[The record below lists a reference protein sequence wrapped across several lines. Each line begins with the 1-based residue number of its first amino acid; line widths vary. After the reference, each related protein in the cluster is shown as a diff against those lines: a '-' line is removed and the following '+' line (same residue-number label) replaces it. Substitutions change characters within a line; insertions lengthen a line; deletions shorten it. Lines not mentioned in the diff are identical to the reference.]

1 MQEAYEKVFGHL
13 SNSNLS
19 TATNC
24 GWSSSLVGGTQLEA
38 TMENHVT
45 QISRDDLEDLREA
58 FNKIDIDNS
67 GYVSDFELQEL
78 FREASFSLPG
88 YRVREIVEIFIAG
101 DTNKDEKISFEEFVA
116 ENLVLAL
123 NSASAIGCTVV
134 NIDAHDLMAGK
145 PHLVLGLLWQI
156 IKVGL
161 FADIEISRN
170 EGLISLLTEG
180 KQLDH
185 LMSLSPEDLL
195 LRWVNYHLRNA
206 GTETIRNFSEDIK
219 DSRAYFYLLDQI
231 TSQEEHEY
239 KMRVKIDMSGLN
251 VHDLEQRAEL
261 MLQQAARLDCRQ
273 FVSPQDVTSGNGKLN
288 LAFVANL
295 FNMHPALQKPQVNSN
310 GIETAHIEGESKEEK
325 TFRNWMNSLG
335 VSPYVNHLY
344 CDLCDGLVILQLYEK
359 VNVPV
364 NWKKVNNPP
373 YPALG
378 ANMKKLENCNYAVEL
393 GRDVAHFSLVGIGG
407 ENLNEGSPMHTLAL
421 VWQLMRRY
429 TVLVLSDIGDG
440 EKVGDHIILNWVNT
454 TLSQKRKDTQI
465 SSFKD
470 KLISTS
476 LPVIDLIDAIAP
488 GNVKWDMVKRGE
500 KGVLKDA
507 DKLNNAKYAVSLARK
522 IGARVYA
529 LPDDLVQ
536 VNPKMLLTLASA
548 AEYDQAVQK
557 PRQILCQFIDRILTD
572 VDVVALGL
580 NKKSSSEPACVMLLD
595 FVQHIIKSSSLM
607 FANPACQ
614 PAEYPETT
622 QSCNDFSKWVA
633 MRLLRVAAAP
643 DCDVIHGRVSAVLCS
658 LLHTLRV
665 RTPFIFSRLT
675 QDLILLA
682 QDLSNI
688 LSAHIATLAG
698 HGHTLGIHTQSQWPV
713 TLKGFSIAPGCASS
727 YLTPS
732 PLVLSSP
739 AALES
744 LTSVTVRV
752 ITNVLRGVVS
762 CHDLSVAWET
772 ACSILANGNTRLRK
786 SSMMMLRQ
794 LVELGG
800 FPEMQGHKFF
810 TAYLQLL
817 ETHSYKANTLLD
829 ENQPY
834 EGELLH
840 LTRRVFQS
848 SVASR
853 TRFEPI
859 YLLPLFEYICTL
871 GGAGLKLG
879 TEVNESLC
887 FLFSFLVSFTP
898 FYGSEALLR
907 RQRVTEV
914 CRMLAHTI
922 GAENQAECAE
932 GFLQAAL
939 KAETCMVVQESG
951 DGETAAKKFCKANIG
966 SVKKTTKNSCE
977 LDMRV
982 RSEVWAVANSR
993 LEELLTFLN
1002 SDSAQPETTLTLS
1015 ALKGLAVILHLA
1027 ALCSSPISPSLLW
1040 VPSETLGRALKS
1052 CQSVLE
1058 GNSQAITNQKYFQSA
1073 VQTTI
1078 GVLDSILYLTT
1089 FLEALPHLCQH
1100 VNLVVGDSD
1109 SRAVLCALISLMED
1123 SDPAVRLRFSQSVRF
1138 LLTETSRNSERGSL
1152 SELLVARLKEAFN
1165 NAKLNRD
1172 DILRN
1177 TLILTTGEIGR
1188 ASQGNLVSFSL
1199 LRLLHCL
1206 LSKSSTVSVAAY
1218 TQIRALATAKGLKLQ
1233 TLFSQYKNPI
1243 CQFLVESLHS
1253 RHASALRSTPDQG
1266 KESVNQREL
1275 ALDILAQIAH
1285 AFDFPDLH
1293 RFLSRTLQVLLPY
1306 LAAKASPTA
1315 STLIRTLANELKA
1328 NRREIL
1334 INNFKYIFSHLVCSC
1349 TKEELERA
1357 FHYLQSETEIELGS
1371 LLRQDFQ
1378 GLHNELL
1385 LRLGEHYQQVFNGL
1399 AILASFASNDDPY
1412 QGPRDN
1418 TTPERMADYLQ
1429 PKLLGILAFF
1439 NMQLLS
1445 SSAGEKDRKKL
1456 ALTSVMALMRLMGSK
1471 HISSVRVKMMTTLR
1485 TGLRYREDFPL
1496 LCCQTWECFV
1506 RSVEPAHLGP
1516 LLSHV
1521 IVALLPLIPLQ
1532 PKETSAIIRF
1542 LILDNR
1548 EEVNDY
1554 LHEIYFLPDHPE
1566 LKDIHTVLQDYKKL
1580 TNSSSDLA
1588 AVLQLSM
1595 RAVQHENV
1603 DVRIHALTSLRDMM
1617 HSNQEWLLRQVCAS
1631 EAVEPVIS
1639 NLVSVLLKGCQDSS
1653 PEARLLCGECLGE
1666 LGAVDPGR
1674 LDLSRTQSH
1683 GDRNNFVSG
1692 VDDPNFAYDL
1702 LTALTRTF
1710 LAYADDVR
1718 AQDSAAYAI
1727 QELLSIF
1734 ECREGRTDSP
1744 GRRLWR
1750 RFPEQI
1756 QEILEP
1762 HLNSRYKSSQK
1773 AVNWSKLKKPVYLSN
1788 RGSKF
1793 SDWSATWA
1801 GYLISKVRHELA
1813 SKVFTC
1819 CSFIIKHDYKV
1830 TIYLLPHI
1838 LLYMLLG
1845 CTPQEQQEVTEE
1857 MLAVLNEGNER
1868 GEGGVQEAASTL
1880 SQLSTQTVFSM
1891 LSHLTQWSRHILSSK
1906 PKHNESGEYQRVV
1919 AFLKGIPQ
1927 DVLAKASL
1935 RSKAYTRALMHFEA
1949 YILEIKENIQDH
1961 LTFLQTLYAAM
1972 HEPDGVRGVNAL
1984 RREEPSLRE
1993 QILEHESIGLLR
2005 DATACY
2011 DRAIQLESDQI
2022 GHYHGVMTSML
2033 GLGQLSTVITQVNG
2047 VLANKPQWKSELN
2060 TYRVEAAWKLGK
2072 WDLLEDYLSS
2082 DRQSCTWGVQLGQLL
2097 LSAKKQDTKTF
2108 YEKLKLVRKEQV
2120 VPLSAAS
2127 YECGTY
2133 QRGYEYIVRLHMLS
2147 ELEHTLT
2154 GLQKQWESS
2163 APSLSQLPPH
2173 WSDRLEMTQNSF
2185 RAKEPIL
2192 ALRRALFSLGSQ
2204 PVCQELVGECWL
2216 QSSRVAR
2223 KAGHHQTAFNALLNA
2238 DNTNLAELVT
2248 EKAKWLWSKG
2258 DVHQALIVLQK
2269 GVAQCF
2275 PDDQP
2280 LTDPRSLQIK
2290 GKAMLL
2296 VGRFMEETANFES
2309 NAIMKAYKDVT
2320 NLLPEWEDGNFYL
2333 AKYYD
2338 KVMPMV
2344 TDNKLEK
2351 QGNLIRYIVTY
2362 FGKALQFGNQYI
2374 YQAMPRM
2381 LSLWLDFGAKV
2392 CECEKAGRPDRQMR
2406 QELGKINTVVS
2417 EHCAN
2422 LAPYQFLTAFSQL
2435 ISRVCHS
2442 SDEVFTVLMT
2452 IVAKVFLAYPQ
2463 QAMWLMTAVSKSS
2476 YPMRV
2481 NRCNQILKK
2490 AISLKPSLQ
2499 KFIGDATK
2507 LTDKLLELCNKPVDS
2522 NSATLSMSVHF
2533 KQLKRLVEEP
2543 TFSQVLIPL
2552 QSVLIPTLPSTGG
2565 ENTQHD
2571 AFPGHWAYLD
2581 GFEDTV
2587 EILASLQKPKKI
2599 SLKGSDGQSYTMM
2612 CKPKDDLRKDCRLM
2626 EFNCL
2631 INKCLRK
2638 DAESRRRELH
2648 IRTYAVIPLNE
2659 ECGIIEWVNNTAGL
2673 RHILTKLYSSRSA
2686 YCRST
2691 AVMSMVGYIL
2701 GLGDRHGENILFDSF
2716 TGECVHVDF
2725 NCLFNKGETFDVP
2738 EVVPFRL
2745 TQNMVHAMGPMGT
2758 EGLFRQACEVTLR
2771 LMRDQ
2776 REPLMSVLKTFLHDP
2791 LVEWSKQAKGLSK
2804 TPANETGEIVN
2815 EKAKTHV
2822 CDIEQRLQGVIK
2834 SRNKVLGLPLSI
2846 EGHVHYL
2853 IQEATDDKL
2862 LCQMYLGWGP
2872 YL

>member
-1 MQEAYEKVFGHL
+1 MDG
-13 SNSNLS
+13 
-19 TATNC
+19 
-24 GWSSSLVGGTQLEA
+24 LEMSA
-38 TMENHVT
+38 M
-45 QISRDDLEDLREA
+45 IPA
-58 FNKIDIDNS
+58 
-67 GYVSDFELQEL
+67 LQEL
-78 FREASFSLPG
+78 A
-88 YRVREIVEIFIAG
+88 
-101 DTNKDEKISFEEFVA
+101 
-116 ENLVLAL
+116 
-123 NSASAIGCTVV
+123 C
-134 NIDAHDLMAGK
+134 
-145 PHLVLGLLWQI
+145 
-156 IKVGL
+156 
-161 FADIEISRN
+161 
-170 EGLISLLTEG
+170 
-180 KQLDH
+180 
-185 LMSLSPEDLL
+185 
-195 LRWVNYHLRNA
+195 
-206 GTETIRNFSEDIK
+206 
-219 DSRAYFYLLDQI
+219 
-231 TSQEEHEY
+231 
-239 KMRVKIDMSGLN
+239 
-251 VHDLEQRAEL
+251 
-261 MLQQAARLDCRQ
+261 
-273 FVSPQDVTSGNGKLN
+273 
-288 LAFVANL
+288 
-295 FNMHPALQKPQVNSN
+295 
-310 GIETAHIEGESKEEK
+310 
-325 TFRNWMNSLG
+325 
-335 VSPYVNHLY
+335 
-344 CDLCDGLVILQLYEK
+344 
-359 VNVPV
+359 
-364 NWKKVNNPP
+364 
-373 YPALG
+373 
-378 ANMKKLENCNYAVEL
+378 
-393 GRDVAHFSLVGIGG
+393 
-407 ENLNEGSPMHTLAL
+407 
-421 VWQLMRRY
+421 
-429 TVLVLSDIGDG
+429 
-440 EKVGDHIILNWVNT
+440 
-454 TLSQKRKDTQI
+454 
-465 SSFKD
+465 
-470 KLISTS
+470 
-476 LPVIDLIDAIAP
+476 
-488 GNVKWDMVKRGE
+488 
-500 KGVLKDA
+500 
-507 DKLNNAKYAVSLARK
+507 
-522 IGARVYA
+522 
-529 LPDDLVQ
+529 
-536 VNPKMLLTLASA
+536 ASA
-548 AEYDQAVQK
+548 ADYDTAVQK
-557 PRQILCQFIDRILTD
+557 PREILCQFIDRILTD

-595 FVQHIIKSSSLM
+595 FVQHIVKSSSLM

-614 PAEYPETT
+614 PNEYPDTI
-622 QSCNDFSKWVA
+622 QSCTDFSKWVA

-643 DCDVIHGRVSAVLCS
+643 GCDVIHGRISAVLCS
-658 LLHTLRV
+658 LLHTLRIRV
-665 RTPFIFSRLT
+665 PFIFRYLT
-675 QDLILLA
+675 QELILLS
-682 QDLSNI
+682 QELNNI
-688 LSAHIATLAG
+688 LCAHITALAG
-698 HGHTLGIHTQSQWPV
+698 SGHSVVLHIQNRWPV
-713 TLKGFSIAPGCASS
+713 KLERFCLSPDCASS
-727 YLTPS
+727 YLTPT
-732 PLVLSSP
+732 PLILTCP

-744 LTSVTVRV
+744 LTAVTLG
-752 ITNVLRGVVS
+752 IISDSMKGVVS
-762 CHDLSVAWET
+762 CEDLSVAWET
-772 ACSILANGNTRLRK
+772 ACSILANGNARLRVV
-786 SSMMMLRQ
+786 SMVMLRK
-794 LVELGG
+794 LVELGK
-800 FPEMQGHKFF
+800 FPKMQSHNFF
-810 TAYLQLL
+810 MAFFHLL
-817 ETHSYKANTLLD
+817 ETNSDIFTSNTNSYEK
-829 ENQPY
+829 QPY
-834 EGELLH
+834 EGELLK
-840 LTRRVFQS
+840 LTDCLFQLS
-848 SVASR
+848 YISPSD
-853 TRFEPI
+853 FEPI
-859 YLLPLFEYICTL
+859 YLSQMFECVCSL
-871 GGAGLKLG
+871 GGAGVHLG
-879 TEVNESLC
+879 SEVTKSLC
-887 FLFSFLVSFTP
+887 LLFRFSLSITP
-898 FYGSEALLR
+898 SYESAALLR
-907 RQRVTEV
+907 KQKVTDV
-914 CRMLAHTI
+914 CRTLASTI
-922 GAENQAECAE
+922 GTENTAECAE

-939 KAETCMVVQESG
+939 KAETVRVMQESG
-951 DGETAAKKFCKANIG
+951 DGETPA
-966 SVKKTTKNSCE
+966 KNSCKSSISLDFKTTTPSFAE
-977 LDMRV
+977 LDIRDL
-982 RSEVWAVANSR
+982 SEIWAVLNSR
-993 LEELLTFLN
+993 LEELLTLLNLN
-1002 SDSAQPETTLTLS
+1002 SEELESRQTLC
-1015 ALKGLAVILHLA
+1015 ALQGLTIILHMSA
-1027 ALCSSPISPSLLW
+1027 CCSSPISSCPVFW
-1040 VPSETLGRALKS
+1040 VSTETLSRVLKS

-1058 GNSQAITNQKYFQSA
+1058 GVSQPLSDQNYFQSA
-1073 VQTTI
+1073 FQATI
-1078 GVLDSILYLTT
+1078 RILDSILYLTLSSQVEDRLQQSVCALLSLPWVCENKSVSAFKSSRFPSWLPALAQRLSFCYSLEVQADCVSLLAFLHHGVYDSWRVCVFT
-1089 FLEALPHLCQH
+1089 STLQSHNEVVRAAAVKVFPVLLHHLGNSHHNLINTALLSMLEDKSEKVKMELVRTVGQLSCIQSELSKLCDIAEESTCPPKGLCLRYSLTAEHAGNTIPFLKASVVRPFLPLVSSQATSSVKQAFLEALPHLCQH
-1100 VNLVVGDSD
+1100 VNLIGGDND
-1109 SRAVLCALISLMED
+1109 SRAVLCALIGLMED
-1123 SDPAVRLRFSQSVRF
+1123 SDPLVRIRFSQSLRF
-1138 LLTETSRNSERGSL
+1138 LLTETATNSEQGTL
-1152 SELLVARLKEAFN
+1152 NELLVARLKEAFN
-1165 NAKLNRD
+1165 NAKVNRD
-1172 DILRN
+1172 DDLRN
-1177 TLILTTGEIGR
+1177 TLIHTTGEIGR
-1188 ASQGNLVSFSL
+1188 ASQGSLVSFSL

-1218 TQIRALATAKGLKLQ
+1218 TQIRALAAAKSLKLQ

-1253 RHASALRSTPDQG
+1253 HHASVLRSTPDQG
-1266 KESVNQREL
+1266 SESANQREL
-1275 ALDILAQIAH
+1275 ALDSLAQIAH

-1293 RFLSRTLQVLLPY
+1293 RFLTRTLQVLLPY
-1306 LAAKASPTA
+1306 LAAKASPTGSA
-1315 STLIRTLANELKA
+1315 LIRTLAIELKA

-1357 FHYLQSETEIELGS
+1357 FHYLQRETEIELGS

-1412 QGPRDN
+1412 QGPRDI
-1418 TTPERMADYLQ
+1418 TTPEHMADYLQ

-1456 ALTSVMALMRLMGSK
+1456 ALTSVIALMRLMGSK
-1471 HISSVRVKMMTTLR
+1471 HISSVRVKMMTTIR
-1485 TGLRYREDFPL
+1485 TGLRYREDFPR

-1506 RSVEPAHLGP
+1506 RSVDPSHLGP

-1532 PKETSAIIRF
+1532 PKETAAIIRF
-1542 LILDNR
+1542 LIQENR
-1548 EEVNDY
+1548 KEVNDY

-1566 LKDIHTVLQDYKKL
+1566 LNDIHTVLQDYKKL
-1580 TNSSSDLA
+1580 KDSSSDLA
-1588 AVLQLSM
+1588 AALQLSM

-1617 HSNQEWLLRQVCAS
+1617 HSNQEGLLRQVCAS

-1639 NLVSVLLKGCQDSS
+1639 SLVSVLLKGCQDSS

-1674 LDLSRTQSH
+1674 LDLSHTHTH
-1683 GDRNNFVSG
+1683 GDRNTFVSG

-1702 LTALTRTF
+1702 LTELTRTF
-1710 LAYADDVR
+1710 LAYADNVR

-1734 ECREGRTDSP
+1734 ECREGRTDSS
-1744 GRRLWR
+1744 GHRLWR

-1773 AVNWSKLKKPVYLSN
+1773 EINWSKLKKPVYLSN

-1813 SKVFTC
+1813 SKVFKC

-1845 CTPQEQQEVTEE
+1845 CTPAEQQEVTEE
-1857 MLAVLNEGNER
+1857 MLAVLTEGDER
-1868 GEGGVQEAASTL
+1868 GGGCVQETASSL

-1891 LSHLTQWSRHILSSK
+1891 LSHLTQWTRHILYSK
-1906 PKHNESGEYQRVV
+1906 PRVNESGDYQRVD

-1949 YILEIKENIQDH
+1949 YILENKENIQDH

-2047 VLANKPQWKSELN
+2047 VLANKQQWKSELN
-2060 TYRVEAAWKLGK
+2060 TYGVEAAWKLGK

-2082 DRQSCTWGVQLGQLL
+2082 DQQSNTWGVRLGQLL
-2097 LSAKKQDTKTF
+2097 LSAKKQDAKSF

-2147 ELEHTLT
+2147 ELEHTFT
-2154 GLQKQWESS
+2154 ELQKNKEDSTT
-2163 APSLSQLPPH
+2163 SLSKLLPH

-2192 ALRRALFSLGSQ
+2192 ALRRALLILGPQS
-2204 PVCQELVGECWL
+2204 VCEELVGECWL
-2216 QSSRVAR
+2216 QSARVAR

-2238 DNTNLAELVT
+2238 DKTNLAELVT

-2280 LTDPRSLQIK
+2280 LTDPRNLQTK

-2351 QGNLIRYIVTY
+2351 QGNLIRYIVTF

-2392 CECEKAGRPDRQMR
+2392 CECEKAGRADRQMR
-2406 QELGKINTVVS
+2406 QELSKINTVVS
-2417 EHCAN
+2417 EHCTN

-2442 SDEVFTVLMT
+2442 SEDVFTVLMT
-2452 IVAKVFLAYPQ
+2452 IVAKVLLAYPQ

-2476 YPMRV
+2476 YPMRM

-2490 AISLKPSLQ
+2490 AISLKQSLEQ
-2499 KFIGDATK
+2499 FIGDANR
-2507 LTDKLLELCNKPVDS
+2507 LTDKLLELCNKPVDG
-2522 NSATLSMSVHF
+2522 NHTILNMTVHF

-2543 TFSQVLIPL
+2543 TFSQILIPL

-2565 ENTQHD
+2565 ANTQHD
-2571 AFPGHWAYLD
+2571 AFPGHWAYLH
-2581 GFEDTV
+2581 GFEDAV

-2599 SLKGSDGQSYTMM
+2599 GLKGSDGQSYTMM

-2659 ECGIIEWVNNTAGL
+2659 ECGIIEWVSNTAGL
-2673 RHILTKLYSSRSA
+2673 RHILTKLYKERGIYLSGKELRKLVLPKTAPFEEKLRIHKEVLCAQHHPIFYEWFLRTFPDPTSWYSSRSA

-2701 GLGDRHGENILFDSF
+2701 GLGDRHGENILFDSL
-2716 TGECVHVDF
+2716 TGDCVHVDF

-2771 LMRDQ
+2771 VMRDQ

-2791 LVEWSKQAKGLSK
+2791 LVEWSKQGKGLSK

-2822 CDIEQRLQGVIK
+2822 CDIDQRLQGVIK

-2853 IQEATDDKL
+2853 IQEATDEKL

>member
-1 MQEAYEKVFGHL
+1 MEG
-13 SNSNLS
+13 
-19 TATNC
+19 
-24 GWSSSLVGGTQLEA
+24 LEMSA
-38 TMENHVT
+38 M
-45 QISRDDLEDLREA
+45 IPA
-58 FNKIDIDNS
+58 
-67 GYVSDFELQEL
+67 LQEL
-78 FREASFSLPG
+78 AS
-88 YRVREIVEIFIAG
+88 
-101 DTNKDEKISFEEFVA
+101 
-116 ENLVLAL
+116 
-123 NSASAIGCTVV
+123 
-134 NIDAHDLMAGK
+134 
-145 PHLVLGLLWQI
+145 
-156 IKVGL
+156 
-161 FADIEISRN
+161 
-170 EGLISLLTEG
+170 
-180 KQLDH
+180 
-185 LMSLSPEDLL
+185 
-195 LRWVNYHLRNA
+195 
-206 GTETIRNFSEDIK
+206 
-219 DSRAYFYLLDQI
+219 
-231 TSQEEHEY
+231 
-239 KMRVKIDMSGLN
+239 
-251 VHDLEQRAEL
+251 
-261 MLQQAARLDCRQ
+261 
-273 FVSPQDVTSGNGKLN
+273 
-288 LAFVANL
+288 
-295 FNMHPALQKPQVNSN
+295 
-310 GIETAHIEGESKEEK
+310 
-325 TFRNWMNSLG
+325 
-335 VSPYVNHLY
+335 
-344 CDLCDGLVILQLYEK
+344 
-359 VNVPV
+359 
-364 NWKKVNNPP
+364 
-373 YPALG
+373 
-378 ANMKKLENCNYAVEL
+378 
-393 GRDVAHFSLVGIGG
+393 
-407 ENLNEGSPMHTLAL
+407 
-421 VWQLMRRY
+421 
-429 TVLVLSDIGDG
+429 
-440 EKVGDHIILNWVNT
+440 
-454 TLSQKRKDTQI
+454 
-465 SSFKD
+465 
-470 KLISTS
+470 
-476 LPVIDLIDAIAP
+476 
-488 GNVKWDMVKRGE
+488 
-500 KGVLKDA
+500 
-507 DKLNNAKYAVSLARK
+507 
-522 IGARVYA
+522 
-529 LPDDLVQ
+529 
-536 VNPKMLLTLASA
+536 ASA

-580 NKKSSSEPACVMLLD
+580 NKKSTSEPACVMLLD
-595 FVQHIIKSSSLM
+595 FVQHIVKSSSLM

-614 PAEYPETT
+614 PAEYPDTT
-622 QSCNDFSKWVA
+622 QSCTDFSKWVA
-633 MRLLRVAAAP
+633 VRLLRVAAAP

-665 RTPFIFSRLT
+665 RAPFIFSRLS
-675 QDLILLA
+675 QELIFLA
-682 QDLSNI
+682 QDLSDI
-688 LSAHIATLAG
+688 MYAHVVTLAG
-698 HGHTLGIHTQSQWPV
+698 QGHSLGAHSQNQWPV
-713 TLKGFSIAPGCASS
+713 TLQRFSISPGCTSS

-744 LTSVTVRV
+744 LTAVASGVLTDA
-752 ITNVLRGVVS
+752 LRGVVS
-762 CHDLSVAWET
+762 RCDLSAAWEI

-786 SSMMMLRQ
+786 ISMVMLRV
-794 LVELGG
+794 LMELRG
-800 FPEMQGHKFF
+800 FPDMQSHEFF
-810 TAYLQLL
+810 AAYLHLL
-817 ETHSYKANTLLD
+817 ETHPTANPCLD
-829 ENQPY
+829 EKQSY
-834 EGELLH
+834 EGELLR
-840 LTRRVFQS
+840 LTRCVFQLS
-848 SVASR
+848 GASH
-853 TRFEPI
+853 THFEPM
-859 YLLPLFEYICTL
+859 YLSQIFECVCTL
-871 GGAGLKLG
+871 GGKCVKLG
-879 TEVNESLC
+879 TEVTESICL
-887 FLFSFLVSFTP
+887 LFSFLLSIAPVYESAA
-898 FYGSEALLR
+898 SLR
-907 RQRVTEV
+907 RQRVTDV
-914 CRMLAHTI
+914 CRTLARTV
-922 GAENQAECAE
+922 GTENQAECAE

-939 KAETCMVVQESG
+939 KAETAMVMQKLR
-951 DGETAAKKFCKANIG
+951 DGETAAKK
-966 SVKKTTKNSCE
+966 SRKTTTSSFGKSSKTSDSAE

-982 RSEVWAVANSR
+982 QSNVWAVVNGR
-993 LEELLTFLN
+993 LEELLRFLN
-1002 SDSAQPETTLTLS
+1002 SDSSEPEATQTLS
-1015 ALKGLAVILHLA
+1015 ALGGLTLTLHLA
-1027 ALCSSPISPSLLW
+1027 ALCSSPTSLSPLLW
-1040 VPSETLGRALKS
+1040 VSTETLSRALKS
-1052 CQSVLE
+1052 CHSVLE
-1058 GNSQAITNQKYFQSA
+1058 GDTQTVSNQDYFQSA
-1073 VQTTI
+1073 VQMTVK
-1078 GVLDSILYLTT
+1078 VLDSIVYLTMSRECEDGLLQRVCALLSLPWVCENQSASAYKRSGFPSWLSALAQKLSFCYSPEVQVDCVSLLAILRHGVCET
-1089 FLEALPHLCQH
+1089 WRVCVFSKALQSPEEVVRAAAVRAFPLLLHHLGSAHHGLISSILLSKLQDRSEQVKSELARIIGQLSCVQADVSLLSDIQAESTCNPKILCLRLSLTAEHAKDSCLPLKAMVVRPFLPLLRQQAPSSVKQAFLDALPHLCQH
-1100 VNLVVGDSD
+1100 VNLTGGDSD
-1109 SRAVLCALISLMED
+1109 SRAVLCALIGLMED
-1123 SDPAVRLRFSQSVRF
+1123 SDSAVRIHFSQSVRF
-1138 LLTETSRNSERGSL
+1138 LLTESTRNSEQSSL

-1165 NAKLNRD
+1165 NAKLNKD
-1172 DILRN
+1172 DDLRN

-1188 ASQGNLVSFSL
+1188 ASQGTLVSFSL

-1206 LSKSSTVSVAAY
+1206 LSKSSAVSVAAY
-1218 TQIRALATAKGLKLQ
+1218 TQIRALASAKGMKLQ

-1253 RHASALRSTPDQG
+1253 RHASALRSTPDQNS
-1266 KESVNQREL
+1266 ESANQKEL

-1293 RFLSRTLQVLLPY
+1293 RFLTRTLQVLLPY
-1306 LAAKASPTA
+1306 LAAKAS
-1315 STLIRTLANELKA
+1315 STGSSLIRTLANELKA

-1412 QGPRDN
+1412 QGPRDI

-1496 LCCQTWECFV
+1496 LCCQTWDGFV
-1506 RSVEPAHLGP
+1506 RSVDPAHLGP

-1532 PKETSAIIRF
+1532 PKETAAIIRF
-1542 LILDNR
+1542 LIMDNR
-1548 EEVNDY
+1548 DEVKDY

-1566 LKDIHTVLQDYKKL
+1566 LQDIHSVLQDYKKL
-1580 TNSSSDLA
+1580 TASRSDLVA
-1588 AVLQLSM
+1588 ELQLSM

-1639 NLVSVLLKGCQDSS
+1639 SLVSVLLKGCQDSS

-1674 LDLSRTQSH
+1674 LDLSHTLTH
-1683 GDRNNFVSG
+1683 GDRNTFVSG
-1692 VDDPNFAYDL
+1692 VEDPNFAYDL
-1702 LTALTRTF
+1702 LTEFTRTF

-1750 RFPEQI
+1750 RFPEHI

-1773 AVNWSKLKKPVYLSN
+1773 EVNWSKLEKPVYLSN
-1788 RGSKF
+1788 RGSRF

-1801 GYLISKVRHELA
+1801 GYLISKVRHGLA
-1813 SKVFTC
+1813 GKVFTC

-1830 TIYLLPHI
+1830 AIYLLPHI

-1845 CTPQEQQEVTEE
+1845 CTPAEQQEVTEE
-1857 MLAVLNEGNER
+1857 MLAVLTEGDGR
-1868 GEGGVQEAASTL
+1868 AGLRVQETASSL
-1880 SQLSTQTVFSM
+1880 SQLSIQTVFSM
-1891 LSHLTQWSRHILSSK
+1891 LSHLTQWSRHILYSK
-1906 PKHNESGEYQRVV
+1906 SKHNESGDYQRVV

-1927 DVLAKASL
+1927 DVLAKAAL

-1949 YILEIKENIQDH
+1949 YILENKLNIQDH

-2060 TYRVEAAWKLGK
+2060 TYRMEAAWKLGK
-2072 WDLLEDYLSS
+2072 WDLLEDYLTSDHQSS
-2082 DRQSCTWGVQLGQLL
+2082 TWSVRLGQLL
-2097 LSAKKQDTKTF
+2097 LSAKKQDAGTF
-2108 YEKLKLVRKEQV
+2108 YEKLKLMRKEQV

-2147 ELEHTLT
+2147 ELEHTFT
-2154 GLQKQWESS
+2154 ELQKQRENST
-2163 APSLSQLPPH
+2163 PCLTQLPPH
-2173 WSDRLEMTQNSF
+2173 WADRLEMTQNSF

-2192 ALRRALFSLGSQ
+2192 ALRRALLSLGSRSA
-2204 PVCQELVGECWL
+2204 CQELVGECWL
-2216 QSSRVAR
+2216 QSTRVAR

-2238 DNTNLAELVT
+2238 ENTHLAELVT

-2258 DVHQALIVLQK
+2258 DAHQALIVLQK

-2275 PDDQP
+2275 PDDES
-2280 LTDPRSLQIK
+2280 LTDPRSLQTK

-2309 NAIMKAYKDVT
+2309 NAIMKVYKDVT
-2320 NLLPEWEDGNFYL
+2320 TLLPEWEDGNFYL

-2344 TDNKLEK
+2344 TDNKMEK
-2351 QGNLIRYIVTY
+2351 QGNLIRYIVMY
-2362 FGKALQFGNQYI
+2362 FGKALHYGNQYI

-2392 CECEKAGRPDRQMR
+2392 CECEKAGRMDRQMR
-2406 QELGKINTVVS
+2406 QELTKINTVVT
-2417 EHCAN
+2417 EHCSN

-2442 SDEVFTVLMT
+2442 SDEVFSVLMT

-2476 YPMRV
+2476 YPTRK

-2490 AISLKPSLQ
+2490 AISLKQSLE
-2499 KFIGDATK
+2499 KFIGDANR
-2507 LTDKLLELCNKPVDS
+2507 LTDKLLELCNKPVDG
-2522 NSATLSMSVHF
+2522 NSTTLSMSVHF

-2543 TFSQVLIPL
+2543 TFSQILIPL
-2552 QSVLIPTLPSTGG
+2552 QSVLIPTLPCTGG
-2565 ENTQHD
+2565 ANTQHD

-2581 GFEDTV
+2581 GFDDIV

-2599 SLKGSDGQSYTMM
+2599 NLKGSDGRSYTMM

-2673 RHILTKLYSSRSA
+2673 RHILTRLYKERGVNLSGKELRKLILPKTAPFEEKLRIHKEVLCARHLPVFHEWFLRTFPDPTSWYSSRSA

-2776 REPLMSVLKTFLHDP
+2776 REPLTSVLKTFLHDP

-2804 TPANETGEIVN
+2804 TQASETGEIVN

>member
-1 MQEAYEKVFGHL
+1 MEG
-13 SNSNLS
+13 
-19 TATNC
+19 
-24 GWSSSLVGGTQLEA
+24 LEMSA
-38 TMENHVT
+38 M
-45 QISRDDLEDLREA
+45 IPA
-58 FNKIDIDNS
+58 
-67 GYVSDFELQEL
+67 LQEL
-78 FREASFSLPG
+78 AS
-88 YRVREIVEIFIAG
+88 
-101 DTNKDEKISFEEFVA
+101 
-116 ENLVLAL
+116 
-123 NSASAIGCTVV
+123 
-134 NIDAHDLMAGK
+134 
-145 PHLVLGLLWQI
+145 
-156 IKVGL
+156 
-161 FADIEISRN
+161 
-170 EGLISLLTEG
+170 
-180 KQLDH
+180 
-185 LMSLSPEDLL
+185 
-195 LRWVNYHLRNA
+195 
-206 GTETIRNFSEDIK
+206 
-219 DSRAYFYLLDQI
+219 
-231 TSQEEHEY
+231 
-239 KMRVKIDMSGLN
+239 
-251 VHDLEQRAEL
+251 
-261 MLQQAARLDCRQ
+261 
-273 FVSPQDVTSGNGKLN
+273 
-288 LAFVANL
+288 
-295 FNMHPALQKPQVNSN
+295 
-310 GIETAHIEGESKEEK
+310 
-325 TFRNWMNSLG
+325 
-335 VSPYVNHLY
+335 
-344 CDLCDGLVILQLYEK
+344 
-359 VNVPV
+359 
-364 NWKKVNNPP
+364 
-373 YPALG
+373 
-378 ANMKKLENCNYAVEL
+378 
-393 GRDVAHFSLVGIGG
+393 
-407 ENLNEGSPMHTLAL
+407 
-421 VWQLMRRY
+421 
-429 TVLVLSDIGDG
+429 
-440 EKVGDHIILNWVNT
+440 
-454 TLSQKRKDTQI
+454 
-465 SSFKD
+465 
-470 KLISTS
+470 
-476 LPVIDLIDAIAP
+476 
-488 GNVKWDMVKRGE
+488 
-500 KGVLKDA
+500 
-507 DKLNNAKYAVSLARK
+507 
-522 IGARVYA
+522 
-529 LPDDLVQ
+529 
-536 VNPKMLLTLASA
+536 ASA

-614 PAEYPETT
+614 PAEYPDTT
-622 QSCNDFSKWVA
+622 QSCTDFSKWVA

-658 LLHTLRV
+658 LLHTLRARV
-665 RTPFIFSRLT
+665 PFICSRLT
-675 QDLILLA
+675 QDLIFLA
-682 QDLSNI
+682 QDLGDI
-688 LSAHIATLAG
+688 LYAHIATLSG
-698 HGHTLGIHTQSQWPV
+698 KGHTLSIHTQSQWPV
-713 TLKGFSIAPGCASS
+713 TLACFRISPVCASS

-744 LTSVTVRV
+744 LTAVTISV
-752 ITNVLRGVVS
+752 ITDALRGVVS
-762 CHDLSVAWET
+762 RRDLSIAWET
-772 ACSILANGNTRLRK
+772 ACSFLANGNTKLRK
-786 SSMMMLRQ
+786 LSMVMLRC
-794 LVELGG
+794 LVELRG
-800 FPEMQGHKFF
+800 FPEMQSQEFF
-810 TAYLQLL
+810 TAYLHLL
-817 ETHSYKANTLLD
+817 ETHSYAHTANTNLD
-829 ENQPY
+829 EKHPY

-840 LTRRVFQS
+840 LTRCVFQS
-848 SVASR
+848 SGVSHSH
-853 TRFEPI
+853 FEPI
-859 YLLPLFEYICTL
+859 YLSQMFECVCAL
-871 GGAGLKLG
+871 GGAGVRLG
-879 TEVNESLC
+879 TEVAESLC
-887 FLFSFLVSFTP
+887 LLFGFSLSVVIVYESTA
-898 FYGSEALLR
+898 SLR

-914 CRMLAHTI
+914 CRTLARTI
-922 GAENQAECAE
+922 GTENQAECAE

-939 KAETCMVVQESG
+939 KAETATVVQKSG
-951 DGETAAKKFCKANIG
+951 DGETAAKKPCKSATK
-966 SVKKTTKNSCE
+966 SVSKTTKTSSDE
-977 LDMRV
+977 VDMRV
-982 RSEVWAVANSR
+982 RSEVWAVVNSR
-993 LEELLTFLN
+993 LEELLTFL
-1002 SDSAQPETTLTLS
+1002 DSAKPETTQTLS
-1015 ALKGLAVILHLA
+1015 ALEGLALILHLA
-1027 ALCSSPISPSLLW
+1027 ALWSSPTSPSPLLW
-1040 VPSETLGRALKS
+1040 VSSETLDRALKS
-1052 CQSVLE
+1052 CRSVLE
-1058 GNSQAITNQKYFQSA
+1058 GGAQPVSNQDYFQSA
-1073 VQTTI
+1073 VKATLRILDSVLYLRMSGSSEDGLQRQVCALLSLPWVCENKSVSAYQSAGFPSWLPAFAHRLGFCYSPEIQADCVSLLALLRRGVCETWRVCVFSKMLQSPDEVVRAATVRAFPLLLHRLGKANHTLIDTALLSRLEDSSEQVKKELARTI
-1078 GVLDSILYLTT
+1078 GQLSCIQSELSQLTDTHKESTPLPEILCHQLCLATKHAGST
-1089 FLEALPHLCQH
+1089 SPSLRATVVRPFLPLLRQQAPSSVKQAFLEALPHLCQH
-1100 VNLVVGDSD
+1100 VNLVDGNSD
-1109 SRAVLCALISLMED
+1109 SRAVLCALIGLMED
-1123 SDPAVRLRFSQSVRF
+1123 SDPAVRISFSQSVRF
-1138 LLTETSRNSERGSL
+1138 LLRETTRNSEHSSL
-1152 SELLVARLKEAFN
+1152 SELLVVRLKEAFN
-1165 NAKLNRD
+1165 NAKLSRD
-1172 DILRN
+1172 DDLRN

-1188 ASQGNLVSFSL
+1188 ASQGSLVSFSL

-1206 LSKSSTVSVAAY
+1206 LSKSSPVSVAAY

-1266 KESVNQREL
+1266 SESANQREL

-1293 RFLSRTLQVLLPY
+1293 RFLTRTLQVLLPY
-1306 LAAKASPTA
+1306 LAAKAS
-1315 STLIRTLANELKA
+1315 STGSALIRTLANELKA

-1357 FHYLQSETEIELGS
+1357 FHNLQRETEIELGS

-1412 QGPRDN
+1412 QGPRDI

-1456 ALTSVMALMRLMGSK
+1456 ALTSVVALMRLMGSK
-1471 HISSVRVKMMTTLR
+1471 HISSVRVKMMATLR
-1485 TGLRYREDFPL
+1485 TGLRYRDDFPL
-1496 LCCQTWECFV
+1496 LCCQTWDCFV

-1532 PKETSAIIRF
+1532 PKETAAIIRF

-1548 EEVNDY
+1548 EEMNDY

-1580 TNSSSDLA
+1580 TASSSDLA
-1588 AVLQLSM
+1588 AALQLSM

-1617 HSNQEWLLRQVCAS
+1617 HSKQEWLLRQVCAS

-1639 NLVSVLLKGCQDSS
+1639 SLVSVLLKGCQDSS

-1674 LDLSRTQSH
+1674 LDLSHTHTH
-1683 GDRNNFVSG
+1683 GDRNTFVSG

-1702 LTALTRTF
+1702 LTELIRTF

-1734 ECREGRTDSP
+1734 ECREGRTDSS

-1773 AVNWSKLKKPVYLSN
+1773 EVNWSKLRKPVYLSK

-1813 SKVFTC
+1813 SRVFTC

-1845 CTPQEQQEVTEE
+1845 CTPAEQQEVTEE
-1857 MLAVLNEGNER
+1857 MMAVLTEGDGR
-1868 GEGGVQEAASTL
+1868 GGRCQETASSL
-1880 SQLSTQTVFSM
+1880 SQLSIQTVFSM
-1891 LSHLTQWSRHILSSK
+1891 LSHLTQWSRHILYSK
-1906 PKHNESGEYQRVV
+1906 SKSNESGDYQRVV

-1949 YILEIKENIQDH
+1949 YILENKENIQDH

-2047 VLANKPQWKSELN
+2047 VLANKHQWKSELN
-2060 TYRVEAAWKLGK
+2060 TYRVEAAWKLGQ

-2082 DRQSCTWGVQLGQLL
+2082 DRQSSTWGVRLGQLL
-2097 LSAKKQDTKTF
+2097 LSAKKQDAETF

-2147 ELEHTLT
+2147 ELEHTFT
-2154 GLQKQWESS
+2154 ELQKQGECST
-2163 APSLSQLPPH
+2163 PSLSQLPPH

-2192 ALRRALFSLGSQ
+2192 ALRRALFSLGPQ
-2204 PVCQELVGECWL
+2204 PISKELVGECWL
-2216 QSSRVAR
+2216 QSARVAR

-2238 DNTNLAELVT
+2238 ENTHLAELVT

-2280 LTDPRSLQIK
+2280 LTDPRSLQTK

-2381 LSLWLDFGAKV
+2381 LSLWLDFGARV
-2392 CECEKAGRPDRQMR
+2392 CECEKAGRADRLMR
-2406 QELGKINTVVS
+2406 QELGKINAAVS

-2476 YPMRV
+2476 YPMRM

-2490 AISLKPSLQ
+2490 AISLKQSLE
-2499 KFIGDATK
+2499 KFIGDANR
-2507 LTDKLLELCNKPVDS
+2507 LTDKLLELCNKPVDG
-2522 NSATLSMSVHF
+2522 NSTTLSMSVHF

-2543 TFSQVLIPL
+2543 TFSQILIPL

-2565 ENTQHD
+2565 ANTQHD

-2581 GFEDTV
+2581 GFEDSV

-2599 SLKGSDGQSYTMM
+2599 SLKGSDGRSYTMM

-2648 IRTYAVIPLNE
+2648 ICTYAVIPLNE
-2659 ECGIIEWVNNTAGL
+2659 ECGIIEWVNNTSGL
-2673 RHILTKLYSSRSA
+2673 RHILTKLYKERGIYLSGKELRKLMLPKTAPFEEKLRIHKEVLCARHPPVFYEWFLRTFPDPTSWYSSRSA

-2791 LVEWSKQAKGLSK
+2791 LVEWSKQAKGLCK
-2804 TPANETGEIVN
+2804 AQANETGEIVN

>member
-1 MQEAYEKVFGHL
+1 MEG
-13 SNSNLS
+13 
-19 TATNC
+19 
-24 GWSSSLVGGTQLEA
+24 LEMSA
-38 TMENHVT
+38 M
-45 QISRDDLEDLREA
+45 IPA
-58 FNKIDIDNS
+58 
-67 GYVSDFELQEL
+67 LQEL
-78 FREASFSLPG
+78 AS
-88 YRVREIVEIFIAG
+88 
-101 DTNKDEKISFEEFVA
+101 
-116 ENLVLAL
+116 
-123 NSASAIGCTVV
+123 
-134 NIDAHDLMAGK
+134 
-145 PHLVLGLLWQI
+145 
-156 IKVGL
+156 
-161 FADIEISRN
+161 
-170 EGLISLLTEG
+170 
-180 KQLDH
+180 
-185 LMSLSPEDLL
+185 
-195 LRWVNYHLRNA
+195 
-206 GTETIRNFSEDIK
+206 
-219 DSRAYFYLLDQI
+219 
-231 TSQEEHEY
+231 
-239 KMRVKIDMSGLN
+239 
-251 VHDLEQRAEL
+251 
-261 MLQQAARLDCRQ
+261 
-273 FVSPQDVTSGNGKLN
+273 
-288 LAFVANL
+288 
-295 FNMHPALQKPQVNSN
+295 
-310 GIETAHIEGESKEEK
+310 
-325 TFRNWMNSLG
+325 
-335 VSPYVNHLY
+335 
-344 CDLCDGLVILQLYEK
+344 
-359 VNVPV
+359 
-364 NWKKVNNPP
+364 
-373 YPALG
+373 
-378 ANMKKLENCNYAVEL
+378 
-393 GRDVAHFSLVGIGG
+393 
-407 ENLNEGSPMHTLAL
+407 
-421 VWQLMRRY
+421 
-429 TVLVLSDIGDG
+429 
-440 EKVGDHIILNWVNT
+440 
-454 TLSQKRKDTQI
+454 
-465 SSFKD
+465 
-470 KLISTS
+470 
-476 LPVIDLIDAIAP
+476 
-488 GNVKWDMVKRGE
+488 
-500 KGVLKDA
+500 
-507 DKLNNAKYAVSLARK
+507 
-522 IGARVYA
+522 
-529 LPDDLVQ
+529 
-536 VNPKMLLTLASA
+536 ASA
-548 AEYDQAVQK
+548 AEYDLAVQK
-557 PRQILCQFIDRILTD
+557 PRQILCQFIDSILTD

-580 NKKSSSEPACVMLLD
+580 NKKSSSEPAGVMLLD
-595 FVQHIIKSSSLM
+595 FVQHIVKSWSLM
-607 FANPACQ
+607 FANPSCL
-614 PAEYPETT
+614 PADYPDTT
-622 QSCNDFSKWVA
+622 QSCTDFSKWVA
-633 MRLLRVAAAP
+633 VRLLRVAAAP
-643 DCDVIHGRVSAVLCS
+643 GCDVIHGRVSAVLCS
-658 LLHTLRV
+658 LLHTLRF
-665 RTPFIFSRLT
+665 RAPFIFRCLT
-675 QDLILLA
+675 QELLF
-682 QDLSNI
+682 LSQE
-688 LSAHIATLAG
+688 LSDVLYAHIATLAG
-698 HGHTLGIHTQSQWPV
+698 HCLGVHTQNQWPI
-713 TLKGFSIAPGCASS
+713 TLKCFCVSPVCASS

-744 LTSVTVRV
+744 LTAVTMG
-752 ITNVLRGVVS
+752 IIADSLRGVVS
-762 CHDLSVAWET
+762 CHDLSVAWKM
-772 ACSILANGNTRLRK
+772 ACSILANGNNRLRK
-786 SSMMMLRQ
+786 ISMGMLRK
-794 LVELGG
+794 LVELRG
-800 FPEMQGHKFF
+800 FPEGQGHEFF

-817 ETHSYKANTLLD
+817 ETHPRTTTGDSTEK
-829 ENQPY
+829 QPY
-834 EGELLH
+834 EGELLS
-840 LTRRVFQS
+840 LTRCVFQS
-848 SVASR
+848 PCASH
-853 TRFEPI
+853 THFEPI
-859 YLLPLFEYICTL
+859 YVSQMFECVCAL
-871 GGAGLKLG
+871 GGAGGRLG
-879 TEVNESLC
+879 AEVAESLC
-887 FLFSFLVSFTP
+887 LLFSFSLSVAPVYESA
-898 FYGSEALLR
+898 ALLR

-914 CRMLAHTI
+914 CRTLTRTV
-922 GAENQAECAE
+922 GTENQAECAE

-939 KAETCMVVQESG
+939 KAETDLVVQESG
-951 DGETAAKKFCKANIG
+951 DGETAAKKACKSGNKTANTS
-966 SVKKTTKNSCE
+966 SVV
-977 LDMRV
+977 DMHA
-982 RSEVWAVANSR
+982 RSEVWAVLSGR
-993 LEELLTFLN
+993 MEELLTLLN
-1002 SDSAQPETTLTLS
+1002 SDSAEPETTQTLS
-1015 ALKGLAVILHLA
+1015 ALQGMALILHLA
-1027 ALCSSPISPSLLW
+1027 ALCSSPISGGSPLLW
-1040 VPSETLGRALKS
+1040 VPTETVGRVLKS

-1058 GNSQAITNQKYFQSA
+1058 GRSQPVSNQNFFQSA
-1073 VQTTI
+1073 VQITVR
-1078 GVLDSILYLTT
+1078 VLDSLLYLTRSHSEDGLQRRVCALLSLPWVCENNSAPAYRSSGFPSWLLSLAQRLSFCYSPDVQADCVMLLAFLSRDVCEKWRACVISKALKSRDEAVRAAAVRAVPLLLHHLGIT
-1089 FLEALPHLCQH
+1089 THNLISTTLLSSVEDSSEKVKTELARIVGQLSCIQSKLSKIGDVHTESACPPKIFCLRLRLEIEHPGKAAPSLKASVVRPFLPLLRPQVPSSVKQAFLEGLPHLCKH
-1100 VNLVVGDSD
+1100 VNLIGGDGDSQ
-1109 SRAVLCALISLMED
+1109 AVLCALIGLMED
-1123 SDPAVRLRFSQSVRF
+1123 SDPVVRIQFSQSLRF
-1138 LLTETSRNSERGSL
+1138 LLTENSKNAEQATL
-1152 SELLVARLKEAFN
+1152 NELLVVRLKEAFRK
-1165 NAKLNRD
+1165 AKLSRD
-1172 DILRN
+1172 EDLRN
-1177 TLILTTGEIGR
+1177 TLVLTTGEIGR
-1188 ASQGNLVSFSL
+1188 ASQGSLVSFSM
-1199 LRLLHCL
+1199 LRLLQCL
-1206 LSKSSTVSVAAY
+1206 LSKSSTESVAAY

-1233 TLFSQYKNPI
+1233 TLFNQYKNPI

-1266 KESVNQREL
+1266 TESANQREK

-1293 RFLSRTLQVLLPY
+1293 RFLTQTLQVLLPY
-1306 LAAKASPTA
+1306 LAAKASTTGSA
-1315 STLIRTLANELKA
+1315 LIRTLANELKA

-1334 INNFKYIFSHLVCSC
+1334 INNFKYIFSHLLCSC
-1349 TKEELERA
+1349 PKKELERA

-1385 LRLGEHYQQVFNGL
+1385 LRLGEDYEQVFNGL

-1412 QGPRDN
+1412 RGPRDI
-1418 TTPERMADYLQ
+1418 TTPELMADYLQ

-1439 NMQLLS
+1439 NLQLLS
-1445 SSAGEKDRKKL
+1445 SSVGEKDRKEL
-1456 ALTSVMALMRLMGSK
+1456 ALKSVMALMRLMGSK
-1471 HISSVRVKMMTTLR
+1471 HISLVRVKMMTTLR

-1532 PKETSAIIRF
+1532 PKETAAIIRF

-1580 TNSSSDLA
+1580 TASSSDLA
-1588 AVLQLSM
+1588 EALQLSM

-1617 HSNQEWLLRQVCAS
+1617 HSKQEWLLRQVCAS

-1639 NLVSVLLKGCQDSS
+1639 SLVSVLLKGCQDSS

-1674 LDLSRTQSH
+1674 LDLSRTHTH
-1683 GDRNNFVSG
+1683 GDRNTFVVTIDSS
-1692 VDDPNFAYDL
+1692 L
-1702 LTALTRTF
+1702 LIELTRTF

-1734 ECREGRTDSP
+1734 ECREGRTDSS

-1773 AVNWSKLKKPVYLSN
+1773 NMNWSKLKKPVYLST

-1801 GYLISKVRHELA
+1801 SYLISKVRHELA
-1813 SKVFTC
+1813 SRVFRC

-1845 CTPQEQQEVTEE
+1845 CTPAEQQEVTEE
-1857 MLAVLNEGNER
+1857 ILAVLSEGDGR
-1868 GEGGVQEAASTL
+1868 GGVRVQETASSL

-1891 LSHLTQWSRHILSSK
+1891 LSHLTQWSRQILHSK
-1906 PKHNESGEYQRVV
+1906 PKLNESGDYQRVV

-1949 YILEIKENIQDH
+1949 YILENKENIQDH

-2047 VLANKPQWKSELN
+2047 VLASKPQWKSELN
-2060 TYRVEAAWKLGK
+2060 NYRVEAAWKLGK

-2082 DRQSCTWGVQLGQLL
+2082 DQQSSTWGVRLGQLL
-2097 LSAKKQDTKTF
+2097 LSAKKQDAETF
-2108 YEKLKLVRKEQV
+2108 SEKLKLVRKEQV

-2127 YECGTY
+2127 YEWGTY
-2133 QRGYEYIVRLHMLS
+2133 QRGYEYIIRLHMLS
-2147 ELEHTLT
+2147 ELEHTFT
-2154 GLQKQWESS
+2154 ELQKHGEGS
-2163 APSLSQLPPH
+2163 APSLSQLPRH

-2192 ALRRALFSLGSQ
+2192 ALRRALLSLRPQ

-2216 QSSRVAR
+2216 QSARVAR
-2223 KAGHHQTAFNALLNA
+2223 KAGHHQTAFNAILNA
-2238 DNTNLAELVT
+2238 ENTHLAELVT

-2275 PDDQP
+2275 PEDEI
-2280 LTDPRSLQIK
+2280 LTDPRSLQTK

-2309 NAIMKAYKDVT
+2309 NAIMKAYRDVT

-2344 TDNKLEK
+2344 TDNKMEK
-2351 QGNLIRYIVTY
+2351 QGNLIRYIVIF

-2392 CECEKAGRPDRQMR
+2392 CEYEKAGRSDRQMR
-2406 QELGKINTVVS
+2406 QDLSKINTTMS

-2442 SDEVFTVLMT
+2442 SDEVFSVLMN

-2463 QAMWLMTAVSKSS
+2463 QAMWLMTAVCKSS
-2476 YPMRV
+2476 YPMRM

-2490 AISLKPSLQ
+2490 AISLKDSLE
-2499 KFIGDATK
+2499 KFIGDATR
-2507 LTDKLLELCNKPVDS
+2507 LTDKLLELCNKPVDG
-2522 NSATLSMSVHF
+2522 NSSTLSMSVHF

-2543 TFSQVLIPL
+2543 TFSQILIPL

-2565 ENTQHD
+2565 ANTHHD

-2581 GFEDTV
+2581 GFEDIV

-2599 SLKGSDGQSYTMM
+2599 GLKGSDGRSYTMM

-2673 RHILTKLYSSRSA
+2673 RHILTKLYKDRGIYLSGKELRKLMLPKTAPFEEKLRIHKEVLCPRHPPVFHEWFLQTFPDPTSWYSSRSA

-2791 LVEWSKQAKGLSK
+2791 LVEWSKQGKGLTK
-2804 TPANETGEIVN
+2804 AQANETGEIVN

-2822 CDIEQRLQGVIK
+2822 CDIDQRLQGVIK

-2862 LCQMYLGWGP
+2862 LCLMYLGWGP

>member
-1 MQEAYEKVFGHL
+1 TVNMEG
-13 SNSNLS
+13 
-19 TATNC
+19 
-24 GWSSSLVGGTQLEA
+24 LEMSA
-38 TMENHVT
+38 M
-45 QISRDDLEDLREA
+45 IPA
-58 FNKIDIDNS
+58 
-67 GYVSDFELQEL
+67 LQEL
-78 FREASFSLPG
+78 
-88 YRVREIVEIFIAG
+88 
-101 DTNKDEKISFEEFVA
+101 
-116 ENLVLAL
+116 
-123 NSASAIGCTVV
+123 ASAG
-134 NIDAHDLMAGK
+134 
-145 PHLVLGLLWQI
+145 
-156 IKVGL
+156 
-161 FADIEISRN
+161 
-170 EGLISLLTEG
+170 
-180 KQLDH
+180 
-185 LMSLSPEDLL
+185 
-195 LRWVNYHLRNA
+195 
-206 GTETIRNFSEDIK
+206 
-219 DSRAYFYLLDQI
+219 
-231 TSQEEHEY
+231 
-239 KMRVKIDMSGLN
+239 
-251 VHDLEQRAEL
+251 
-261 MLQQAARLDCRQ
+261 
-273 FVSPQDVTSGNGKLN
+273 
-288 LAFVANL
+288 
-295 FNMHPALQKPQVNSN
+295 
-310 GIETAHIEGESKEEK
+310 
-325 TFRNWMNSLG
+325 
-335 VSPYVNHLY
+335 
-344 CDLCDGLVILQLYEK
+344 
-359 VNVPV
+359 
-364 NWKKVNNPP
+364 
-373 YPALG
+373 
-378 ANMKKLENCNYAVEL
+378 
-393 GRDVAHFSLVGIGG
+393 
-407 ENLNEGSPMHTLAL
+407 
-421 VWQLMRRY
+421 
-429 TVLVLSDIGDG
+429 
-440 EKVGDHIILNWVNT
+440 
-454 TLSQKRKDTQI
+454 
-465 SSFKD
+465 
-470 KLISTS
+470 
-476 LPVIDLIDAIAP
+476 
-488 GNVKWDMVKRGE
+488 
-500 KGVLKDA
+500 
-507 DKLNNAKYAVSLARK
+507 
-522 IGARVYA
+522 
-529 LPDDLVQ
+529 
-536 VNPKMLLTLASA
+536 A

-572 VDVVALGL
+572 VEAVALGL
-580 NKKSSSEPACVMLLD
+580 NKKSTSEPACVMLLD

-614 PAEYPETT
+614 PAQYPDTT
-622 QSCNDFSKWVA
+622 ESCTDFSKWVA
-633 MRLLRVAAAP
+633 VRLLRVAAAP
-643 DCDVIHGRVSAVLCS
+643 DCDVIHRRVSAVLCS
-658 LLHTLRV
+658 LLHTLRA
-665 RTPFIFSRLT
+665 RAPFIFSRLT
-675 QDLILLA
+675 QELIHLL
-682 QDLSNI
+682 QDLGS
-688 LSAHIATLAG
+688 
-698 HGHTLGIHTQSQWPV
+698 GHTLDVHKPSRWPV
-713 TLKGFSIAPGCASS
+713 TLERFGISPGCASS

-732 PLVLSSP
+732 PLALSSP

-744 LTSVTVRV
+744 LSAVAIGVVTDA
-752 ITNVLRGVVS
+752 LRGVVS
-762 CHDLSVAWET
+762 RRDVAVAWET
-772 ACSILANGNTRLRK
+772 ACSFLANGNARLRK
-786 SSMMMLRQ
+786 SSMVMLGR

-800 FPEMQGHKFF
+800 FPEVQGHQFF

-817 ETHSYKANTLLD
+817 ETHAYTNTTNGNLD
-829 ENQPY
+829 EKQPY

-840 LTRRVFQS
+840 LTRCVFQS
-848 SVASR
+848 PGVSHAH
-853 TRFEPI
+853 FEPI
-859 YLLPLFEYICTL
+859 YLSQMFECVCAL
-871 GGAGLKLG
+871 GGCDVKLG
-879 TEVNESLC
+879 SEVTESLC
-887 FLFSFLVSFTP
+887 LLFSFLLSVAVVYESA
-898 FYGSEALLR
+898 ALLR

-914 CRMLAHTI
+914 CGTLARTVGTEARAEVRLLVFFFLFCVTAQKHLAKVHLWSPVAVKLNSRASFPASEIQADCVSLLALLRRGVCEAWRLCVFSTALLSPDEAVRAAAVEAFPLLLHHLGNSLATCLSDSSEQVKKALARII
-922 GAENQAECAE
+922 GQLSCIQSELSQLSDTRTGSAPLPEILCHQLGLAAEHSGNACPSLRATFVRP
-932 GFLQAAL
+932 FLPLL
-939 KAETCMVVQESG
+939 KQEAPS
-951 DGETAAKKFCKANIG
+951 
-966 SVKKTTKNSCE
+966 SVK
-977 LDMRV
+977 
-982 RSEVWAVANSR
+982 
-993 LEELLTFLN
+993 
-1002 SDSAQPETTLTLS
+1002 
-1015 ALKGLAVILHLA
+1015 
-1027 ALCSSPISPSLLW
+1027 
-1040 VPSETLGRALKS
+1040 
-1052 CQSVLE
+1052 
-1058 GNSQAITNQKYFQSA
+1058 QA
-1073 VQTTI
+1073 
-1078 GVLDSILYLTT
+1078 

-1100 VNLVVGDSD
+1100 VKLVGGDSD
-1109 SRAVLCALISLMED
+1109 SQAVLCALIGLMED
-1123 SDPAVRLRFSQSVRF
+1123 SDPAVRTCFSQSVRF
-1138 LLTETSRNSERGSL
+1138 LLTETSRNSEQGSL
-1152 SELLVARLKEAFN
+1152 SELLVTRLKEAFN
-1165 NAKLNRD
+1165 TAKLNRD
-1172 DILRN
+1172 DDLRN

-1188 ASQGNLVSFSL
+1188 ASQGSLVSFSL

-1206 LSKSSTVSVAAY
+1206 LSKSSPVSVAAY
-1218 TQIRALATAKGLKLQ
+1218 AQIRALATAKGLKLQ

-1266 KESVNQREL
+1266 SESANQREL

-1293 RFLSRTLQVLLPY
+1293 RFLTRTLQVLLPY
-1306 LAAKASPTA
+1306 LAAKAS
-1315 STLIRTLANELKA
+1315 STGSALIRTLANELKA

-1412 QGPRDN
+1412 QGPRDI
-1418 TTPERMADYLQ
+1418 TAPERMADYLQ

-1506 RSVEPAHLGP
+1506 RSVEPTHLGP

-1521 IVALLPLIPLQ
+1521 IVALLPLIPLL
-1532 PKETSAIIRF
+1532 PKETAAIIRF

-1566 LKDIHTVLQDYKKL
+1566 LKDIHTVLQNYKKL
-1580 TNSSSDLA
+1580 TASSSDLA
-1588 AVLQLSM
+1588 AALQLSM

-1617 HSNQEWLLRQVCAS
+1617 HSKQFTDI

-1639 NLVSVLLKGCQDSS
+1639 SLVSVLLKGCQDSS

-1666 LGAVDPGR
+1666 MGAVDPGR
-1674 LDLSRTQSH
+1674 LDLSHTQTH
-1683 GDRNNFVSG
+1683 GDRNTFVSG
-1692 VDDPNFAYDL
+1692 VEDPNFAYDL
-1702 LTALTRTF
+1702 LTELTRTF

-1734 ECREGRTDSP
+1734 ECREGRSDSP

-1750 RFPEQI
+1750 RFPEQV

-1773 AVNWSKLKKPVYLSN
+1773 EVNWSKLKKPVYLSK

-1813 SKVFTC
+1813 SRVFTC

-1830 TIYLLPHI
+1830 TIYLLPHV

-1845 CTPQEQQEVTEE
+1845 CTPAEQQGVTEE
-1857 MLAVLNEGNER
+1857 MLAVLTAEDGR
-1868 GEGGVQEAASTL
+1868 GGGPGQGTASSL

-1891 LSHLTQWSRHILSSK
+1891 LSHLTQCSRHILYSK
-1906 PKHNESGEYQRVV
+1906 HTKMFFYLFFIAESGEYQRVV

-1949 YILEIKENIQDH
+1949 YILESKEDIQDH

-2047 VLANKPQWKSELN
+2047 VLASKHQWKSELN
-2060 TYRVEAAWKLGK
+2060 SYRVEAAWKLGK

-2082 DRQSCTWGVQLGQLL
+2082 DRQSNTWGVRLGQLL
-2097 LSAKKQDTKTF
+2097 LSAKKQDAETF

-2133 QRGYEYIVRLHMLS
+2133 QRGYEYIVRLHMLG
-2147 ELEHTLT
+2147 ELEHSFTE
-2154 GLQKQWESS
+2154 LQKQREFST
-2163 APSLSQLPPH
+2163 PSLSHLPPH

-2185 RAKEPIL
+2185 RAKEPVL
-2192 ALRRALFSLGSQ
+2192 ALRRLVRFLRR
-2204 PVCQELVGECWL
+2204 PVSNELVGECWL
-2216 QSSRVAR
+2216 QSARVAR

-2238 DNTNLAELVT
+2238 ENTHLAELVT

-2258 DVHQALIVLQK
+2258 DVHEALIVLQK

-2275 PDDQP
+2275 PEDQP
-2280 LTDPRSLQIK
+2280 LTDPRSLQTK
-2290 GKAMLL
+2290 SRAMLL

-2320 NLLPEWEDGNFYL
+2320 YLLPEWEDGNFYL

-2392 CECEKAGRPDRQMR
+2392 CECEKAGRADRQIR
-2406 QELGKINTVVS
+2406 QDLAKINAVMS

-2463 QAMWLMTAVSKSS
+2463 QAMWLMAAVSKSS
-2476 YPMRV
+2476 YPMRM

-2490 AISLKPSLQ
+2490 AISLKQSLE
-2499 KFIGDATK
+2499 KFIGDANR
-2507 LTDKLLELCNKPVDS
+2507 LTDKLLELCNKPVDG
-2522 NSATLSMSVHF
+2522 NGTTLSMSVHF

-2543 TFSQVLIPL
+2543 TFSQILIPL

-2565 ENTQHD
+2565 ANTQHD

-2581 GFEDTV
+2581 SFEDNV

-2599 SLKGSDGQSYTMM
+2599 SLKGSDGRSYTMM

-2673 RHILTKLYSSRSA
+2673 RHILTKLYKERGIYLSGKELRKLILPKTAPFEEKLRIHKEVLCVRHLPVFHEWFLRTFPDPTSWYSSRSA

-2804 TPANETGEIVN
+2804 AQANETGEIVN

-2822 CDIEQRLQGVIK
+2822 CDIDQRLQGVIK

>member
-1 MQEAYEKVFGHL
+1 
-13 SNSNLS
+13 
-19 TATNC
+19 
-24 GWSSSLVGGTQLEA
+24 
-38 TMENHVT
+38 
-45 QISRDDLEDLREA
+45 
-58 FNKIDIDNS
+58 
-67 GYVSDFELQEL
+67 
-78 FREASFSLPG
+78 
-88 YRVREIVEIFIAG
+88 
-101 DTNKDEKISFEEFVA
+101 
-116 ENLVLAL
+116 
-123 NSASAIGCTVV
+123 
-134 NIDAHDLMAGK
+134 
-145 PHLVLGLLWQI
+145 
-156 IKVGL
+156 
-161 FADIEISRN
+161 
-170 EGLISLLTEG
+170 
-180 KQLDH
+180 
-185 LMSLSPEDLL
+185 
-195 LRWVNYHLRNA
+195 
-206 GTETIRNFSEDIK
+206 
-219 DSRAYFYLLDQI
+219 
-231 TSQEEHEY
+231 
-239 KMRVKIDMSGLN
+239 
-251 VHDLEQRAEL
+251 
-261 MLQQAARLDCRQ
+261 
-273 FVSPQDVTSGNGKLN
+273 
-288 LAFVANL
+288 
-295 FNMHPALQKPQVNSN
+295 
-310 GIETAHIEGESKEEK
+310 
-325 TFRNWMNSLG
+325 
-335 VSPYVNHLY
+335 
-344 CDLCDGLVILQLYEK
+344 
-359 VNVPV
+359 
-364 NWKKVNNPP
+364 
-373 YPALG
+373 
-378 ANMKKLENCNYAVEL
+378 
-393 GRDVAHFSLVGIGG
+393 
-407 ENLNEGSPMHTLAL
+407 
-421 VWQLMRRY
+421 
-429 TVLVLSDIGDG
+429 
-440 EKVGDHIILNWVNT
+440 
-454 TLSQKRKDTQI
+454 
-465 SSFKD
+465 
-470 KLISTS
+470 
-476 LPVIDLIDAIAP
+476 
-488 GNVKWDMVKRGE
+488 
-500 KGVLKDA
+500 
-507 DKLNNAKYAVSLARK
+507 
-522 IGARVYA
+522 
-529 LPDDLVQ
+529 
-536 VNPKMLLTLASA
+536 
-548 AEYDQAVQK
+548 
-557 PRQILCQFIDRILTD
+557 
-572 VDVVALGL
+572 
-580 NKKSSSEPACVMLLD
+580 MLLD
-595 FVQHIIKSSSLM
+595 FVQHIVKSSSLM

-614 PAEYPETT
+614 PTEYPETT
-622 QSCNDFSKWVA
+622 QSCTDFSKWVA
-633 MRLLRVAAAP
+633 VRFLRVAAAP
-643 DCDVIHGRVSAVLCS
+643 GCDVIHGRVSALLCS

-665 RTPFIFSRLT
+665 RLPLIFIRLT
-675 QDLILLA
+675 QELISLC
-682 QDLSNI
+682 QELSDI
-688 LSAHIATLAG
+688 LYAHIATLAVPG
-698 HGHTLGIHTQSQWPV
+698 HCLGTHTQSQWPV
-713 TLKGFSIAPGCASS
+713 TLESFSFSSTSTAS

-732 PLVLSSP
+732 PLVVSSS

-744 LTSVTVRV
+744 LAAVTIGV
-752 ITNVLRGVVS
+752 ITNSLRGNVS
-762 CHDLSVAWET
+762 CRDLSVAWEI
-772 ACSILANGNTRLRK
+772 ACFFLANGNIRLK
-786 SSMMMLRQ
+786 KLSMVMVRNM
-794 LVELGG
+794 VELRG
-800 FPEMQGHKFF
+800 FPKMQSHEFF
-810 TAYLQLL
+810 TAFFHLL
-817 ETHSYKANTLLD
+817 ETHSSPAAANVS
-829 ENQPY
+829 EEQPY
-834 EGELLH
+834 EGELLN
-840 LTRRVFQS
+840 LTRCIFQTSRVPH
-848 SVASR
+848 
-853 TRFEPI
+853 FEPT
-859 YLLPLFEYICTL
+859 YLTQMFECVCTL
-871 GGAGLKLG
+871 GGANVKLG
-879 TEVNESLC
+879 AEFTESLC
-887 FLFSFLVSFTP
+887 LLFSFSLSCAPVYESI
-898 FYGSEALLR
+898 ALLR
-907 RQRVTEV
+907 RQRVTDV
-914 CRMLAHTI
+914 CRTLTRTV
-922 GAENQAECAE
+922 GTGNQAECAE

-939 KAETCMVVQESG
+939 KAQTEMVTQESG
-951 DGETAAKKFCKANIG
+951 DGETPAKRSCKSAA
-966 SVKKTTKNSCE
+966 SKTAKTSSIE
-977 LDMRV
+977 LDMQV
-982 RSEVWAVANSR
+982 RSDVWAVLSSR
-993 LEELLTFLN
+993 LEELLMLLN
-1002 SDSAQPETTLTLS
+1002 SDSGEAESRRTLS
-1015 ALKGLAVILHLA
+1015 ALQGLALILQLA
-1027 ALCSSPISPSLLW
+1027 ARCSSPSRSCSLLW
-1040 VPSETLGRALKS
+1040 ASTGTLNGVLKS

-1058 GNSQAITNQKYFQSA
+1058 GGSPSVSNQDYFQPA
-1073 VQTTI
+1073 FQTTVR
-1078 GVLDSILYLTT
+1078 VLDSVLYFTLRSQREEGLQRRVCALLSLPWVCENKSNSAFKSSGFPSSLSALAQKLSCCYTPEVQAECVSLLAFLHHGVCDTWRVCVFTKMLQSQEEVVRAAAVRVFPILLHHLGNSHHNLVGNTLPSMLEDRSEQVKMELARIVGHLSCIQSELSEFSDIKSESADLQKIICLRCSLSTEHAGKPAPSLKASVVRPFLTLLGPQAPSSVKQG

-1100 VNLVVGDSD
+1100 VSLIGGDSD
-1109 SRAVLCALISLMED
+1109 ARAVLCALIGLMED

-1138 LLTETSRNSERGSL
+1138 LLRDTTKNSEEETL
-1152 SELLVARLKEAFN
+1152 NELLVGRLKEAFN
-1165 NAKLNRD
+1165 IAKVNRD
-1172 DILRN
+1172 DDLRN

-1188 ASQGNLVSFSL
+1188 ASQGSLVSFSL

-1206 LSKSSTVSVAAY
+1206 LSKSSSVSIAAY
-1218 TQIRALATAKGLKLQ
+1218 TQIRALAAAKGLKLQ

-1266 KESVNQREL
+1266 SESANQREL

-1293 RFLSRTLQVLLPY
+1293 RFLTRTLQVLLPY
-1306 LAAKASPTA
+1306 LAAKAS
-1315 STLIRTLANELKA
+1315 STGSALIRTLATELKA

-1349 TKEELERA
+1349 NKEELERA

-1412 QGPRDN
+1412 QGPRDI
-1418 TTPERMADYLQ
+1418 TTPELMADYLQ

-1496 LCCQTWECFV
+1496 LCCQTWDCFV
-1506 RSVEPAHLGP
+1506 RSVEPSHLGP

-1532 PKETSAIIRF
+1532 PKETAAIIRF
-1542 LILDNR
+1542 LILDNG
-1548 EEVNDY
+1548 EEVSDY

-1566 LKDIHTVLQDYKKL
+1566 LKDIHTVLQNNKKL
-1580 TNSSSDLA
+1580 TASSSDLA
-1588 AVLQLSM
+1588 AALQLSM

-1603 DVRIHALTSLRDMM
+1603 DVKIHALTSLRDMM
-1617 HSNQEWLLRQVCAS
+1617 HTNQDRLLRQVCAS

-1674 LDLSRTQSH
+1674 LDLSHTQTN
-1683 GDRNNFVSG
+1683 GDHNTFVSG

-1702 LTALTRTF
+1702 LTELTRTF

-1734 ECREGRTDSP
+1734 ECREGRTDSS

-1750 RFPEQI
+1750 RFPEHV

-1773 AVNWSKLKKPVYLSN
+1773 DANRSKLKKPVYLSN

-1813 SKVFTC
+1813 SKVFKC

-1845 CTPQEQQEVTEE
+1845 CTSAEQQEVTEE
-1857 MLAVLNEGNER
+1857 MMAVLTEGD
-1868 GEGGVQEAASTL
+1868 GQGGGGVQEAASSL

-1891 LSHLTQWSRHILSSK
+1891 LSHLTQWSRHILYSK
-1906 PKHNESGEYQRVV
+1906 PKVSGRKGFILHTRSVCAGVQSYDFGLPRFFVIAETGDYQRVV

-1927 DVLAKASL
+1927 DVLARASL

-1949 YILEIKENIQDH
+1949 FILENKENIQDH

-1984 RREEPSLRE
+1984 RREEPSLQE

-2033 GLGQLSTVITQVNG
+2033 GLGQLSTVMTQVNG

-2072 WDLLEDYLSS
+2072 WDLLDDYLSS
-2082 DRQSCTWGVQLGQLL
+2082 NQQSSTWGVRLGQML
-2097 LSAKKQDTKTF
+2097 LSAKKQDAEAF

-2147 ELEHTLT
+2147 ELEHTFNE
-2154 GLQKQWESS
+2154 LQKHREGST
-2163 APSLSQLPPH
+2163 PSLTRLPPH

-2192 ALRRALFSLGSQ
+2192 ALRRALLSLGSQ
-2204 PVCQELVGECWL
+2204 PVRQELVGECWL
-2216 QSSRVAR
+2216 QSARVAR

-2238 DNTNLAELVT
+2238 DNTHLAELVT
-2248 EKAKWLWSKG
+2248 EKAKWLRSKG

-2280 LTDPRSLQIK
+2280 LTDPRSQQTK
-2290 GKAMLL
+2290 GRAMLL

-2392 CECEKAGRPDRQMR
+2392 CECEKAGRADRQMR
-2406 QELGKINTVVS
+2406 QELSKINAVVG

-2476 YPMRV
+2476 YPMRM

-2490 AISLKPSLQ
+2490 AISLKQSLE
-2499 KFIGDATK
+2499 KFIGDANR
-2507 LTDKLLELCNKPVDS
+2507 LTDKLLELCNKPVDG
-2522 NSATLSMSVHF
+2522 NSTILTMSVHF

-2543 TFSQVLIPL
+2543 TFSQILIPL

-2565 ENTQHD
+2565 ANTHHD

-2581 GFEDTV
+2581 GFEDCV

-2599 SLKGSDGQSYTMM
+2599 SLKGSDGRSYTMM
-2612 CKPKDDLRKDCRLM
+2612 CKPKDDMRKDCRLM

-2673 RHILTKLYSSRSA
+2673 RHILTKLYKERGVYLSGKELRKLILPKTAPLEEKLRIHKEVLCSRHPPVFYEWFLQTFPDPTSWYSSRSA

-2776 REPLMSVLKTFLHDP
+2776 RESLMSVLKTFLHDP

-2804 TPANETGEIVN
+2804 TQANETGEIVN

-2822 CDIEQRLQGVIK
+2822 CEIEQRLQGVIK

>member
-1 MQEAYEKVFGHL
+1 MEG
-13 SNSNLS
+13 
-19 TATNC
+19 
-24 GWSSSLVGGTQLEA
+24 LEMSA
-38 TMENHVT
+38 M
-45 QISRDDLEDLREA
+45 IPA
-58 FNKIDIDNS
+58 
-67 GYVSDFELQEL
+67 LQEL
-78 FREASFSLPG
+78 AS
-88 YRVREIVEIFIAG
+88 
-101 DTNKDEKISFEEFVA
+101 
-116 ENLVLAL
+116 
-123 NSASAIGCTVV
+123 
-134 NIDAHDLMAGK
+134 
-145 PHLVLGLLWQI
+145 
-156 IKVGL
+156 
-161 FADIEISRN
+161 
-170 EGLISLLTEG
+170 
-180 KQLDH
+180 
-185 LMSLSPEDLL
+185 
-195 LRWVNYHLRNA
+195 
-206 GTETIRNFSEDIK
+206 
-219 DSRAYFYLLDQI
+219 
-231 TSQEEHEY
+231 
-239 KMRVKIDMSGLN
+239 
-251 VHDLEQRAEL
+251 
-261 MLQQAARLDCRQ
+261 
-273 FVSPQDVTSGNGKLN
+273 
-288 LAFVANL
+288 
-295 FNMHPALQKPQVNSN
+295 
-310 GIETAHIEGESKEEK
+310 
-325 TFRNWMNSLG
+325 
-335 VSPYVNHLY
+335 
-344 CDLCDGLVILQLYEK
+344 
-359 VNVPV
+359 
-364 NWKKVNNPP
+364 
-373 YPALG
+373 
-378 ANMKKLENCNYAVEL
+378 
-393 GRDVAHFSLVGIGG
+393 
-407 ENLNEGSPMHTLAL
+407 
-421 VWQLMRRY
+421 
-429 TVLVLSDIGDG
+429 
-440 EKVGDHIILNWVNT
+440 
-454 TLSQKRKDTQI
+454 
-465 SSFKD
+465 
-470 KLISTS
+470 
-476 LPVIDLIDAIAP
+476 
-488 GNVKWDMVKRGE
+488 
-500 KGVLKDA
+500 
-507 DKLNNAKYAVSLARK
+507 
-522 IGARVYA
+522 
-529 LPDDLVQ
+529 
-536 VNPKMLLTLASA
+536 ASA

-607 FANPACQ
+607 FANPACL
-614 PAEYPETT
+614 PAEYPDTT
-622 QSCNDFSKWVA
+622 QSCTDFSKWVA
-633 MRLLRVAAAP
+633 VRLLRVAAAP
-643 DCDVIHGRVSAVLCS
+643 DCDVIHRRVSAVLCS
-658 LLHTLRV
+658 LLQTLRA
-665 RTPFIFSRLT
+665 RAPFIFSRLT
-675 QDLILLA
+675 QELILMA
-682 QDLSNI
+682 QDLSDI
-688 LSAHIATLAG
+688 LYAHVTTLAG
-698 HGHTLGIHTQSQWPV
+698 QGHTLDVHAQNRWPV
-713 TLKGFSIAPGCASS
+713 TLECFSVSPVRASS

-744 LTSVTVRV
+744 LTAVTIGV
-752 ITNVLRGVVS
+752 ITDSLQGVLSPRDVS
-762 CHDLSVAWET
+762 MTWET
-772 ACSILANGNTRLRK
+772 ACSFLANGNTRLRML
-786 SSMMMLRQ
+786 SMVMLRQ
-794 LVELGG
+794 LVELRG
-800 FPEMQGHKFF
+800 FPEMQGHDFF
-810 TAYLQLL
+810 TAYLHVL
-817 ETHSYKANTLLD
+817 ETHPCSHTANANLA
-829 ENQPY
+829 EKHPY

-840 LTRRVFQS
+840 LTRCVFQLS
-848 SVASR
+848 GVSHSH
-853 TRFEPI
+853 FEPI
-859 YLLPLFEYICTL
+859 YLSQMFECVCTL
-871 GGAGLKLG
+871 GGADVKLG
-879 TEVNESLC
+879 GEVSKSLC
-887 FLFSFLVSFTP
+887 LLFSFLLSVAIVYEGAAT
-898 FYGSEALLR
+898 LR

-914 CRMLAHTI
+914 CRTLARTV
-922 GAENQAECAE
+922 GTENQAECAE
-932 GFLQAAL
+932 GFLRAAL
-939 KAETCMVVQESG
+939 KAETAMVMKKSG
-951 DGETAAKKFCKANIG
+951 DGETAAKKLCKPVTKAV
-966 SVKKTTKNSCE
+966 SKTLKTSAAE
-977 LDMRV
+977 VDMRV
-982 RSEVWAVANSR
+982 GSEVWAVVNR
-993 LEELLTFLN
+993 RMEELLTFLN
-1002 SDSAQPETTLTLS
+1002 SDQPETKQTLS
-1015 ALKGLAVILHLA
+1015 ALEGVALILHLA
-1027 ALCSSPISPSLLW
+1027 ACCTSPTSLSPLLW
-1040 VPSETLGRALKS
+1040 VPTETLGRALKS

-1058 GNSQAITNQKYFQSA
+1058 GGPQPDLNQSYFQSA
-1073 VQTTI
+1073 VQTTVR
-1078 GVLDSILYLTT
+1078 VLDSILYLTMSSHSDDGLQRRVCALLSLPWVCDNKSISAYKSSGFPSWLPAFAQRLSLCYSPEIQADYVSLLALLRRGVCEMWRVCVFSKT
-1089 FLEALPHLCQH
+1089 LQSPDEVVRAAAVRAFPLLLHHLGKSHHNLISTALLPRLEDSSEQVKKELARVIGHLSCIQSELSQLSDTHTESTHPSERLCHQLSLAAEHAGNSPPSLRASVVRPFLPLLKQQAPSSVKQAFLEALPHLCQH
-1100 VNLVVGDSD
+1100 VNLVGGDSD
-1109 SRAVLCALISLMED
+1109 SQVVLCALVGLMDD
-1123 SDPAVRLRFSQSVRF
+1123 SDPVVRIRFSQSVRF
-1138 LLTETSRNSERGSL
+1138 LLTETTRNSEQGSI
-1152 SELLVARLKEAFN
+1152 SELLVARLKEAFS

-1172 DILRN
+1172 DDLRN
-1177 TLILTTGEIGR
+1177 ALILTTGEIGR
-1188 ASQGNLVSFSL
+1188 ASQGSLVSFSL

-1206 LSKSSTVSVAAY
+1206 LSKSSPVSVAAY
-1218 TQIRALATAKGLKLQ
+1218 TQIRALAAAKGLKLQ

-1266 KESVNQREL
+1266 SESANQREL

-1293 RFLSRTLQVLLPY
+1293 RFLTRTLQVLLPY
-1306 LAAKASPTA
+1306 LAAKAS
-1315 STLIRTLANELKA
+1315 STGSALIRTLANELKA

-1412 QGPRDN
+1412 QGPRDI

-1532 PKETSAIIRF
+1532 PKETAAIIRF

-1566 LKDIHTVLQDYKKL
+1566 LKDIHTVLQNYKKL
-1580 TNSSSDLA
+1580 TASSSDLA
-1588 AVLQLSM
+1588 AALQLSM

-1617 HSNQEWLLRQVCAS
+1617 HSKQGWLLRQVCAS

-1639 NLVSVLLKGCQDSS
+1639 SLVSVLLKGCQDSS

-1674 LDLSRTQSH
+1674 LDLSHTHTH
-1683 GDRNNFVSG
+1683 GDRNTFVSG
-1692 VDDPNFAYDL
+1692 VDDPNFAYEL
-1702 LTALTRTF
+1702 LTELTRTF
-1710 LAYADDVR
+1710 LAYADNVR
-1718 AQDSAAYAI
+1718 AQDSSAYAV

-1773 AVNWSKLKKPVYLSN
+1773 EVNWSQLKKPVYLSE

-1813 SKVFTC
+1813 SRVFTC

-1845 CTPQEQQEVTEE
+1845 CTPAEQQEVTEE
-1857 MLAVLNEGNER
+1857 MLAVLTAGDGR
-1868 GEGGVQEAASTL
+1868 GQETASSL

-1891 LSHLTQWSRHILSSK
+1891 ISHLTQWSRHILYDK

-1919 AFLKGIPQ
+1919 AFLRGIPQ

-1949 YILEIKENIQDH
+1949 HILENKENIQDH

-2047 VLANKPQWKSELN
+2047 VLANKHQWKSELN
-2060 TYRVEAAWKLGK
+2060 TYRVEAAWKLGQ

-2082 DRQSCTWGVQLGQLL
+2082 DRQSNTWGVRLGQLL
-2097 LSAKKQDTKTF
+2097 LSAKKQDAETF
-2108 YEKLKLVRKEQV
+2108 YERLKLVRKEQV

-2147 ELEHTLT
+2147 ELEHSFTE
-2154 GLQKQWESS
+2154 LQNQKECST
-2163 APSLSQLPPH
+2163 PTLSQLPPH

-2192 ALRRALFSLGSQ
+2192 ALRRALLNLAPQ
-2204 PVCQELVGECWL
+2204 PMSKELVGECWL
-2216 QSSRVAR
+2216 QSARVAR

-2238 DNTNLAELVT
+2238 ENTHLAELVT

-2258 DVHQALIVLQK
+2258 DVHEALIVLQK

-2280 LTDPRSLQIK
+2280 LTDPRSLQTK

-2309 NAIMKAYKDVT
+2309 NAIMKTYKDVT

-2351 QGNLIRYIVTY
+2351 QGNLIRYIVMY

-2392 CECEKAGRPDRQMR
+2392 CECEKAGRADRQMR
-2406 QELGKINTVVS
+2406 QELGKINIAVS
-2417 EHCAN
+2417 ENCAN

-2442 SDEVFTVLMT
+2442 SDEVFNVLMT

-2463 QAMWLMTAVSKSS
+2463 QAMWLMAAVSKSS
-2476 YPMRV
+2476 YPMRM

-2490 AISLKPSLQ
+2490 AISLKQSLE
-2499 KFIGDATK
+2499 KFIGDANR
-2507 LTDKLLELCNKPVDS
+2507 LTDKLLELCNKPVDG
-2522 NSATLSMSVHF
+2522 NSTTLSMGVHF

-2543 TFSQVLIPL
+2543 TFSQILIPL

-2565 ENTQHD
+2565 ANTEHD

-2581 GFEDTV
+2581 GFEDSV

-2599 SLKGSDGQSYTMM
+2599 SLKGSDGRSYTMM

-2673 RHILTKLYSSRSA
+2673 RHILTKLYKERGVYLSGKELRKLILPKTAPFEEKLRIHKEVLCARHPPVFHEWFLRTFPDPTSWYSSRSA

-2691 AVMSMVGYIL
+2691 AVMSMVGYVL

-2745 TQNMVHAMGPMGT
+2745 TQNMVHAMGPMGI

-2804 TPANETGEIVN
+2804 AQANETGEIVN

-2822 CDIEQRLQGVIK
+2822 CDIDQRLQGVIK

-2853 IQEATDDKL
+2853 IQEATDDKM

>member
-1 MQEAYEKVFGHL
+1 VKMEG
-13 SNSNLS
+13 
-19 TATNC
+19 
-24 GWSSSLVGGTQLEA
+24 LEMSA
-38 TMENHVT
+38 M
-45 QISRDDLEDLREA
+45 IPA
-58 FNKIDIDNS
+58 
-67 GYVSDFELQEL
+67 LQEL
-78 FREASFSLPG
+78 AS
-88 YRVREIVEIFIAG
+88 
-101 DTNKDEKISFEEFVA
+101 
-116 ENLVLAL
+116 
-123 NSASAIGCTVV
+123 
-134 NIDAHDLMAGK
+134 
-145 PHLVLGLLWQI
+145 
-156 IKVGL
+156 
-161 FADIEISRN
+161 
-170 EGLISLLTEG
+170 
-180 KQLDH
+180 
-185 LMSLSPEDLL
+185 
-195 LRWVNYHLRNA
+195 
-206 GTETIRNFSEDIK
+206 
-219 DSRAYFYLLDQI
+219 
-231 TSQEEHEY
+231 
-239 KMRVKIDMSGLN
+239 
-251 VHDLEQRAEL
+251 
-261 MLQQAARLDCRQ
+261 
-273 FVSPQDVTSGNGKLN
+273 
-288 LAFVANL
+288 
-295 FNMHPALQKPQVNSN
+295 
-310 GIETAHIEGESKEEK
+310 
-325 TFRNWMNSLG
+325 
-335 VSPYVNHLY
+335 
-344 CDLCDGLVILQLYEK
+344 
-359 VNVPV
+359 
-364 NWKKVNNPP
+364 
-373 YPALG
+373 
-378 ANMKKLENCNYAVEL
+378 
-393 GRDVAHFSLVGIGG
+393 
-407 ENLNEGSPMHTLAL
+407 
-421 VWQLMRRY
+421 
-429 TVLVLSDIGDG
+429 
-440 EKVGDHIILNWVNT
+440 
-454 TLSQKRKDTQI
+454 
-465 SSFKD
+465 
-470 KLISTS
+470 
-476 LPVIDLIDAIAP
+476 
-488 GNVKWDMVKRGE
+488 
-500 KGVLKDA
+500 
-507 DKLNNAKYAVSLARK
+507 
-522 IGARVYA
+522 
-529 LPDDLVQ
+529 
-536 VNPKMLLTLASA
+536 ASA

-595 FVQHIIKSSSLM
+595 FVQHIVKSSSLM
-607 FANPACQ
+607 FIKVWLFVFLSFLSLLVCPHV
-614 PAEYPETT
+614 
-622 QSCNDFSKWVA
+622 SSGSDFSKWVA
-633 MRLLRVAAAP
+633 MRFLRVAAAP
-643 DCDVIHGRVSAVLCS
+643 DCDIIHGRVSAVLCS

-665 RTPFIFSRLT
+665 RAPFIFSHLT
-675 QDLILLA
+675 QELIFLA

-688 LSAHIATLAG
+688 LYTHIATLTGQG
-698 HGHTLGIHTQSQWPV
+698 HALGNHTQNRWPV
-713 TLKGFSIAPGCASS
+713 TLKYFSISGCASS

-732 PLVLSSP
+732 PLVLASP

-744 LTSVTVRV
+744 LTAVMIGV
-752 ITNVLRGVVS
+752 ITDALRGVVS
-762 CHDLSVAWET
+762 RHDLSVAWEM

-786 SSMMMLRQ
+786 LSMVMLRQ

-800 FPEMQGHKFF
+800 FPQTQSPEFF

-817 ETHSYKANTLLD
+817 ETHSYTCTANTHSD
-829 ENQPY
+829 EKQPY

-840 LTRRVFQS
+840 LTRCVFQS
-848 SVASR
+848 SGASH
-853 TRFEPI
+853 THFEPI
-859 YLLPLFEYICTL
+859 YLSRMFECVCTL
-871 GGAGLKLG
+871 GGAGVKLG
-879 TEVNESLC
+879 TEVTESLC
-887 FLFSFLVSFTP
+887 LLFSFLLSAPVYESA
-898 FYGSEALLR
+898 ALLR

-914 CRMLAHTI
+914 CRTLARNVGT
-922 GAENQAECAE
+922 ENQA
-932 GFLQAAL
+932 
-939 KAETCMVVQESG
+939 
-951 DGETAAKKFCKANIG
+951 
-966 SVKKTTKNSCE
+966 E

-982 RSEVWAVANSR
+982 RSEVWAVVNSR
-993 LEELLTFLN
+993 LEELLALLN
-1002 SDSAQPETTLTLS
+1002 SDSAGPEATQTLS
-1015 ALKGLAVILHLA
+1015 ALEGLALILHLA
-1027 ALCSSPISPSLLW
+1027 ALCSSPTRALSHILILSLSLVSSLSLSPLW
-1040 VPSETLGRALKS
+1040 VPTETLGRALKS

-1058 GNSQAITNQKYFQSA
+1058 GGSQPVSDQSYFQSA
-1073 VQTTI
+1073 VQMTFIFSTLCVMIVSSQSEDGLQRRVCALLSLPWVCENKSVSAFKSSGFPTWLSALAQRLSFCYSPEVQVDCVSLLAILGRGVCETWRVCVFSEALQSPNEVVRAAAVRAFPLLLHHLGNAHHNLISSTLLGDSSEQVKRELARTI
-1078 GVLDSILYLTT
+1078 GQLSCIQSELSLLSDTHAGSTCLPKILCHHLSLATEHAGSAYPSLRATVVRPFLPLLKQEAPSSVKQA

-1100 VNLVVGDSD
+1100 VNLTGGDSD
-1109 SRAVLCALISLMED
+1109 SRAVLCALIGLMED
-1123 SDPAVRLRFSQSVRF
+1123 SDPAVRIRFSQSVDHICF
-1138 LLTETSRNSERGSL
+1138 FSL
-1152 SELLVARLKEAFN
+1152 GQLLVARLKEAFS

-1172 DILRN
+1172 DDLRN

-1188 ASQGNLVSFSL
+1188 ASQGSLVSFSL

-1206 LSKSSTVSVAAY
+1206 LSKSSPVSVAAY
-1218 TQIRALATAKGLKLQ
+1218 AQIRALATAKGLKLQ

-1266 KESVNQREL
+1266 SESANQREL

-1293 RFLSRTLQVLLPY
+1293 RFLTRTLQVLLPY
-1306 LAAKASPTA
+1306 LAAKAS
-1315 STLIRTLANELKA
+1315 STGSSLIRTLANELKA

-1349 TKEELERA
+1349 TKQELERA

-1412 QGPRDN
+1412 QGPRDI
-1418 TTPERMADYLQ
+1418 TTPEHMADYLQ

-1496 LCCQTWECFV
+1496 LCCQTWDCFV
-1506 RSVEPAHLGP
+1506 RTVEPAHLGP

-1521 IVALLPLIPLQ
+1521 IVALLPLIPMQ
-1532 PKETSAIIRF
+1532 PKETAAIIRF

-1566 LKDIHTVLQDYKKL
+1566 LKDIHTVLQDYKKV
-1580 TNSSSDLA
+1580 TSSSDLA
-1588 AVLQLSM
+1588 AALQLSM

-1674 LDLSRTQSH
+1674 LDLSHTHTH
-1683 GDRNNFVSG
+1683 GDRNTFVSG

-1702 LTALTRTF
+1702 LTELTRTF

-1773 AVNWSKLKKPVYLSN
+1773 EVNWSKLKKPVYLSK
-1788 RGSKF
+1788 RGSRF

-1845 CTPQEQQEVTEE
+1845 CTPAEQQEVRTC
-1857 MLAVLNEGNER
+1857 LHNCTHPPAYHSS
-1868 GEGGVQEAASTL
+1868 AI
-1880 SQLSTQTVFSM
+1880 QTVFSM
-1891 LSHLTQWSRHILSSK
+1891 LSHLTQWSRHILYSK
-1906 PKHNESGEYQRVV
+1906 PKHNESGDYQRVV

-1949 YILEIKENIQDH
+1949 YILENKENIQDH
-1961 LTFLQTLYAAM
+1961 LTLLQTLYAAM

-2047 VLANKPQWKSELN
+2047 VLANKHQWKSELN

-2082 DRQSCTWGVQLGQLL
+2082 DRQSSTWGVRLGQLL
-2097 LSAKKQDTKTF
+2097 LSAKKQDAETF

-2147 ELEHTLT
+2147 ELEHTFT
-2154 GLQKQWESS
+2154 ELQKQREHS

-2185 RAKEPIL
+2185 RAKEPVL
-2192 ALRRALFSLGSQ
+2192 ALRRALLSLGSQ
-2204 PVCQELVGECWL
+2204 SVCQELVGECWL
-2216 QSSRVAR
+2216 QSARVAR

-2238 DNTNLAELVT
+2238 ENTHLAELVT

-2280 LTDPRSLQIK
+2280 LTDPRSLQTK

-2309 NAIMKAYKDVT
+2309 NAIMKTYKDVT

-2351 QGNLIRYIVTY
+2351 QGNLIRYIVQY
-2362 FGKALQFGNQYI
+2362 FGKALQYGNQYI

-2392 CECEKAGRPDRQMR
+2392 CECEKAGRADRQMR
-2406 QELGKINTVVS
+2406 QELNKINTAVS

-2476 YPMRV
+2476 YPMRM

-2490 AISLKPSLQ
+2490 AISLKHSLE
-2499 KFIGDATK
+2499 KFIGDANR
-2507 LTDKLLELCNKPVDS
+2507 LTDKLLELCNKPVDG
-2522 NSATLSMSVHF
+2522 NSTTLSMSVHF

-2543 TFSQVLIPL
+2543 TFSQILIPL
-2552 QSVLIPTLPSTGG
+2552 QS
-2565 ENTQHD
+2565 HD

-2581 GFEDTV
+2581 GFEDIV

-2599 SLKGSDGQSYTMM
+2599 SLKGSDGRSYTMM

-2626 EFNCL
+2626 EFNYLLPFCFMNT
-2631 INKCLRK
+2631 IGICCLRK

-2673 RHILTKLYSSRSA
+2673 RHILTKLYKERGVYLSGKELRKLILPKTAPFEEKLRIHKDVLCARHPPVFHEWFLRTFPDPTSWYSSRSA

-2691 AVMSMVGYIL
+2691 AVMSMVGYVL

-2804 TPANETGEIVN
+2804 AQANETGEIVN

-2834 SRNKVLGLPLSI
+2834 TRNKVMGLPLSI

>member
-1 MQEAYEKVFGHL
+1 IKMEG
-13 SNSNLS
+13 
-19 TATNC
+19 
-24 GWSSSLVGGTQLEA
+24 LEMSA
-38 TMENHVT
+38 M
-45 QISRDDLEDLREA
+45 IPA
-58 FNKIDIDNS
+58 
-67 GYVSDFELQEL
+67 LQEL
-78 FREASFSLPG
+78 AS
-88 YRVREIVEIFIAG
+88 
-101 DTNKDEKISFEEFVA
+101 
-116 ENLVLAL
+116 
-123 NSASAIGCTVV
+123 
-134 NIDAHDLMAGK
+134 
-145 PHLVLGLLWQI
+145 
-156 IKVGL
+156 
-161 FADIEISRN
+161 
-170 EGLISLLTEG
+170 
-180 KQLDH
+180 
-185 LMSLSPEDLL
+185 
-195 LRWVNYHLRNA
+195 
-206 GTETIRNFSEDIK
+206 
-219 DSRAYFYLLDQI
+219 
-231 TSQEEHEY
+231 
-239 KMRVKIDMSGLN
+239 
-251 VHDLEQRAEL
+251 
-261 MLQQAARLDCRQ
+261 
-273 FVSPQDVTSGNGKLN
+273 
-288 LAFVANL
+288 
-295 FNMHPALQKPQVNSN
+295 
-310 GIETAHIEGESKEEK
+310 
-325 TFRNWMNSLG
+325 
-335 VSPYVNHLY
+335 
-344 CDLCDGLVILQLYEK
+344 
-359 VNVPV
+359 
-364 NWKKVNNPP
+364 
-373 YPALG
+373 
-378 ANMKKLENCNYAVEL
+378 
-393 GRDVAHFSLVGIGG
+393 
-407 ENLNEGSPMHTLAL
+407 
-421 VWQLMRRY
+421 
-429 TVLVLSDIGDG
+429 
-440 EKVGDHIILNWVNT
+440 
-454 TLSQKRKDTQI
+454 
-465 SSFKD
+465 
-470 KLISTS
+470 
-476 LPVIDLIDAIAP
+476 
-488 GNVKWDMVKRGE
+488 
-500 KGVLKDA
+500 
-507 DKLNNAKYAVSLARK
+507 
-522 IGARVYA
+522 
-529 LPDDLVQ
+529 
-536 VNPKMLLTLASA
+536 ASA

-607 FANPACQ
+607 FANP
-614 PAEYPETT
+614 
-622 QSCNDFSKWVA
+622 SCTDFSKWVA
-633 MRLLRVAAAP
+633 VRLLRVAAAP
-643 DCDVIHGRVSAVLCS
+643 GCDIIHGRVSAVLCS

-665 RTPFIFSRLT
+665 RAPFIFSRLS
-675 QDLILLA
+675 QELINLS

-688 LSAHIATLAG
+688 LYSHITTLAG
-698 HGHTLGIHTQSQWPV
+698 QGHALGIHTQSRWPV
-713 TLKGFSIAPGCASS
+713 TLECFSFSTTCASS

-732 PLVLSSP
+732 PLVLSSS

-744 LTSVTVRV
+744 LTAVTLGI
-752 ITNVLRGVVS
+752 ITDALRGVVS
-762 CHDLSVAWET
+762 CRDLSVAWET
-772 ACSILANGNTRLRK
+772 ACSFLANGNTRLRK
-786 SSMMMLRQ
+786 NSMVMLRK
-794 LVELGG
+794 LVELRG
-800 FPEMQGHKFF
+800 FPEMQGHEFF
-810 TAYLQLL
+810 TAYFHLL
-817 ETHSYKANTLLD
+817 ETHSYAATANLN
-829 ENQPY
+829 EKGRY
-834 EGELLH
+834 EGELLN
-840 LTRRVFQS
+840 LTRCVFQS
-848 SVASR
+848 PSVSHSC
-853 TRFEPI
+853 FEPI
-859 YLLPLFEYICTL
+859 YLSQIFECVCTL
-871 GGAGLKLG
+871 GGAAVKLG
-879 TEVNESLC
+879 AEVTESLC
-887 FLFSFLVSFTP
+887 LVFSFSLSVAPVYESAAF
-898 FYGSEALLR
+898 LR
-907 RQRVTEV
+907 RQRITEV
-914 CRMLAHTI
+914 CRTLACTV
-922 GAENQAECAE
+922 GTENQAEVRFCSFLYSVCCIFLTPALFALPVVLVICSVQKALYVSAAPE
-932 GFLQAAL
+932 VQADCVSLQAFLHRGVCETWRIFVFSKAL
-939 KAETCMVVQESG
+939 DSQDADVR
-951 DGETAAKKFCKANIG
+951 AAA
-966 SVKKTTKNSCE
+966 V
-977 LDMRV
+977 RV
-982 RSEVWAVANSR
+982 FPLLLHQLGNNHHNSR
-993 LEELLTFLN
+993 LEDSSEQVKKELARIIGQLSCIQSELSKL
-1002 SDSAQPETTLTLS
+1002 SDVHTESTCLPKILCLRQS
-1015 ALKGLAVILHLA
+1015 LATEHAGKAV
-1027 ALCSSPISPSLLW
+1027 PSLRTSVVKPFLPLLGPEA
-1040 VPSETLGRALKS
+1040 PS
-1052 CQSVLE
+1052 SVK
-1058 GNSQAITNQKYFQSA
+1058 QA
-1073 VQTTI
+1073 
-1078 GVLDSILYLTT
+1078 
-1089 FLEALPHLCQH
+1089 FLQALPHLCQH
-1100 VNLVVGDSD
+1100 VNLTGGDND
-1109 SRAVLCALISLMED
+1109 SRAVLCVLIGLMED
-1123 SDPAVRLRFSQSVRF
+1123 SDQAVRIQFSQSVRF
-1138 LLTETSRNSERGSL
+1138 LLTETTQSSEQGSL
-1152 SELLVARLKEAFN
+1152 NELLVSRLKEAFN
-1165 NAKLNRD
+1165 NAKLSRD
-1172 DILRN
+1172 DNLRN
-1177 TLILTTGEIGR
+1177 TLIVTTGEIGR
-1188 ASQGNLVSFSL
+1188 ASQGSLVSFSL

-1206 LSKSSTVSVAAY
+1206 LSKSSMVSVAAY

-1253 RHASALRSTPDQG
+1253 RHASALHSTPDQG
-1266 KESVNQREL
+1266 SESANQREL

-1293 RFLSRTLQVLLPY
+1293 RFLTRTLQVLLPY
-1306 LAAKASPTA
+1306 LAAKAS
-1315 STLIRTLANELKA
+1315 STGSALIRTLANELKA

-1412 QGPRDN
+1412 QGPRDI

-1445 SSAGEKDRKKL
+1445 SSAGEKNRKKL

-1506 RSVEPAHLGP
+1506 RSLEPPHLGP

-1532 PKETSAIIRF
+1532 PKETAAIIRF

-1580 TNSSSDLA
+1580 TASSSDLA
-1588 AVLQLSM
+1588 AALQLSM

-1617 HSNQEWLLRQVCAS
+1617 HSEQEWLLRQVCAS

-1674 LDLSRTQSH
+1674 LDLSHTHTH
-1683 GDRNNFVSG
+1683 GNRNTFVVSNSG

-1702 LTALTRTF
+1702 LTELTRTF

-1734 ECREGRTDSP
+1734 ECREGRNDSP

-1773 AVNWSKLKKPVYLSN
+1773 EVNWSKLKKPVYLSN

-1813 SKVFTC
+1813 GKVFKC

-1845 CTPQEQQEVTEE
+1845 CTPAEQQGVTEE
-1857 MLAVLNEGNER
+1857 MLAVLTEGDGR
-1868 GEGGVQEAASTL
+1868 GGGRVQDTASSL

-1891 LSHLTQWSRHILSSK
+1891 LSHLTQWSRHNLYSK
-1906 PKHNESGEYQRVV
+1906 PKLNGKRNNNLYTQSGDYQRVV

-1949 YILEIKENIQDH
+1949 YILENKENIQDH

-2047 VLANKPQWKSELN
+2047 VLANKHQWKSELN

-2082 DRQSCTWGVQLGQLL
+2082 DRQSSTWGVRLGQLL
-2097 LSAKKQDTKTF
+2097 LSAKKQDAETF

-2147 ELEHTLT
+2147 ELEHSFTE
-2154 GLQKQWESS
+2154 LQKHKEGST
-2163 APSLSQLPPH
+2163 PSLSQLPPH

-2185 RAKEPIL
+2185 RAKEPVL
-2192 ALRRALFSLGSQ
+2192 ALRRALLSLG
-2204 PVCQELVGECWL
+2204 PHRFLHELVGECWL
-2216 QSSRVAR
+2216 QSARVAR

-2238 DNTNLAELVT
+2238 ENTHLAELVT

-2275 PDDQP
+2275 PDDEP
-2280 LTDPRSLQIK
+2280 LIDPRSLQTK

-2392 CECEKAGRPDRQMR
+2392 CECEKAGRADRQMR
-2406 QELGKINTVVS
+2406 QELAKINTVVS
-2417 EHCAN
+2417 EHCDN

-2463 QAMWLMTAVSKSS
+2463 QAMWLMAAVSKSS
-2476 YPMRV
+2476 YPMRM

-2490 AISLKPSLQ
+2490 AISLKPSLE
-2499 KFIGDATK
+2499 KFIGDANR
-2507 LTDKLLELCNKPVDS
+2507 LTDKLLELCNKPVDG
-2522 NSATLSMSVHF
+2522 NSTTLSMSVHF
-2533 KQLKRLVEEP
+2533 KQLKRLVEES
-2543 TFSQVLIPL
+2543 TFSQILIPL

-2565 ENTQHD
+2565 ANSQHD

-2581 GFEDTV
+2581 GFEDSV

-2599 SLKGSDGQSYTMM
+2599 SLKGSDGRSYTMM

-2673 RHILTKLYSSRSA
+2673 RHILTKLYKERGVNLSGKELRKLILPKTAPFEEKLRIHKDVLCARHLPVFHEWFLRTFPDPTSWYSSRSA

-2804 TPANETGEIVN
+2804 AQANETGEIVN

>member
-1 MQEAYEKVFGHL
+1 MEG
-13 SNSNLS
+13 
-19 TATNC
+19 
-24 GWSSSLVGGTQLEA
+24 LEMSA
-38 TMENHVT
+38 M
-45 QISRDDLEDLREA
+45 IPA
-58 FNKIDIDNS
+58 
-67 GYVSDFELQEL
+67 LQEL
-78 FREASFSLPG
+78 A
-88 YRVREIVEIFIAG
+88 
-101 DTNKDEKISFEEFVA
+101 
-116 ENLVLAL
+116 
-123 NSASAIGCTVV
+123 SASAG
-134 NIDAHDLMAGK
+134 G
-145 PHLVLGLLWQI
+145 
-156 IKVGL
+156 
-161 FADIEISRN
+161 
-170 EGLISLLTEG
+170 
-180 KQLDH
+180 
-185 LMSLSPEDLL
+185 
-195 LRWVNYHLRNA
+195 Y
-206 GTETIRNFSEDIK
+206 
-219 DSRAYFYLLDQI
+219 
-231 TSQEEHEY
+231 EE
-239 KMRVKIDMSGLN
+239 
-251 VHDLEQRAEL
+251 
-261 MLQQAARLDCRQ
+261 
-273 FVSPQDVTSGNGKLN
+273 
-288 LAFVANL
+288 
-295 FNMHPALQKPQVNSN
+295 
-310 GIETAHIEGESKEEK
+310 
-325 TFRNWMNSLG
+325 
-335 VSPYVNHLY
+335 
-344 CDLCDGLVILQLYEK
+344 
-359 VNVPV
+359 
-364 NWKKVNNPP
+364 
-373 YPALG
+373 
-378 ANMKKLENCNYAVEL
+378 
-393 GRDVAHFSLVGIGG
+393 
-407 ENLNEGSPMHTLAL
+407 
-421 VWQLMRRY
+421 
-429 TVLVLSDIGDG
+429 
-440 EKVGDHIILNWVNT
+440 
-454 TLSQKRKDTQI
+454 
-465 SSFKD
+465 
-470 KLISTS
+470 
-476 LPVIDLIDAIAP
+476 
-488 GNVKWDMVKRGE
+488 
-500 KGVLKDA
+500 
-507 DKLNNAKYAVSLARK
+507 
-522 IGARVYA
+522 
-529 LPDDLVQ
+529 
-536 VNPKMLLTLASA
+536 
-548 AEYDQAVQK
+548 AVQK

-580 NKKSSSEPACVMLLD
+580 SKKSSSEPACVMLLH

-614 PAEYPETT
+614 PSDYPEAT
-622 QSCNDFSKWVA
+622 QSCTDFSKWVLVR
-633 MRLLRVAAAP
+633 MLRVAASP
-643 DCDVIHGRVSAVLCS
+643 DCEVIHDRICDVLS
-658 LLHTLRV
+658 LLLHTLRV
-665 RTPFIFSRLT
+665 RAPLIYGRLT
-675 QDLILLA
+675 KELISLL
-682 QDLSNI
+682 QNLSNI
-688 LSAHIATLAG
+688 IHDHLLTLAG
-698 HGHTLGIHTQSQWPV
+698 QGHILGVHSRSQWPV
-713 TLKGFSIAPGCASS
+713 TLNSLNICNASS

-732 PLVLSSP
+732 PLVLPDP
-739 AALES
+739 ASLES
-744 LTSVTVRV
+744 LTVVTIKI
-752 ITNVLRGVVS
+752 ITDSLRGVVS
-762 CHDLSVAWET
+762 PRDLSVAWESS
-772 ACSILANGNTRLRK
+772 CYLLSNGTIRLK
-786 SSMMMLRQ
+786 KAAMVMLRE
-794 LVELGG
+794 LVEMGD
-800 FPEMQGHKFF
+800 FPKLQSHNFF
-810 TAYLQLL
+810 MAFVELL
-817 ETHSYKANTLLD
+817 EVHTDLPSSDTELD
-829 ENQPY
+829 KPY
-834 EGELLH
+834 DGELLK
-840 LTRRVFQS
+840 LTHSTV
-848 SVASR
+848 
-853 TRFEPI
+853 P
-859 YLLPLFEYICTL
+859 
-871 GGAGLKLG
+871 
-879 TEVNESLC
+879 
-887 FLFSFLVSFTP
+887 
-898 FYGSEALLR
+898 
-907 RQRVTEV
+907 
-914 CRMLAHTI
+914 
-922 GAENQAECAE
+922 
-932 GFLQAAL
+932 
-939 KAETCMVVQESG
+939 
-951 DGETAAKKFCKANIG
+951 
-966 SVKKTTKNSCE
+966 
-977 LDMRV
+977 
-982 RSEVWAVANSR
+982 
-993 LEELLTFLN
+993 
-1002 SDSAQPETTLTLS
+1002 
-1015 ALKGLAVILHLA
+1015 
-1027 ALCSSPISPSLLW
+1027 LLW
-1040 VPSETLGRALKS
+1040 VSTETLGRALNTCKS
-1052 CQSVLE
+1052 VLDGGGKPVEDQSFYQSVL
-1058 GNSQAITNQKYFQSA
+1058 QS
-1073 VQTTI
+1073 TI
-1078 GVLDSILYLTT
+1078 GILDSVIFLTMNSHSEDGLQRRVCALLSLPWVIEHKSASAFRTSALPPWLSALAQRLTFCYREIDYVCDLLVVIILRLEDSSAQVKQELSRIVGHLSCIQSEVSELSDTNTSHCPSSISCHRICLSDKHKGYTGELLKASFVQPFLPLLQQQAPSSVKLA

-1100 VNLVVGDSD
+1100 VSLSSGDSD
-1109 SRAVLCALISLMED
+1109 SKAVSCALIGLIED
-1123 SDPAVRLRFSQSVRF
+1123 SDTDVRASFGQSVRF
-1138 LLTETSRNSERGSL
+1138 LLTEDGQASEQNSL
-1152 SELLVARLKEAFN
+1152 SELLVAHLKEGFN
-1165 NAKLNRD
+1165 NAKLKRD
-1172 DILRN
+1172 DDLRI

-1188 ASQGNLVSFSL
+1188 VSQGSLVSFSL

-1206 LSKSSTVSVAAY
+1206 LSKSSPVSVAAY
-1218 TQIRALATAKGLKLQ
+1218 TQIRALASAKGLKLQ

-1253 RHASALRSTPDQG
+1253 RHASALRSTPDQSS
-1266 KESVNQREL
+1266 ELANQREL

-1306 LAAKASPTA
+1306 LAAKAS
-1315 STLIRTLANELKA
+1315 STGSALIRALANELKA

-1357 FHYLQSETEIELGS
+1357 FHYLQ
-1371 LLRQDFQ
+1371 
-1378 GLHNELL
+1378 
-1385 LRLGEHYQQVFNGL
+1385 VFNGL

-1412 QGPRDN
+1412 QGPRDI

-1445 SSAGEKDRKKL
+1445 SSAGEKDRKKM
-1456 ALTSVMALMRLMGSK
+1456 ALTSVMALMKLMGSK

-1496 LCCQTWECFV
+1496 LCCQTWDCFV
-1506 RSVEPAHLGP
+1506 RSVEPSHLGP

-1521 IVALLPLIPLQ
+1521 IVALLPLIPIQ
-1532 PKETSAIIRF
+1532 PKQTAAIIQF
-1542 LILDNR
+1542 LIIENR

-1566 LKDIHTVLQDYKKL
+1566 LKEIHTVLQNYKKL
-1580 TNSSSDLA
+1580 TASRSDLA
-1588 AVLQLSM
+1588 EALQLSM

-1617 HSNQEWLLRQVCAS
+1617 HSKQEWLLRQICAS

-1639 NLVSVLLKGCQDSS
+1639 SLVAVLLRGCQDPS

-1674 LDLSRTQSH
+1674 LDLSQNH
-1683 GDRNNFVSG
+1683 NNGDRNNFVSG

-1702 LTALTRTF
+1702 LTELIRTF
-1710 LAYADDVR
+1710 LAYADNVR

-1734 ECREGRTDSP
+1734 GCREGRTDTP

-1750 RFPEQI
+1750 RFPEQM

-1762 HLNSRYKSSQK
+1762 HLSSRYKSSQK
-1773 AVNWSKLKKPVYLSN
+1773 EVNWSKLKKPIYLSN

-1793 SDWSATWA
+1793 SDWAATWA

-1813 SKVFTC
+1813 GKVFSC
-1819 CSFIIKHDYKV
+1819 CSFIVKHDYKV

-1838 LLYMLLG
+1838 LLYMLLN
-1845 CTPQEQQEVTEE
+1845 CTPEEQQEVTEE
-1857 MLAVLNEGNER
+1857 MLAVLMEGHGH
-1868 GEGGVQEAASTL
+1868 GEGLIQENASSL

-1891 LSHLTQWSRHILSSK
+1891 LSHLTQWSRHVLYSK
-1906 PKHNESGEYQRVV
+1906 CKQNESGEYQRVV

-1935 RSKAYTRALMHFEA
+1935 RSKAYTRAVMHFEA
-1949 YILEIKENIQDH
+1949 YILENKENVQDH

-1984 RREEPSLRE
+1984 RREGPSLRE

-2047 VLANKPQWKSELN
+2047 VLANRPQWKSDLN

-2072 WDLLEDYLSS
+2072 WDLLEDYLESDCPSS
-2082 DRQSCTWGVQLGQLL
+2082 TWGVRLGQLL
-2097 LSAKKQDTKTF
+2097 LAANKQDNKTF
-2108 YEKLKLVRKEQV
+2108 HEKLKLVRKEQV

-2147 ELEHTLT
+2147 ELEHAFTD
-2154 GLQKQWESS
+2154 LQKQKSS
-2163 APSLSQLPPH
+2163 PKTPQLPLH
-2173 WSDRLEMTQNSF
+2173 WSERLEMTQNSF

-2192 ALRRALFSLGSQ
+2192 ALRRALLSLRSESASK
-2204 PVCQELVGECWL
+2204 ELIGECWL
-2216 QSSRVAR
+2216 QSARVAR
-2223 KAGHHQTAFNALLNA
+2223 KGGHHQTAFNALLNA
-2238 DNTNLAELVT
+2238 ENTHLAELVT
-2248 EKAKWLWSKG
+2248 EKAKWLGSKG

-2269 GVAQCF
+2269 GVEQCF
-2275 PDDQP
+2275 PEDQV
-2280 LTDPRSLQIK
+2280 LTDPRSLQTK

-2296 VGRFMEETANFES
+2296 VGHFMEETANFES
-2309 NAIMKAYKDVT
+2309 NAIMKVYKDVT

-2344 TDNKLEK
+2344 TDNKMEK

-2362 FGKALQFGNQYI
+2362 CGKALQYGNQYI

-2392 CECEKAGRPDRQMR
+2392 CECEKAGRADRQMR
-2406 QELGKINTVVS
+2406 QEMSKINSVMS
-2417 EHCAN
+2417 EICEN
-2422 LAPYQFLTAFSQL
+2422 LAPYQFLSAFSQL

-2442 SDEVFTVLMT
+2442 SDEVFDVLMA
-2452 IVAKVFLAYPQ
+2452 IVAKVFLPYPQ

-2476 YPMRV
+2476 YPMRM

-2490 AISLKPSLQ
+2490 AVFLKQSLD
-2499 KFIGDATK
+2499 KFIGDANR
-2507 LTDKLLELCNKPVDS
+2507 LTDKLLELCNKPVDG
-2522 NSATLSMSVHF
+2522 NSTTLSISVHF

-2543 TFSQVLIPL
+2543 TFSQILIPL

-2565 ENTQHD
+2565 ANPNHD

-2581 GFEDTV
+2581 GFEDSV

-2599 SLKGSDGQSYTMM
+2599 SLKGSDGRSYTMM

-2659 ECGIIEWVNNTAGL
+2659 ECGIIEWVNHTAGL
-2673 RHILTKLYSSRSA
+2673 RHILTKLYKERGIHLSGKELRKLLLPKTAPLEEKLRIHKEVLCARHPPVFFEWFLRTFPDPTSWYSSRSA

-2791 LVEWSKQAKGLSK
+2791 LVEWSKAKGLSK
-2804 TPANETGEIVN
+2804 TQANETGEIVN

-2822 CDIEQRLQGVIK
+2822 CEIKQRLQGVIK

-2853 IQEATDDKL
+2853 IQEATDDKM

>member
-1 MQEAYEKVFGHL
+1 MEG
-13 SNSNLS
+13 
-19 TATNC
+19 
-24 GWSSSLVGGTQLEA
+24 LE
-38 TMENHVT
+38 
-45 QISRDDLEDLREA
+45 
-58 FNKIDIDNS
+58 
-67 GYVSDFELQEL
+67 
-78 FREASFSLPG
+78 
-88 YRVREIVEIFIAG
+88 IAG
-101 DTNKDEKISFEEFVA
+101 
-116 ENLVLAL
+116 
-123 NSASAIGCTVV
+123 
-134 NIDAHDLMAGK
+134 
-145 PHLVLGLLWQI
+145 
-156 IKVGL
+156 
-161 FADIEISRN
+161 
-170 EGLISLLTEG
+170 
-180 KQLDH
+180 
-185 LMSLSPEDLL
+185 
-195 LRWVNYHLRNA
+195 
-206 GTETIRNFSEDIK
+206 
-219 DSRAYFYLLDQI
+219 
-231 TSQEEHEY
+231 
-239 KMRVKIDMSGLN
+239 
-251 VHDLEQRAEL
+251 
-261 MLQQAARLDCRQ
+261 
-273 FVSPQDVTSGNGKLN
+273 
-288 LAFVANL
+288 
-295 FNMHPALQKPQVNSN
+295 
-310 GIETAHIEGESKEEK
+310 
-325 TFRNWMNSLG
+325 
-335 VSPYVNHLY
+335 
-344 CDLCDGLVILQLYEK
+344 
-359 VNVPV
+359 
-364 NWKKVNNPP
+364 
-373 YPALG
+373 
-378 ANMKKLENCNYAVEL
+378 
-393 GRDVAHFSLVGIGG
+393 
-407 ENLNEGSPMHTLAL
+407 
-421 VWQLMRRY
+421 
-429 TVLVLSDIGDG
+429 
-440 EKVGDHIILNWVNT
+440 
-454 TLSQKRKDTQI
+454 
-465 SSFKD
+465 
-470 KLISTS
+470 
-476 LPVIDLIDAIAP
+476 
-488 GNVKWDMVKRGE
+488 
-500 KGVLKDA
+500 
-507 DKLNNAKYAVSLARK
+507 
-522 IGARVYA
+522 
-529 LPDDLVQ
+529 
-536 VNPKMLLTLASA
+536 A
-548 AEYDQAVQK
+548 AEYEQAVQK

-572 VDVVALGL
+572 VNAVALGL

-607 FANPACQ
+607 FANPACH
-614 PAEYPETT
+614 PAEYPDTT
-622 QSCNDFSKWVA
+622 QSCTDFSKWVA
-633 MRLLRVAAAP
+633 VRLLRVAAAP
-643 DCDVIHGRVSAVLCS
+643 DCDVIHQRVSAVLCS
-658 LLHTLRV
+658 LLHTLRA
-665 RTPFIFSRLT
+665 RAPFICSCLT
-675 QDLILLA
+675 QDLIFLA

-688 LSAHIATLAG
+688 LYAHIATLAG
-698 HGHTLGIHTQSQWPV
+698 NGHAQSRWPSTLEC
-713 TLKGFSIAPGCASS
+713 FSISPVCASS

-744 LTSVTVRV
+744 LTAVTIGV
-752 ITNVLRGVVS
+752 ITDALRGVVS
-762 CHDLSVAWET
+762 PRDVSVVWET
-772 ACSILANGNTRLRK
+772 ACSFLANGNTRLRK
-786 SSMMMLRQ
+786 ISMVMLRR

-800 FPEMQGHKFF
+800 FPEMQGHEFF
-810 TAYLQLL
+810 TAYLQLM
-817 ETHSYKANTLLD
+817 ETHSNLD
-829 ENQPY
+829 EKNPY
-834 EGELLH
+834 EGELLN
-840 LTRRVFQS
+840 LTRCVFQS
-848 SVASR
+848 SGVS
-853 TRFEPI
+853 RFEPI
-859 YLLPLFEYICTL
+859 YLSQMFECVCTL
-871 GGAGLKLG
+871 GGACVKSG

-887 FLFSFLVSFTP
+887 LLFSFLLSVAVVYESA
-898 FYGSEALLR
+898 ALLR

-914 CRMLAHTI
+914 CRTLARTV
-922 GAENQAECAE
+922 GTENQAECAE

-939 KAETCMVVQESG
+939 KAETAAVIQKSG
-951 DGETAAKKFCKANIG
+951 DGETAAKKSCKSATN
-966 SVKKTTKNSCE
+966 SASKTIKTS
-977 LDMRV
+977 
-982 RSEVWAVANSR
+982 SASSR
-993 LEELLTFLN
+993 
-1002 SDSAQPETTLTLS
+1002 
-1015 ALKGLAVILHLA
+1015 
-1027 ALCSSPISPSLLW
+1027 LLW
-1040 VPSETLGRALKS
+1040 VPPETLGRALKS

-1058 GNSQAITNQKYFQSA
+1058 EGAQPVSNQAFFQSA
-1073 VQTTI
+1073 VRTTVAI
-1078 GVLDSILYLTT
+1078 LDSILYLTMSSHT
-1089 FLEALPHLCQH
+1089 EDGLQRRVCALLSLPWVNENKSVSAYKSSGFPSWLPAFAHRLSFCYLPEIQADCVSLMGLLRGGVCETWRLCVFSKALQSPHEAVRAAAVRAFPLLLHRLGSTNPDLLPGTTLLSRMEDGSEQVKKELARIIGQLSCIQSKLSQLGDTHAESARPPRILCHQLSLAAEHAGNACPSLKATTVKPFLPLLRQEAPSSVKQAFLEALPHLCQH
-1100 VNLVVGDSD
+1100 VKLTGGDSD
-1109 SRAVLCALISLMED
+1109 SRAVLCALIGLMED
-1123 SDPAVRLRFSQSVRF
+1123 SDVAVRISFSQSVRF
-1138 LLTETSRNSERGSL
+1138 LLTETTRNSEQGSL
-1152 SELLVARLKEAFN
+1152 NELLVARLKEAFN
-1165 NAKLNRD
+1165 NAKLKRD
-1172 DILRN
+1172 DELRN
-1177 TLILTTGEIGR
+1177 SLILTTGEIGR
-1188 ASQGNLVSFSL
+1188 ASQGSLVSFSL

-1206 LSKSSTVSVAAY
+1206 LSKSSPVSVAAY
-1218 TQIRALATAKGLKLQ
+1218 AQIRALATAKGLKLQ

-1266 KESVNQREL
+1266 SESANQREL

-1293 RFLSRTLQVLLPY
+1293 RFLTVLLPY
-1306 LAAKASPTA
+1306 LAAKAS
-1315 STLIRTLANELKA
+1315 STGSALIRTLANELKA

-1412 QGPRDN
+1412 QGPRDI
-1418 TTPERMADYLQ
+1418 TTPERM
-1429 PKLLGILAFF
+1429 
-1439 NMQLLS
+1439 
-1445 SSAGEKDRKKL
+1445 

-1532 PKETSAIIRF
+1532 PKETAAIIHF
-1542 LILDNR
+1542 LILGNR

-1566 LKDIHTVLQDYKKL
+1566 LKNIHRVLQDYKKL
-1580 TNSSSDLA
+1580 TASSSDLA
-1588 AVLQLSM
+1588 AALQLSM
-1595 RAVQHENV
+1595 RAIQHEN
-1603 DVRIHALTSLRDMM
+1603 
-1617 HSNQEWLLRQVCAS
+1617 VCAS

-1674 LDLSRTQSH
+1674 LDLSHIHTH
-1683 GDRNNFVSG
+1683 GDRNIFVSG

-1702 LTALTRTF
+1702 LTELTRTF

-1773 AVNWSKLKKPVYLSN
+1773 EVNWSKLKKPVYLSK

-1813 SKVFTC
+1813 SRVFNC

-1845 CTPQEQQEVTEE
+1845 CTPAQQSEVTEE
-1857 MLAVLNEGNER
+1857 MMAVLTEGDER
-1868 GEGGVQEAASTL
+1868 AGGHCQDAASSL
-1880 SQLSTQTVFSM
+1880 SQLSIQTVFSM
-1891 LSHLTQWSRHILSSK
+1891 LSHLTQWSRHILYSK
-1906 PKHNESGEYQRVV
+1906 PKNNESGEYQRVV

-1949 YILEIKENIQDH
+1949 YILENKENIQDH
-1961 LTFLQTLYAAM
+1961 LTFL
-1972 HEPDGVRGVNAL
+1972 
-1984 RREEPSLRE
+1984 
-1993 QILEHESIGLLR
+1993 
-2005 DATACY
+2005 
-2011 DRAIQLESDQI
+2011 QI

-2047 VLANKPQWKSELN
+2047 VLANKHQWKSELN
-2060 TYRVEAAWKLGK
+2060 TYRVEAAWKLGQ

-2082 DRQSCTWGVQLGQLL
+2082 ERQSSTWGVQLGQLL
-2097 LSAKKQDTKTF
+2097 LSAKKQDAETF

-2147 ELEHTLT
+2147 ELEHTFT
-2154 GLQKQWESS
+2154 DLQKQRESS
-2163 APSLSQLPPH
+2163 TPTPSQLPPH

-2185 RAKEPIL
+2185 RAKEPVL
-2192 ALRRALFSLGSQ
+2192 ALRRALLSLGPDPMSE
-2204 PVCQELVGECWL
+2204 ELVGECWL
-2216 QSSRVAR
+2216 QSARVAR

-2238 DNTNLAELVT
+2238 ENTHLAELVT

-2280 LTDPRSLQIK
+2280 LVDSRSLQTK

-2392 CECEKAGRPDRQMR
+2392 CECEKAGRADRQMR
-2406 QELGKINTVVS
+2406 QELAKINTVVS
-2417 EHCAN
+2417 EHCDN

-2442 SDEVFTVLMT
+2442 SDEVFNVLMT
-2452 IVAKVFLAYPQ
+2452 IVAK
-2463 QAMWLMTAVSKSS
+2463 SS
-2476 YPMRV
+2476 YPMRM

-2490 AISLKPSLQ
+2490 AISLKQSLE
-2499 KFIGDATK
+2499 KFIGDANR

-2522 NSATLSMSVHF
+2522 NSTTLSMSIHF

-2543 TFSQVLIPL
+2543 TFSQILIPL

-2565 ENTQHD
+2565 ANTKHD

-2599 SLKGSDGQSYTMM
+2599 SLKGSDGRSYTMM

-2673 RHILTKLYSSRSA
+2673 RHILTKLYKERGIYLSGKELRKLILPKTAPFEEKLHIHKEVLCARHLPVFYEWFLRTFPDPTSWYSSRSA

-2804 TPANETGEIVN
+2804 AQANETGEIVN

>member
-1 MQEAYEKVFGHL
+1 MEG
-13 SNSNLS
+13 
-19 TATNC
+19 
-24 GWSSSLVGGTQLEA
+24 LEMSA
-38 TMENHVT
+38 M
-45 QISRDDLEDLREA
+45 IPA
-58 FNKIDIDNS
+58 
-67 GYVSDFELQEL
+67 LQEL
-78 FREASFSLPG
+78 
-88 YRVREIVEIFIAG
+88 
-101 DTNKDEKISFEEFVA
+101 
-116 ENLVLAL
+116 
-123 NSASAIGCTVV
+123 ASAG
-134 NIDAHDLMAGK
+134 
-145 PHLVLGLLWQI
+145 
-156 IKVGL
+156 
-161 FADIEISRN
+161 
-170 EGLISLLTEG
+170 
-180 KQLDH
+180 
-185 LMSLSPEDLL
+185 
-195 LRWVNYHLRNA
+195 
-206 GTETIRNFSEDIK
+206 
-219 DSRAYFYLLDQI
+219 
-231 TSQEEHEY
+231 
-239 KMRVKIDMSGLN
+239 
-251 VHDLEQRAEL
+251 
-261 MLQQAARLDCRQ
+261 
-273 FVSPQDVTSGNGKLN
+273 
-288 LAFVANL
+288 
-295 FNMHPALQKPQVNSN
+295 
-310 GIETAHIEGESKEEK
+310 
-325 TFRNWMNSLG
+325 
-335 VSPYVNHLY
+335 
-344 CDLCDGLVILQLYEK
+344 
-359 VNVPV
+359 
-364 NWKKVNNPP
+364 
-373 YPALG
+373 
-378 ANMKKLENCNYAVEL
+378 
-393 GRDVAHFSLVGIGG
+393 
-407 ENLNEGSPMHTLAL
+407 
-421 VWQLMRRY
+421 
-429 TVLVLSDIGDG
+429 
-440 EKVGDHIILNWVNT
+440 
-454 TLSQKRKDTQI
+454 
-465 SSFKD
+465 
-470 KLISTS
+470 
-476 LPVIDLIDAIAP
+476 
-488 GNVKWDMVKRGE
+488 
-500 KGVLKDA
+500 
-507 DKLNNAKYAVSLARK
+507 
-522 IGARVYA
+522 
-529 LPDDLVQ
+529 
-536 VNPKMLLTLASA
+536 A

-595 FVQHIIKSSSLM
+595 FVQHIVKSSSLM
-607 FANPACQ
+607 FANPACE
-614 PAEYPETT
+614 PAEYPDAT
-622 QSCNDFSKWVA
+622 QNCADFSKWVA
-633 MRLLRVAAAP
+633 VRFLRVAAAP
-643 DCDVIHGRVSAVLCS
+643 DCDVIHSCVSAVLCS
-658 LLHTLRV
+658 LLHTLTV
-665 RTPFIFSRLT
+665 RAPFIFKELT
-675 QDLILLA
+675 QELILLM
-682 QDLSNI
+682 QDLSDI
-688 LSAHIATLAG
+688 LYAHIITLTGPGNAVG
-698 HGHTLGIHTQSQWPV
+698 QTQKQWPV
-713 TLKGFSIAPGCASS
+713 SLQRFSVSPNSS
-727 YLTPS
+727 SPYLTPS

-744 LTSVTVRV
+744 LTAVTISV
-752 ITNVLRGVVS
+752 ITDVLRGVIS
-762 CHDLSVAWET
+762 SRDLSVVWEV
-772 ACSILANGNTRLRK
+772 ACSFLANGNSRLRK
-786 SSMMMLRQ
+786 LSMVVLRR
-794 LVELGG
+794 LVELRG
-800 FPEMQGHKFF
+800 FSDLHAHDFF
-810 TAYLQLL
+810 TAYL
-817 ETHSYKANTLLD
+817 HLLD
-829 ENQPY
+829 TQTTVNTGSDEQSY

-840 LTRRVFQS
+840 LTHWK
-848 SVASR
+848 A
-853 TRFEPI
+853 E
-859 YLLPLFEYICTL
+859 
-871 GGAGLKLG
+871 AKLG
-879 TEVNESLC
+879 SEVTESLC
-887 FLFSFLVSFTP
+887 FLFSFLLRAASVYS
-898 FYGSEALLR
+898 GAEALR
-907 RQRVTEV
+907 QQRVTEV
-914 CRMLAHTI
+914 CRTLVQTI
-922 GAENQAECAE
+922 GTGHQAECAE
-932 GFLQAAL
+932 GFLRAAL
-939 KAETCMVVQESG
+939 KAETDVVMQKSI
-951 DGETAAKKFCKANIG
+951 DGESVAKKTCKSATSSHN
-966 SVKKTTKNSCE
+966 KTAKTLCE
-977 LDMRV
+977 VDMRLQ
-982 RSEVWAVANSR
+982 SSVWSVVNSR
-993 LEELLTFLN
+993 LEELLKVLN
-1002 SDSAQPETTLTLS
+1002 SDSSLPEASQTLS
-1015 ALKGLAVILHLA
+1015 ALEGLAVCLHLA
-1027 ALCSSPISPSLLW
+1027 AFCSSATRLPQTLWIST
-1040 VPSETLGRALKS
+1040 ETLSRVLKS

-1058 GNSQAITNQKYFQSA
+1058 GGAQTVTDQDFVQSPL
-1073 VQTTI
+1073 QTTAK
-1078 GVLDSILYLTT
+1078 VLDSIVYLTMRNQSEDGLLRRVCALLSLPWISENET
-1089 FLEALPHLCQH
+1089 SSAYSSSGFPSWVLTLAQKLSSFYSPEVQVDCVCLLALLRQGVCDTWRVCVFSKALQNPEEMVRAAAVRAAPLFLHHVGNLHYNLIRKALSSRLEDSSELVKTELARIIGHLSCIQSELSSLSEPEAGSEHLYKTIYLRLRLTAEHAGNSCASLKANFVRPFLPLLIPEVQSGVKQGFLEALPHLCQH
-1100 VNLVVGDSD
+1100 VNLTGGDSD
-1109 SRAVLCALISLMED
+1109 SRAVLCALIGLMVSSD
-1123 SDPAVRLRFSQSVRF
+1123 SAVRIGFSQSIRF
-1138 LLTETSRNSERGSL
+1138 LLMERSWNSEQSCL
-1152 SELLVARLKEAFN
+1152 NELLVSHLKEAFN
-1165 NAKLNRD
+1165 HAKVNRD
-1172 DILRN
+1172 DELRN

-1188 ASQGNLVSFSL
+1188 ASQGSLVSFSL

-1206 LSKSSTVSVAAY
+1206 LSKSSAVSVAAY
-1218 TQIRALATAKGLKLQ
+1218 AQIRALATAKGLKLQ

-1253 RHASALRSTPDQG
+1253 RHMSGLRSTPDQNSESANQ
-1266 KESVNQREL
+1266 KEM

-1293 RFLSRTLQVLLPY
+1293 RFLTKTLQVLLPY
-1306 LAAKASPTA
+1306 LAAKAS
-1315 STLIRTLANELKA
+1315 STGSALIRTLANELKA

-1349 TKEELERA
+1349 TKDELERA
-1357 FHYLQSETEIELGS
+1357 FHYLQSETEIKLGS

-1399 AILASFASNDDPY
+1399 AILAAFASNDDPY
-1412 QGPRDN
+1412 QGPRDI
-1418 TTPERMADYLQ
+1418 TTPECMADYLQ

-1445 SSAGEKDRKKL
+1445 SSAGEKNRKKM
-1456 ALTSVMALMRLMGSK
+1456 ALTSVMSLMRLMGSK

-1485 TGLRYREDFPL
+1485 IGLKYREDYPL
-1496 LCCQTWECFV
+1496 LCCQMWDCFV
-1506 RSVEPAHLGP
+1506 RSVETSHLGP

-1532 PKETSAIIRF
+1532 PKETAAIIRF
-1542 LILDNR
+1542 LIIDNR

-1566 LKDIHTVLQDYKKL
+1566 LKDIHGVLQDYKKL
-1580 TNSSSDLA
+1580 TAKSNDLVA
-1588 AVLQLSM
+1588 ALQLSM

-1617 HSNQEWLLRQVCAS
+1617 HSNQEWVLRQVCAS

-1639 NLVSVLLKGCQDSS
+1639 SLVSVLLKGCQDSS

-1674 LDLSRTQSH
+1674 LDLSHTLTH
-1683 GDRNNFVSG
+1683 GDHNTFVSG

-1702 LTALTRTF
+1702 LTELTRTF
-1710 LAYADDVR
+1710 LAYADNVR

-1734 ECREGRTDSP
+1734 ECREGRIDSS

-1773 AVNWSKLKKPVYLSN
+1773 EVNWSKLKKPVYLSN
-1788 RGSKF
+1788 RGSRF

-1801 GYLISKVRHELA
+1801 GYLISKVRHGLA
-1813 SKVFTC
+1813 GKVFTC

-1845 CTPQEQQEVTEE
+1845 CTAEEQQEVTEE
-1857 MLAVLNEGNER
+1857 MLTVLTEGD
-1868 GEGGVQEAASTL
+1868 GQGGARVQETASTL
-1880 SQLSTQTVFSM
+1880 SQLSIQTVFSM
-1891 LSHLTQWSRHILSSK
+1891 LSHLKQWSRHILCSK
-1906 PKHNESGEYQRVV
+1906 SKQNGNNCALPESGDYQRVV

-1927 DVLAKASL
+1927 DVLAKAAL

-1949 YILEIKENIQDH
+1949 YILENKENIQDH

-2011 DRAIQLESDQI
+2011 DRAIQLESEQI

-2047 VLANKPQWKSELN
+2047 VLANKSQWKSELN
-2060 TYRVEAAWKLGK
+2060 SYRVEAAWKLGQ

-2082 DRQSCTWGVQLGQLL
+2082 DRQSSTWGVRLGQLL
-2097 LSAKKQDTKTF
+2097 LSAKKQDGKMF

-2133 QRGYEYIVRLHMLS
+2133 QRGYEYIIRLHMLS
-2147 ELEHTLT
+2147 ELEHSFTD
-2154 GLQKQWESS
+2154 LQKQRETST
-2163 APSLSQLPPH
+2163 PRLSQLPPH
-2173 WSDRLEMTQNSF
+2173 WTHRLEMTQNSF

-2192 ALRRALFSLGSQ
+2192 ALRRALLSLGSQ
-2204 PVCQELVGECWL
+2204 SVCKELVGECWL
-2216 QSSRVAR
+2216 QSARVAR
-2223 KAGHHQTAFNALLNA
+2223 KAGHHQTAFNALLNTE
-2238 DNTNLAELVT
+2238 NTHLAELVT

-2275 PDDQP
+2275 PDDVS
-2280 LTDPRSLQIK
+2280 LTDSRSLQTK

-2309 NAIMKAYKDVT
+2309 NAVMKTYKDVT
-2320 NLLPEWEDGNFYL
+2320 TLLPEWEDGNFYL

-2344 TDNKLEK
+2344 TENKMEK
-2351 QGNLIRYIVTY
+2351 QGNLIRYIVMY
-2362 FGKALQFGNQYI
+2362 FGNALKYGNQYI

-2392 CECEKAGRPDRQMR
+2392 CECEKAGRVDRQMR
-2406 QELGKINTVVS
+2406 QELTKINAVVS
-2417 EHCAN
+2417 EHCEN

-2442 SDEVFTVLMT
+2442 SDDVFAVLMA

-2463 QAMWLMTAVSKSS
+2463 QAMWLMTAVCKSS
-2476 YPMRV
+2476 YPMRM

-2490 AISLKPSLQ
+2490 AISLKQSLE
-2499 KFIGDATK
+2499 KFIGDATR
-2507 LTDKLLELCNKPVDS
+2507 LTDKLLELCNKPVDG
-2522 NSATLSMSVHF
+2522 NSATLSMAVHF
-2533 KQLKRLVEEP
+2533 KQLKRLVEES
-2543 TFSQVLIPL
+2543 TFSQILIPL
-2552 QSVLIPTLPSTGG
+2552 QSVLIPTLPSTEGA
-2565 ENTQHD
+2565 NTQHD

-2581 GFEDTV
+2581 GFEDSV

-2599 SLKGSDGQSYTMM
+2599 SLKGSDGRSYTMM

-2673 RHILTKLYSSRSA
+2673 RHILIKLYKERGIYLSGKELRKLILPKQAPFEEKFRIHKDILCARHPPVFYEWFLRTFPDPTSWYSSRSA

-2716 TGECVHVDF
+2716 TGDCVHVDF

-2776 REPLMSVLKTFLHDP
+2776 REPLTSVLKTFLHDP
-2791 LVEWSKQAKGLSK
+2791 LVEWSKKAKGLVK
-2804 TPANETGEIVN
+2804 TQANETGEIVN

-2834 SRNKVLGLPLSI
+2834 SRNKVMGLPLSI

-2862 LCQMYLGWGP
+2862 LCQMYLGWAP

>member
-1 MQEAYEKVFGHL
+1 
-13 SNSNLS
+13 
-19 TATNC
+19 
-24 GWSSSLVGGTQLEA
+24 
-38 TMENHVT
+38 TMEG
-45 QISRDDLEDLREA
+45 LEMSA
-58 FNKIDIDNS
+58 MIPA
-67 GYVSDFELQEL
+67 LQEL
-78 FREASFSLPG
+78 AS
-88 YRVREIVEIFIAG
+88 
-101 DTNKDEKISFEEFVA
+101 
-116 ENLVLAL
+116 
-123 NSASAIGCTVV
+123 
-134 NIDAHDLMAGK
+134 
-145 PHLVLGLLWQI
+145 
-156 IKVGL
+156 
-161 FADIEISRN
+161 
-170 EGLISLLTEG
+170 
-180 KQLDH
+180 
-185 LMSLSPEDLL
+185 
-195 LRWVNYHLRNA
+195 
-206 GTETIRNFSEDIK
+206 
-219 DSRAYFYLLDQI
+219 
-231 TSQEEHEY
+231 
-239 KMRVKIDMSGLN
+239 
-251 VHDLEQRAEL
+251 
-261 MLQQAARLDCRQ
+261 
-273 FVSPQDVTSGNGKLN
+273 
-288 LAFVANL
+288 
-295 FNMHPALQKPQVNSN
+295 
-310 GIETAHIEGESKEEK
+310 
-325 TFRNWMNSLG
+325 
-335 VSPYVNHLY
+335 
-344 CDLCDGLVILQLYEK
+344 
-359 VNVPV
+359 
-364 NWKKVNNPP
+364 
-373 YPALG
+373 
-378 ANMKKLENCNYAVEL
+378 
-393 GRDVAHFSLVGIGG
+393 
-407 ENLNEGSPMHTLAL
+407 
-421 VWQLMRRY
+421 
-429 TVLVLSDIGDG
+429 
-440 EKVGDHIILNWVNT
+440 
-454 TLSQKRKDTQI
+454 
-465 SSFKD
+465 
-470 KLISTS
+470 
-476 LPVIDLIDAIAP
+476 
-488 GNVKWDMVKRGE
+488 
-500 KGVLKDA
+500 
-507 DKLNNAKYAVSLARK
+507 
-522 IGARVYA
+522 
-529 LPDDLVQ
+529 
-536 VNPKMLLTLASA
+536 ASA
-548 AEYDQAVQK
+548 AEYEQAVQK

-614 PAEYPETT
+614 PAEYPDAT
-622 QSCNDFSKWVA
+622 QSSTDFSKWVA
-633 MRLLRVAAAP
+633 VRLLRVAAAP

-658 LLHTLRV
+658 LLHTLRA
-665 RTPFIFSRLT
+665 RAPFICSRLT
-675 QDLILLA
+675 QDLIFLA
-682 QDLSNI
+682 QDLSCI
-688 LSAHIATLAG
+688 LYAHIATLAG
-698 HGHTLGIHTQSQWPV
+698 QGHVLGIHTQSRWPL
-713 TLKGFSIAPGCASS
+713 TLECFSITPVCAPS

-732 PLVLSSP
+732 PLILSSP

-744 LTSVTVRV
+744 LAAVTIGVV
-752 ITNVLRGVVS
+752 TDALRGVVS
-762 CHDLSVAWET
+762 RHDVSVAWET
-772 ACSILANGNTRLRK
+772 ACSFLANGNTRLRK
-786 SSMMMLRQ
+786 ISMVMLRR

-800 FPEMQGHKFF
+800 FPETQGHEFF

-817 ETHSYKANTLLD
+817 ETHSYTHTAITHLNEKH
-829 ENQPY
+829 PY
-834 EGELLH
+834 EGELLN
-840 LTRRVFQS
+840 LTRCVFQS
-848 SVASR
+848 SGVSPSH
-853 TRFEPI
+853 FEPI
-859 YLLPLFEYICTL
+859 YLSQMFECVCTL
-871 GGAGLKLG
+871 GGAGVKLG
-879 TEVNESLC
+879 TEVTESLC
-887 FLFSFLVSFTP
+887 LLFSFLLSVAVVYESA
-898 FYGSEALLR
+898 ALLR
-907 RQRVTEV
+907 RQRVTEI
-914 CRMLAHTI
+914 CRTLARTV
-922 GAENQAECAE
+922 GTENQAECAE

-939 KAETCMVVQESG
+939 KAETATVVQKSG
-951 DGETAAKKFCKANIG
+951 DGETAAKKSCKSATI
-966 SVKKTTKNSCE
+966 SV
-977 LDMRV
+977 DMRV
-982 RSEVWAVANSR
+982 LSEVWAVVNTR

-1002 SDSAQPETTLTLS
+1002 SDADEPEATQILS
-1015 ALKGLAVILHLA
+1015 ALEGLALILHLA
-1027 ALCSSPISPSLLW
+1027 ALCSSPTSHSEDGLQRRVCALLSLPWVCENKSVSAYKSSGFPSWLPALADRLNFCYSPEIQADCVSLLALLRRGVCETW
-1040 VPSETLGRALKS
+1040 RVCLFSKTLQNPNEVVRAAAVRAFPLLLHHLGKAHHNLIGSTLLSRLEDGSEQVKTELARIVGQLSCIQSELSQLSETHT
-1052 CQSVLE
+1052 QSTRLPE
-1058 GNSQAITNQKYFQSA
+1058 ILCHQLSLATEHAGNSFPSFRANFVRPFLPLLRQQAPSSVKQA
-1073 VQTTI
+1073 
-1078 GVLDSILYLTT
+1078 

-1100 VNLVVGDSD
+1100 VNLAGGDSD
-1109 SRAVLCALISLMED
+1109 SLAVLCALIGLMED
-1123 SDPAVRLRFSQSVRF
+1123 SDPVVRIRFSQSVRF
-1138 LLTETSRNSERGSL
+1138 LLTETSRNSEQGSL

-1172 DILRN
+1172 DDLRN

-1188 ASQGNLVSFSL
+1188 ASQGSLVSFSL

-1206 LSKSSTVSVAAY
+1206 LSKSSPVSVAAY
-1218 TQIRALATAKGLKLQ
+1218 AQIRALATAKGLKLQ

-1266 KESVNQREL
+1266 SESANQREL

-1293 RFLSRTLQVLLPY
+1293 RFLTRTLQVLLPY
-1306 LAAKASPTA
+1306 LAAKAS
-1315 STLIRTLANELKA
+1315 STGSALIRTLANELKA

-1349 TKEELERA
+1349 TKEELETA

-1412 QGPRDN
+1412 QGPRDI

-1506 RSVEPAHLGP
+1506 RSVETTHLGP

-1532 PKETSAIIRF
+1532 PKETAAIIRF
-1542 LILDNR
+1542 LILDNS
-1548 EEVNDY
+1548 EPVQ
-1554 LHEIYFLPDHPE
+1554 EIYFLPDHPE
-1566 LKDIHTVLQDYKKL
+1566 LKDIHTVLQNYKKV
-1580 TNSSSDLA
+1580 TSSSDLVA
-1588 AVLQLSM
+1588 ALQLSM

-1617 HSNQEWLLRQVCAS
+1617 HSKQEWLLRQVCAS

-1639 NLVSVLLKGCQDSS
+1639 SLVSVLLKGCQDSS

-1674 LDLSRTQSH
+1674 LDLSHTHTH
-1683 GDRNNFVSG
+1683 GDRNTFVSG

-1702 LTALTRTF
+1702 LTELTRTF

-1773 AVNWSKLKKPVYLSN
+1773 EVNWSKLKKPVYLSK

-1813 SKVFTC
+1813 SRVFTC

-1845 CTPQEQQEVTEE
+1845 CTPAEQREVTEE
-1857 MLAVLNEGNER
+1857 MLAVLTEGDGR
-1868 GEGGVQEAASTL
+1868 GASCGQETASSL
-1880 SQLSTQTVFSM
+1880 SQLSIQTVFSM
-1891 LSHLTQWSRHILSSK
+1891 LSHLTQWSRHILYSK
-1906 PKHNESGEYQRVV
+1906 PRQIQKYLPYGEYQRVV

-1949 YILEIKENIQDH
+1949 YIIENKENIQDH

-2047 VLANKPQWKSELN
+2047 VLASKHQWKSELN
-2060 TYRVEAAWKLGK
+2060 TYRVEAAWKLGQ

-2082 DRQSCTWGVQLGQLL
+2082 DRQSSTWGVRLGQLL
-2097 LSAKKQDTKTF
+2097 LSAKKEDAETF
-2108 YEKLKLVRKEQV
+2108 YKRLKLVRKEQV

-2147 ELEHTLT
+2147 ELEHTFT
-2154 GLQKQWESS
+2154 ELQNQRECST
-2163 APSLSQLPPH
+2163 PSLSQQPPH

-2192 ALRRALFSLGSQ
+2192 ALRRALFSLG
-2204 PVCQELVGECWL
+2204 PHKELVGECWL
-2216 QSSRVAR
+2216 QSARVAR

-2238 DNTNLAELVT
+2238 ENAHLAELVT

-2280 LTDPRSLQIK
+2280 VMDPRSLQTK

-2406 QELGKINTVVS
+2406 QELGKINTAVS

-2476 YPMRV
+2476 YPMRM

-2490 AISLKPSLQ
+2490 AISLKQSLE
-2499 KFIGDATK
+2499 KFIGDANR
-2507 LTDKLLELCNKPVDS
+2507 LTDKLLELCNKPVDG
-2522 NSATLSMSVHF
+2522 NSTTLSMSVHF

-2543 TFSQVLIPL
+2543 TFSQILIPL

-2565 ENTQHD
+2565 ANTQHD

-2581 GFEDTV
+2581 GFEDIV

-2599 SLKGSDGQSYTMM
+2599 SLKGSDGRSYTMM

-2673 RHILTKLYSSRSA
+2673 RHILTKLYKERGVYLSGKELRKLILPKTAPFEEKLRIHKEVLCARHPPVFHEWFLRTFADPTSWYSSRSA

-2804 TPANETGEIVN
+2804 AQANETGEIVN

-2822 CDIEQRLQGVIK
+2822 CDIDQRLQGVIK

>member
-1 MQEAYEKVFGHL
+1 VNMEG
-13 SNSNLS
+13 
-19 TATNC
+19 
-24 GWSSSLVGGTQLEA
+24 LEMSA
-38 TMENHVT
+38 M
-45 QISRDDLEDLREA
+45 IPA
-58 FNKIDIDNS
+58 
-67 GYVSDFELQEL
+67 LQEL
-78 FREASFSLPG
+78 
-88 YRVREIVEIFIAG
+88 AG
-101 DTNKDEKISFEEFVA
+101 
-116 ENLVLAL
+116 
-123 NSASAIGCTVV
+123 
-134 NIDAHDLMAGK
+134 
-145 PHLVLGLLWQI
+145 
-156 IKVGL
+156 
-161 FADIEISRN
+161 
-170 EGLISLLTEG
+170 
-180 KQLDH
+180 
-185 LMSLSPEDLL
+185 
-195 LRWVNYHLRNA
+195 
-206 GTETIRNFSEDIK
+206 
-219 DSRAYFYLLDQI
+219 
-231 TSQEEHEY
+231 
-239 KMRVKIDMSGLN
+239 
-251 VHDLEQRAEL
+251 
-261 MLQQAARLDCRQ
+261 
-273 FVSPQDVTSGNGKLN
+273 
-288 LAFVANL
+288 
-295 FNMHPALQKPQVNSN
+295 
-310 GIETAHIEGESKEEK
+310 
-325 TFRNWMNSLG
+325 
-335 VSPYVNHLY
+335 
-344 CDLCDGLVILQLYEK
+344 
-359 VNVPV
+359 
-364 NWKKVNNPP
+364 
-373 YPALG
+373 
-378 ANMKKLENCNYAVEL
+378 
-393 GRDVAHFSLVGIGG
+393 
-407 ENLNEGSPMHTLAL
+407 
-421 VWQLMRRY
+421 
-429 TVLVLSDIGDG
+429 
-440 EKVGDHIILNWVNT
+440 
-454 TLSQKRKDTQI
+454 
-465 SSFKD
+465 
-470 KLISTS
+470 
-476 LPVIDLIDAIAP
+476 
-488 GNVKWDMVKRGE
+488 
-500 KGVLKDA
+500 
-507 DKLNNAKYAVSLARK
+507 
-522 IGARVYA
+522 
-529 LPDDLVQ
+529 
-536 VNPKMLLTLASA
+536 ASA

-595 FVQHIIKSSSLM
+595 FVQHIVKSSSLM

-614 PAEYPETT
+614 PADYPATI
-622 QSCNDFSKWVA
+622 QSCTDFTRWVA
-633 MRLLRVAAAP
+633 VRLLRVAAAP
-643 DCDVIHGRVSAVLCS
+643 DCEIIHGRVSAVLCS

-665 RTPFIFSRLT
+665 RAPFILSQLS
-675 QDLILLA
+675 QELICLA

-688 LSAHIATLAG
+688 LYGHITSLAG
-698 HGHTLGIHTQSQWPV
+698 RGLALDVDLPSRWPV
-713 TLKGFSIAPGCASS
+713 TLEYFSSSPECACP

-744 LTSVTVRV
+744 LTAVV
-752 ITNVLRGVVS
+752 IGIITDSLRGVIS
-762 CHDLSVAWET
+762 CRDLNKTWET

-786 SSMMMLRQ
+786 LSMVMLRK
-794 LVELGG
+794 LVELRG
-800 FPEMQGHKFF
+800 FPEMQDHDFF
-810 TAYLQLL
+810 TAFCHLL
-817 ETHSYKANTLLD
+817 ETHRYTAEANAD
-829 ENQPY
+829 SNQSQMY
-834 EGELLH
+834 EGELLN
-840 LTRRVFQS
+840 LTRCVFQS
-848 SVASR
+848 SYVSHSAFKPIHLSQM
-853 TRFEPI
+853 FESV
-859 YLLPLFEYICTL
+859 CAL
-871 GGAGLKLG
+871 GGADVKFGA
-879 TEVNESLC
+879 EVTESLC
-887 FLFSFLVSFTP
+887 LLFSFSLSAAPVYEST
-898 FYGSEALLR
+898 ALLT
-907 RQRVTEV
+907 RQWVTGV
-914 CRMLAHTI
+914 CRALASTI
-922 GAENQAECAE
+922 GKENQAEVRLLSPQSEDGLQRRVCALISLPWVCE
-932 GFLQAAL
+932 NKSASVYKSSGFPSWLPAL
-939 KAETCMVVQESG
+939 AQRLS
-951 DGETAAKKFCKANIG
+951 FFY
-966 SVKKTTKNSCE
+966 SPE
-977 LDMRV
+977 LRADCV
-982 RSEVWAVANSR
+982 
-993 LEELLTFLN
+993 
-1002 SDSAQPETTLTLS
+1002 
-1015 ALKGLAVILHLA
+1015 
-1027 ALCSSPISPSLLW
+1027 SLLAYLHRGVCETW
-1040 VPSETLGRALKS
+1040 RASVFSKALQSEDEVVRAAAVRVVPVLLHHVGKSHHNLISTSLLYVTPRVHQISLQCRLFGNRFSFLLKFY
-1052 CQSVLE
+1052 L
-1058 GNSQAITNQKYFQSA
+1058 QKC
-1073 VQTTI
+1073 
-1078 GVLDSILYLTT
+1078 ILVTRT
-1089 FLEALPHLCQH
+1089 AFLEALPHLCQH
-1100 VNLVVGDSD
+1100 VNLIGGDGD
-1109 SRAVLCALISLMED
+1109 SRAAVCALIGLMED
-1123 SDPAVRLRFSQSVRF
+1123 SDCGVRTSFSQSVRF
-1138 LLTETSRNSERGSL
+1138 LVTQTRTSEQGSL
-1152 SELLVARLKEAFN
+1152 DELLVTRIKEAFN
-1165 NAKLNRD
+1165 NAKTNRD
-1172 DILRN
+1172 DDLRN

-1188 ASQGNLVSFSL
+1188 ASQGSLVSFSL
-1199 LRLLHCL
+1199 LHLLHCL
-1206 LSKSSTVSVAAY
+1206 LSKSSLVSVAAY

-1253 RHASALRSTPDQG
+1253 RHSSALRSMPDQG
-1266 KESVNQREL
+1266 SESANQREL

-1285 AFDFPDLH
+1285 AFDFPDLY
-1293 RFLSRTLQVLLPY
+1293 RFLTRTLQVLLPY

-1315 STLIRTLANELKA
+1315 SALIRTLATELKA

-1349 TKEELERA
+1349 TKEELEKA
-1357 FHYLQSETEIELGS
+1357 FNYLQTETEIELGS
-1371 LLRQDFQ
+1371 LLRLDFQ

-1399 AILASFASNDDPY
+1399 SILASFASNDDPY
-1412 QGPRDN
+1412 QGPREI
-1418 TTPERMADYLQ
+1418 TTAERMADYLQ

-1471 HISSVRVKMMTTLR
+1471 HISSVRLKMMTTLR
-1485 TGLRYREDFPL
+1485 TSLRYREDFPL

-1506 RSVEPAHLGP
+1506 RSVEPSHLGP

-1532 PKETSAIIRF
+1532 PRETAAIIRF

-1548 EEVNDY
+1548 DEVKDY

-1566 LKDIHTVLQDYKKL
+1566 LRDIHTVLQDYKKL
-1580 TNSSSDLA
+1580 TASSSDLA
-1588 AVLQLSM
+1588 AALQLSM

-1639 NLVSVLLKGCQDSS
+1639 SLVSVLLKGCQDSS

-1674 LDLSRTQSH
+1674 LDLSHTHTH
-1683 GDRNNFVSG
+1683 GNHYTFVSG
-1692 VDDPNFAYDL
+1692 VDDPNFAYEL
-1702 LTALTRTF
+1702 LTELTRTF

-1734 ECREGRTDSP
+1734 ECREGRTNSS

-1750 RFPEQI
+1750 RFPEHI

-1773 AVNWSKLKKPVYLSN
+1773 KVNWAQLKKPVYLSN

-1830 TIYLLPHI
+1830 TIFLLPHI

-1845 CTPQEQQEVTEE
+1845 CTPAEQQEVTEE
-1857 MLAVLNEGNER
+1857 MLAVLTEGDGR
-1868 GEGGVQEAASTL
+1868 GPVQENASSL

-1891 LSHLTQWSRHILSSK
+1891 FSHLTQWSRHILSSK
-1906 PKHNESGEYQRVV
+1906 PKSNGETKLHFPASSIDFKSLFCVSSGDYQRVV

-1935 RSKAYTRALMHFEA
+1935 RSKAYTRAVMHFEA
-1949 YILEIKENIQDH
+1949 YILENNENIQDH

-2022 GHYHGVMTSML
+2022 GHHHGIMTSML
-2033 GLGQLSTVITQVNG
+2033 GLGQLSTVIMHVNG
-2047 VLANKPQWKSELN
+2047 ILANKSQWKSELN

-2072 WDLLEDYLSS
+2072 WDLLDDYLDS
-2082 DRQSCTWGVQLGQLL
+2082 DQQSGTWSVRLGQLL
-2097 LSAKKQDTKTF
+2097 LSAQKQDAEAF

-2147 ELEHTLT
+2147 ELEHTFTELRNHRGGST
-2154 GLQKQWESS
+2154 
-2163 APSLSQLPPH
+2163 PSLSQLPPH

-2192 ALRRALFSLGSQ
+2192 ALRRALLSLR
-2204 PVCQELVGECWL
+2204 PVCQKLVGECWL
-2216 QSSRVAR
+2216 QSTRVAR

-2238 DNTNLAELVT
+2238 ENAHLAELLT

-2275 PDDQP
+2275 PEDEA
-2280 LTDPRSLQIK
+2280 LTDPRSLQTK
-2290 GKAMLL
+2290 GKALLL

-2309 NAIMKAYKDVT
+2309 NAIMKVYKEVT
-2320 NLLPEWEDGNFYL
+2320 TLLPEWEDGNFYL

-2344 TDNKLEK
+2344 TDNKLER
-2351 QGNLIRYIVTY
+2351 QGNLIRYIVLY
-2362 FGKALQFGNQYI
+2362 SGKALQFGNQYI

-2392 CECEKAGRPDRQMR
+2392 CECEKAGRADRQMR
-2406 QELGKINTVVS
+2406 QDLVKINSTVS

-2442 SDEVFTVLMT
+2442 SDEVFSVLMA

-2476 YPMRV
+2476 YPTRM

-2490 AISLKPSLQ
+2490 AISLKQSLA
-2499 KFIGDATK
+2499 KFIGDANR
-2507 LTDKLLELCNKPVDS
+2507 LTDKLLELCNKPVDG
-2522 NSATLSMSVHF
+2522 NSSTLSVSVHF
-2533 KQLKRLVEEP
+2533 KQLKHLVEEP
-2543 TFSQVLIPL
+2543 TFSQILIPL
-2552 QSVLIPTLPSTGG
+2552 QSVLIPTLPSIGG

-2581 GFEDTV
+2581 GFEDAV

-2599 SLKGSDGQSYTMM
+2599 GLKGSDGRSYTMM

-2673 RHILTKLYSSRSA
+2673 RHILTKLYKERGVYLSGKELRKLILPKTAPIEEKLRIHKEVLCARHPPVFYEWFLRTFPDPTSWYSSRSA
-2686 YCRST
+2686 YCRSI

-2791 LVEWSKQAKGLSK
+2791 LVEWSKQGKGLSK
-2804 TPANETGEIVN
+2804 AQANETGEIVN

-2862 LCQMYLGWGP
+2862 LCLMYLGWGP

>member
-1 MQEAYEKVFGHL
+1 MEG
-13 SNSNLS
+13 
-19 TATNC
+19 
-24 GWSSSLVGGTQLEA
+24 LEMSA
-38 TMENHVT
+38 M
-45 QISRDDLEDLREA
+45 IPA
-58 FNKIDIDNS
+58 
-67 GYVSDFELQEL
+67 LQEL
-78 FREASFSLPG
+78 AS
-88 YRVREIVEIFIAG
+88 
-101 DTNKDEKISFEEFVA
+101 
-116 ENLVLAL
+116 
-123 NSASAIGCTVV
+123 
-134 NIDAHDLMAGK
+134 
-145 PHLVLGLLWQI
+145 
-156 IKVGL
+156 
-161 FADIEISRN
+161 
-170 EGLISLLTEG
+170 
-180 KQLDH
+180 
-185 LMSLSPEDLL
+185 
-195 LRWVNYHLRNA
+195 
-206 GTETIRNFSEDIK
+206 
-219 DSRAYFYLLDQI
+219 
-231 TSQEEHEY
+231 
-239 KMRVKIDMSGLN
+239 
-251 VHDLEQRAEL
+251 
-261 MLQQAARLDCRQ
+261 
-273 FVSPQDVTSGNGKLN
+273 
-288 LAFVANL
+288 
-295 FNMHPALQKPQVNSN
+295 
-310 GIETAHIEGESKEEK
+310 
-325 TFRNWMNSLG
+325 
-335 VSPYVNHLY
+335 
-344 CDLCDGLVILQLYEK
+344 
-359 VNVPV
+359 
-364 NWKKVNNPP
+364 
-373 YPALG
+373 
-378 ANMKKLENCNYAVEL
+378 
-393 GRDVAHFSLVGIGG
+393 
-407 ENLNEGSPMHTLAL
+407 
-421 VWQLMRRY
+421 
-429 TVLVLSDIGDG
+429 
-440 EKVGDHIILNWVNT
+440 
-454 TLSQKRKDTQI
+454 
-465 SSFKD
+465 
-470 KLISTS
+470 
-476 LPVIDLIDAIAP
+476 
-488 GNVKWDMVKRGE
+488 
-500 KGVLKDA
+500 
-507 DKLNNAKYAVSLARK
+507 
-522 IGARVYA
+522 
-529 LPDDLVQ
+529 
-536 VNPKMLLTLASA
+536 ASA
-548 AEYDQAVQK
+548 AEYDLAVQK

-572 VDVVALGL
+572 VDVVAIGL

-614 PAEYPETT
+614 PAEYPDTI
-622 QSCNDFSKWVA
+622 QSCIDFSKWVA
-633 MRLLRVAAAP
+633 VRLLRVAAAP
-643 DCDVIHGRVSAVLCS
+643 GCGVIHGRVSAVLCS
-658 LLHTLRV
+658 LLHSFRV
-665 RTPFIFSRLT
+665 RVPFIFSC
-675 QDLILLA
+675 LIQEFILMA

-688 LSAHIATLAG
+688 LFAHIATLSGPG
-698 HGHTLGIHTQSQWPV
+698 HDLGIYTQNQWPV
-713 TLKGFSIAPGCASS
+713 KLGRFLFSASSAS
-727 YLTPS
+727 YLTQT

-744 LTSVTVRV
+744 LTTVTVGI
-752 ITNVLRGVVS
+752 ITDSLRGVVS
-762 CHDLSVAWET
+762 CRDLSVTLET
-772 ACSILANGNTRLRK
+772 ACSILANGNTKLRK
-786 SSMMMLRQ
+786 ISMVMIRK
-794 LVELGG
+794 LVELRKFDHIQNYNF
-800 FPEMQGHKFF
+800 FP
-810 TAYLQLL
+810 AYFHLL
-817 ETHSYKANTLLD
+817 KTHNSSD
-829 ENQPY
+829 EKEPY
-834 EGELLH
+834 EGELLK
-840 LTRRVFQS
+840 LTRCLFQS
-848 SVASR
+848 SYISPSD
-853 TRFEPI
+853 FESV
-859 YLLPLFEYICTL
+859 YLSQMFECVCAL
-871 GGAGLKLG
+871 GGAGIRFGSEL
-879 TEVNESLC
+879 TESLC
-887 FLFSFLVSFTP
+887 VLFCFSLSFGPSYEGAAV
-898 FYGSEALLR
+898 LR
-907 RQRVTEV
+907 RQQVVGV
-914 CRMLAHTI
+914 CRTLASTI
-922 GAENQAECAE
+922 GTENQAECAE
-932 GFLQAAL
+932 GFLRVAL
-939 KAETCMVVQESG
+939 KADKATVMQKTG
-951 DGETAAKKFCKANIG
+951 DGESPAKRSCKSGI
-966 SVKKTTKNSCE
+966 SE

-982 RSEVWAVANSR
+982 QSEVWASLNRR
-993 LEELLTFLN
+993 LEELLALLN
-1002 SDSAQPETTLTLS
+1002 SDSAEPESQQTVS
-1015 ALKGLAVILHLA
+1015 ALRGVALVLHLA
-1027 ALCSSPISPSLLW
+1027 AFCSSPVSSSCPLVWVSTETMSRVLRSCKSLL
-1040 VPSETLGRALKS
+1040 
-1052 CQSVLE
+1052 E
-1058 GNSQAITNQKYFQSA
+1058 GASRPVSDQDYFRSAFQS
-1073 VQTTI
+1073 TI
-1078 GVLDSILYLTT
+1078 RVLDSILYPTLSRQIEDGVQRLVCALLSLPWVCENKSVSAFKSSGFPSWLPALAQRLSFCYSHEVQADCVSLLAFLPQGVFENWRVCVFTNALRSQDEAVRATAVRVSPILLHHLGSRYRDIISTILLSLLEDKSEQVKVELARIVGQLSCIQSELSKLSDSDIEPMPLPKVLCLRWSLVTDHAGNKTPSLKASVVKPFLTLLRPQAANSFKLA

-1100 VNLVVGDSD
+1100 VSLLGADSD
-1109 SRAVLCALISLMED
+1109 SRAVLCSLLGLIED
-1123 SDPAVRLRFSQSVRF
+1123 SDAGVRTSFSQSVRF
-1138 LLTETSRNSERGSL
+1138 LLTESTKHSEQGTL
-1152 SELLVARLKEAFN
+1152 NELLVARLKEAFS
-1165 NAKLNRD
+1165 NAKVRRD
-1172 DILRN
+1172 DDLRN

-1188 ASQGNLVSFSL
+1188 ASQGSLVSFSL

-1206 LSKSSTVSVAAY
+1206 LSKSSSVSVAAY
-1218 TQIRALATAKGLKLQ
+1218 TQIRALADAKGLKLQ

-1253 RHASALRSTPDQG
+1253 RHASALRSTPDQTS
-1266 KESVNQREL
+1266 ESANQREL

-1293 RFLSRTLQVLLPY
+1293 RFLTKTLQVLLPY
-1306 LAAKASPTA
+1306 LASKASTTGSA
-1315 STLIRTLANELKA
+1315 LIRTLAIELKA

-1412 QGPRDN
+1412 KGPRDI
-1418 TTPERMADYLQ
+1418 TTPEHMADYLQ

-1445 SSAGEKDRKKL
+1445 SSAGEKDRKKM
-1456 ALTSVMALMRLMGSK
+1456 ALTSVIALMRLMGSK

-1496 LCCQTWECFV
+1496 LCCQTWDCFV
-1506 RSVEPAHLGP
+1506 RSVELSHLGP

-1532 PKETSAIIRF
+1532 PKETAAIIRF

-1554 LHEIYFLPDHPE
+1554 LHEIYFLPELPE

-1580 TNSSSDLA
+1580 TASSSDLA
-1588 AVLQLSM
+1588 SALQLSM

-1617 HSNQEWLLRQVCAS
+1617 HNKQEWLLRQVCAS

-1639 NLVSVLLKGCQDSS
+1639 SLVSVLLKGCQDSS

-1666 LGAVDPGR
+1666 LGAIDPGR
-1674 LDLSRTQSH
+1674 LDLSHARNH
-1683 GDRNNFVSG
+1683 GDRNTFVSG
-1692 VDDPNFAYDL
+1692 VDDPNFAHDL
-1702 LTALTRTF
+1702 LTELIRTF
-1710 LAYADDVR
+1710 LAYADNVR

-1734 ECREGRTDSP
+1734 ECREGKTDSP

-1773 AVNWSKLKKPVYLSN
+1773 EVNWSKLKKPVYLSN
-1788 RGSKF
+1788 RGSRF

-1813 SKVFTC
+1813 SKVFKC

-1838 LLYMLLG
+1838 LLYMLQSS
-1845 CTPQEQQEVTEE
+1845 TPAEQLEVTEE
-1857 MLAVLNEGNER
+1857 MLAVLTEGDGR
-1868 GEGGVQEAASTL
+1868 GEGSVQETASSL

-1891 LSHLTQWSRHILSSK
+1891 LSHLTQWSRHILYAK
-1906 PKHNESGEYQRVV
+1906 PKVNAESGDYQRVV
-1919 AFLKGIPQ
+1919 TFLKGIPQ

-1935 RSKAYTRALMHFEA
+1935 RSRAYTRALMHFEA
-1949 YILEIKENIQDH
+1949 YIMENNEKIQDH
-1961 LTFLQTLYAAM
+1961 LSFLQTLYAAM

-2047 VLANKPQWKSELN
+2047 VLANKQQWKSELN

-2072 WDLLEDYLSS
+2072 WDLLEDYLTT
-2082 DRQSCTWGVQLGQLL
+2082 DQQSCTWGVRLGQLL
-2097 LSAKKQDTKTF
+2097 LSANKQDAESF

-2147 ELEHTLT
+2147 ELEHAFTE
-2154 GLQKQWESS
+2154 LQKTGDGS
-2163 APSLSQLPPH
+2163 APSLTKLPPH
-2173 WSDRLEMTQNSF
+2173 WSNRLEMTQNSF

-2192 ALRRALFSLGSQ
+2192 ALRRALLSLRPQ
-2204 PVCQELVGECWL
+2204 PACQGLVGECWL
-2216 QSSRVAR
+2216 QSARVAR

-2238 DNTNLAELVT
+2238 DDTNLAELVT

-2275 PDDQP
+2275 PDDQL
-2280 LTDPRSLQIK
+2280 LTDPHNLQIK

-2351 QGNLIRYIVTY
+2351 QGNLIRYIVTF

-2392 CECEKAGRPDRQMR
+2392 CDCEKAGRTDRAMR
-2406 QELGKINTVVS
+2406 QELGKINTVVE
-2417 EHCAN
+2417 EHCSN

-2442 SDEVFTVLMT
+2442 SDDVFKVLMK

-2476 YPMRV
+2476 YPMRM

-2490 AISLKPSLQ
+2490 AISLKESLE
-2499 KFIGDATK
+2499 KFIGDANR
-2507 LTDKLLELCNKPVDS
+2507 LTDKLLELCNKPVDG
-2522 NSATLSMSVHF
+2522 NSTTLSMSIHF
-2533 KQLKRLVEEP
+2533 KLLKRLVEEP
-2543 TFSQVLIPL
+2543 SFSQILIPL

-2565 ENTQHD
+2565 ANTQHD

-2581 GFEDTV
+2581 GFEDAV

-2673 RHILTKLYSSRSA
+2673 RHILTKLYKERGVHLSGKELRKLILPKTAPFDEKLRIHKEVLCARHPPVFYEWFLRTFPDPESWYSSRSA

-2791 LVEWSKQAKGLSK
+2791 LVEWSKPSKGLVK
-2804 TPANETGEIVN
+2804 TQANETGEIVN

-2822 CDIEQRLQGVIK
+2822 CEIEQRLQGVIK

>member
-1 MQEAYEKVFGHL
+1 MEG
-13 SNSNLS
+13 
-19 TATNC
+19 
-24 GWSSSLVGGTQLEA
+24 LEMSA
-38 TMENHVT
+38 M
-45 QISRDDLEDLREA
+45 IPA
-58 FNKIDIDNS
+58 
-67 GYVSDFELQEL
+67 LQEL
-78 FREASFSLPG
+78 AS
-88 YRVREIVEIFIAG
+88 
-101 DTNKDEKISFEEFVA
+101 
-116 ENLVLAL
+116 
-123 NSASAIGCTVV
+123 
-134 NIDAHDLMAGK
+134 
-145 PHLVLGLLWQI
+145 
-156 IKVGL
+156 
-161 FADIEISRN
+161 
-170 EGLISLLTEG
+170 
-180 KQLDH
+180 
-185 LMSLSPEDLL
+185 
-195 LRWVNYHLRNA
+195 
-206 GTETIRNFSEDIK
+206 
-219 DSRAYFYLLDQI
+219 
-231 TSQEEHEY
+231 
-239 KMRVKIDMSGLN
+239 
-251 VHDLEQRAEL
+251 
-261 MLQQAARLDCRQ
+261 
-273 FVSPQDVTSGNGKLN
+273 
-288 LAFVANL
+288 
-295 FNMHPALQKPQVNSN
+295 
-310 GIETAHIEGESKEEK
+310 
-325 TFRNWMNSLG
+325 
-335 VSPYVNHLY
+335 
-344 CDLCDGLVILQLYEK
+344 
-359 VNVPV
+359 
-364 NWKKVNNPP
+364 
-373 YPALG
+373 
-378 ANMKKLENCNYAVEL
+378 
-393 GRDVAHFSLVGIGG
+393 
-407 ENLNEGSPMHTLAL
+407 
-421 VWQLMRRY
+421 
-429 TVLVLSDIGDG
+429 
-440 EKVGDHIILNWVNT
+440 
-454 TLSQKRKDTQI
+454 
-465 SSFKD
+465 
-470 KLISTS
+470 
-476 LPVIDLIDAIAP
+476 
-488 GNVKWDMVKRGE
+488 
-500 KGVLKDA
+500 
-507 DKLNNAKYAVSLARK
+507 
-522 IGARVYA
+522 
-529 LPDDLVQ
+529 
-536 VNPKMLLTLASA
+536 ASA

-614 PAEYPETT
+614 PATYPDTT
-622 QSCNDFSKWVA
+622 QSCTDFSRWVA
-633 MRLLRVAAAP
+633 VRLLRVAAAP

-658 LLHTLRV
+658 LLHTLRA
-665 RTPFIFSRLT
+665 RAPFIFSRLT
-675 QDLILLA
+675 QELIYLA

-688 LSAHIATLAG
+688 LCAHIG
-698 HGHTLGIHTQSQWPV
+698 SGHTFGIHAQSRWPV
-713 TLKGFSIAPGCASS
+713 KLECFSISSVCASS
-727 YLTPS
+727 YLTPC

-744 LTSVTVRV
+744 LTAVTISVVTDA
-752 ITNVLRGVVS
+752 LRGVVS
-762 CHDLSVAWET
+762 RHDLSVAWET
-772 ACSILANGNTRLRK
+772 ACSFLANGNTKLRK
-786 SSMMMLRQ
+786 ISMVMLRR

-800 FPEMQGHKFF
+800 FPEMQGHEFF
-810 TAYLQLL
+810 MAYLQLL
-817 ETHSYKANTLLD
+817 ETHSYTYTINTNLD
-829 ENQPY
+829 EKHPY

-840 LTRRVFQS
+840 LTRCVFQS
-848 SVASR
+848 SGFSHSL
-853 TRFEPI
+853 FEPI
-859 YLLPLFEYICTL
+859 YLSQMFECVCTL
-871 GGAGLKLG
+871 GGAGVKLG
-879 TEVNESLC
+879 TEVTESLC
-887 FLFSFLVSFTP
+887 LLFSFLLSDAIVYESA
-898 FYGSEALLR
+898 SLLR
-907 RQRVTEV
+907 RQRVAEV
-914 CRMLAHTI
+914 CRTLARTV
-922 GAENQAECAE
+922 GTENQAECAE
-932 GFLQAAL
+932 GFLRAAL
-939 KAETCMVVQESG
+939 KAETAMVMQKSG
-951 DGETAAKKFCKANIG
+951 DGETAAKKSCKSATN
-966 SVKKTTKNSCE
+966 SVSKTTKTSSDE
-977 LDMRV
+977 VDMRV
-982 RSEVWAVANSR
+982 RSEVWAVVNSR
-993 LEELLTFLN
+993 LEDLLTFLN
-1002 SDSAQPETTLTLS
+1002 PDEPETTQTLS
-1015 ALKGLAVILHLA
+1015 ALEGLALILHLA
-1027 ALCSSPISPSLLW
+1027 ALCSSPTSPSPLLW
-1040 VPSETLGRALKS
+1040 VPTETLGRALKS
-1052 CQSVLE
+1052 CQSVFE
-1058 GNSQAITNQKYFQSA
+1058 GGAQSVSNQNYFQSA
-1073 VQTTI
+1073 VQTTV
-1078 GVLDSILYLTT
+1078 GVLDSILYLTMSSHSEDRLQRRVCALLSLPWVCESTSVSAYKSSGFPSWLPAFAHRISFCYSPEVQADCVSLLALLRRGVCETWRVCVFSKTLQSPDEVVRAAAVRAFPLLLHHLGNTHHNLISSTLLSRLEDTSEQVKKELARIIGQLSCIQSELSQLSDTRTQSTRLPEILCHQLSLATEHAGNT
-1089 FLEALPHLCQH
+1089 FPSLRATVVRPFLPLLRQQAPSIVKQAFLDALPHLCQH
-1100 VNLVVGDSD
+1100 VNLVGGDSD
-1109 SRAVLCALISLMED
+1109 SQAVLCALIGLMED
-1123 SDPAVRLRFSQSVRF
+1123 SDPVVRIRFSQSVRF
-1138 LLTETSRNSERGSL
+1138 LLTETTRNSEQGSL

-1165 NAKLNRD
+1165 NAKLNAD
-1172 DILRN
+1172 DDLRN

-1188 ASQGNLVSFSL
+1188 ASQGSLVSFSL

-1206 LSKSSTVSVAAY
+1206 LSKSSPVSVAAY
-1218 TQIRALATAKGLKLQ
+1218 AQIRALATAKGLKLQ

-1266 KESVNQREL
+1266 SESANQREL

-1293 RFLSRTLQVLLPY
+1293 RFLTRTLQVLLPY
-1306 LAAKASPTA
+1306 LAAKAS
-1315 STLIRTLANELKA
+1315 STGSALIRTLANELKA

-1412 QGPRDN
+1412 QGPRDI

-1456 ALTSVMALMRLMGSK
+1456 VLTSVMALMRLMGSK

-1532 PKETSAIIRF
+1532 PKETAAIIHF

-1580 TNSSSDLA
+1580 TASSSDLA
-1588 AVLQLSM
+1588 AALQLSM

-1617 HSNQEWLLRQVCAS
+1617 HSKQEWLLRQVCAS

-1639 NLVSVLLKGCQDSS
+1639 SLVSVLLKGCQDSS

-1674 LDLSRTQSH
+1674 LDLSHTHTH
-1683 GDRNNFVSG
+1683 GDRNTFVSG

-1702 LTALTRTF
+1702 LTELTRTF

-1750 RFPEQI
+1750 RFPEQV

-1773 AVNWSKLKKPVYLSN
+1773 DVNWSKLKKPVYLSK

-1813 SKVFTC
+1813 SRVFTC

-1845 CTPQEQQEVTEE
+1845 CTPAEQQQVTEE
-1857 MLAVLNEGNER
+1857 MMAVLTEGD
-1868 GEGGVQEAASTL
+1868 GQGGGRCQETASSL
-1880 SQLSTQTVFSM
+1880 SQLSIQTVFSM
-1891 LSHLTQWSRHILSSK
+1891 LSHLTQWSRHILYSK

-1949 YILEIKENIQDH
+1949 YILENKENIQDH

-2047 VLANKPQWKSELN
+2047 VLANKHQWKSELN

-2082 DRQSCTWGVQLGQLL
+2082 DRQSSTWGVRLGQLL
-2097 LSAKKQDTKTF
+2097 LSAKKQDAKTF

-2147 ELEHTLT
+2147 ELEHSFTK
-2154 GLQKQWESS
+2154 LQKQRECF
-2163 APSLSQLPPH
+2163 APSLSQRPPH

-2192 ALRRALFSLGSQ
+2192 ALRRALFSLGPQ
-2204 PVCQELVGECWL
+2204 PMSRELVGECWL
-2216 QSSRVAR
+2216 QSARVAR

-2238 DNTNLAELVT
+2238 ENTHLAELVT
-2248 EKAKWLWSKG
+2248 EKAKWLFSKG

-2280 LTDPRSLQIK
+2280 LTDPCSLHTRQK

-2392 CECEKAGRPDRQMR
+2392 CECEKAGRADRQMR
-2406 QELGKINTVVS
+2406 QELGKINMAVS
-2417 EHCAN
+2417 ENCAN

-2476 YPMRV
+2476 YPMRM

-2490 AISLKPSLQ
+2490 AISLKQSLE
-2499 KFIGDATK
+2499 KFIGDANR
-2507 LTDKLLELCNKPVDS
+2507 LTDKLLELCNKPVDG
-2522 NSATLSMSVHF
+2522 NSTTLSMSVHF

-2543 TFSQVLIPL
+2543 TFSQILIPL
-2552 QSVLIPTLPSTGG
+2552 QSVLIPTLPSTAGA
-2565 ENTQHD
+2565 NTQHD

-2599 SLKGSDGQSYTMM
+2599 SLKGSNGRSYTMM

-2673 RHILTKLYSSRSA
+2673 RHILTKLYKERGIYLSGKELRKLILPKTAPFEEKLRIHKEVLCARHIPVFHEWFLRTFPDPTSWYSSRSA

-2804 TPANETGEIVN
+2804 AQANETGEIVN

-2853 IQEATDDKL
+2853 ILEATDDKL

>member
-1 MQEAYEKVFGHL
+1 VKMEG
-13 SNSNLS
+13 
-19 TATNC
+19 
-24 GWSSSLVGGTQLEA
+24 LEMSA
-38 TMENHVT
+38 M
-45 QISRDDLEDLREA
+45 IPA
-58 FNKIDIDNS
+58 
-67 GYVSDFELQEL
+67 LQEL
-78 FREASFSLPG
+78 
-88 YRVREIVEIFIAG
+88 
-101 DTNKDEKISFEEFVA
+101 
-116 ENLVLAL
+116 
-123 NSASAIGCTVV
+123 
-134 NIDAHDLMAGK
+134 
-145 PHLVLGLLWQI
+145 
-156 IKVGL
+156 
-161 FADIEISRN
+161 
-170 EGLISLLTEG
+170 
-180 KQLDH
+180 
-185 LMSLSPEDLL
+185 
-195 LRWVNYHLRNA
+195 
-206 GTETIRNFSEDIK
+206 
-219 DSRAYFYLLDQI
+219 
-231 TSQEEHEY
+231 TS
-239 KMRVKIDMSGLN
+239 
-251 VHDLEQRAEL
+251 
-261 MLQQAARLDCRQ
+261 
-273 FVSPQDVTSGNGKLN
+273 
-288 LAFVANL
+288 
-295 FNMHPALQKPQVNSN
+295 
-310 GIETAHIEGESKEEK
+310 
-325 TFRNWMNSLG
+325 
-335 VSPYVNHLY
+335 
-344 CDLCDGLVILQLYEK
+344 
-359 VNVPV
+359 
-364 NWKKVNNPP
+364 
-373 YPALG
+373 
-378 ANMKKLENCNYAVEL
+378 
-393 GRDVAHFSLVGIGG
+393 
-407 ENLNEGSPMHTLAL
+407 
-421 VWQLMRRY
+421 
-429 TVLVLSDIGDG
+429 
-440 EKVGDHIILNWVNT
+440 
-454 TLSQKRKDTQI
+454 
-465 SSFKD
+465 
-470 KLISTS
+470 
-476 LPVIDLIDAIAP
+476 
-488 GNVKWDMVKRGE
+488 
-500 KGVLKDA
+500 
-507 DKLNNAKYAVSLARK
+507 
-522 IGARVYA
+522 
-529 LPDDLVQ
+529 
-536 VNPKMLLTLASA
+536 ASA

-580 NKKSSSEPACVMLLD
+580 SKKSSSEPACVMLLD

-614 PAEYPETT
+614 PAEYPDTT
-622 QSCNDFSKWVA
+622 QSCTDFSKWVA
-633 MRLLRVAAAP
+633 VRLLRVAASP

-665 RTPFIFSRLT
+665 RAPFIFSCVAE
-675 QDLILLA
+675 DLITLA
-682 QDLSNI
+682 KDLSNI
-688 LSAHIATLAG
+688 LYNHIATLTGQG
-698 HGHTLGIHTQSQWPV
+698 HVLGLQTQSQWPV
-713 TLKGFSIAPGCASS
+713 TLTCISISPGCASF

-732 PLVLSSP
+732 PLQLSCP

-744 LTSVTVRV
+744 LTAVTVGV
-752 ITNVLRGVVS
+752 ITDALRGVVS
-762 CHDLSVAWET
+762 HHHLSVAWEA
-772 ACSILANGNTRLRK
+772 ACSILANGNPKLRK
-786 SSMMMLRQ
+786 ISMVMLRQ

-800 FPEMQGHKFF
+800 FPEMKSHEFF
-810 TAYLQLL
+810 MAYLDLL
-817 ETHSYKANTLLD
+817 ETHSSDLD
-829 ENQPY
+829 EPQPY
-834 EGELLH
+834 EGELLN
-840 LTRRVFQS
+840 LTRCVFQS
-848 SVASR
+848 SGISH
-853 TRFEPI
+853 THFEPM
-859 YLLPLFEYICTL
+859 YLSQMFECVCTL
-871 GGAGLKLG
+871 GGADMKLG
-879 TEVNESLC
+879 TEVKESLC
-887 FLFSFLVSFTP
+887 FLFRFLLSVAPVYESAA
-898 FYGSEALLR
+898 SLR

-914 CRMLAHTI
+914 CRTLACTV
-922 GAENQAECAE
+922 GTVNQAECFNQIIILSV
-932 GFLQAAL
+932 FLCFLFFPAPQIRVDCVSLLAFVPHGVCETWRVCVFSKALQSQDEAVRAAAVRAFPVLLHHLGNAYHNLINTTLLLRLEDSSEQVMKELARIVGQLSCVQSEVSQLSDTQSETPCPPVLVCHRLCLTSKHAQNTAAFL
-939 KAETCMVVQESG
+939 KASVVRPFLLLLRPQAPS
-951 DGETAAKKFCKANIG
+951 
-966 SVKKTTKNSCE
+966 SVK
-977 LDMRV
+977 
-982 RSEVWAVANSR
+982 
-993 LEELLTFLN
+993 
-1002 SDSAQPETTLTLS
+1002 
-1015 ALKGLAVILHLA
+1015 
-1027 ALCSSPISPSLLW
+1027 
-1040 VPSETLGRALKS
+1040 
-1052 CQSVLE
+1052 
-1058 GNSQAITNQKYFQSA
+1058 QA
-1073 VQTTI
+1073 
-1078 GVLDSILYLTT
+1078 

-1100 VNLVVGDSD
+1100 VNVADGDSD
-1109 SRAVLCALISLMED
+1109 SRAVLCALISLIED
-1123 SDPAVRLRFSQSVRF
+1123 SDPAVRIRFSQSVCF
-1138 LLTETSRNSERGSL
+1138 LLMENVRNSEQGSL
-1152 SELLVARLKEAFN
+1152 NELLVARLKEAFN
-1165 NAKLNRD
+1165 NAKVNRD
-1172 DILRN
+1172 DDLRN

-1188 ASQGNLVSFSL
+1188 ASQGSLVSFSL

-1206 LSKSSTVSVAAY
+1206 LSKSSPVSVAAY
-1218 TQIRALATAKGLKLQ
+1218 AQIRALAAAKGLKLQ

-1266 KESVNQREL
+1266 GESANQREL

-1293 RFLSRTLQVLLPY
+1293 RFLTRTLQVLLPY
-1306 LAAKASPTA
+1306 LAAKAS
-1315 STLIRTLANELKA
+1315 STGSSLIRTLANELKA

-1334 INNFKYIFSHLVCSC
+1334 ISNFKYIFSHLVCSC

-1412 QGPRDN
+1412 QGPRDI

-1506 RSVEPAHLGP
+1506 RSVESAHLGP

-1532 PKETSAIIRF
+1532 PKETAAIIRF
-1542 LILDNR
+1542 LILENR

-1566 LKDIHTVLQDYKKL
+1566 LKDIHTVLQNYKKL
-1580 TNSSSDLA
+1580 TASSSDLA
-1588 AVLQLSM
+1588 AALQLSM

-1639 NLVSVLLKGCQDSS
+1639 SLVAVLLKGCQDSS

-1674 LDLSRTQSH
+1674 LDLSHTH
-1683 GDRNNFVSG
+1683 TNGDRNTFVSG

-1702 LTALTRTF
+1702 LTELIRTF

-1734 ECREGRTDSP
+1734 ECREGRSDSP

-1750 RFPEQI
+1750 RFPEQM

-1762 HLNSRYKSSQK
+1762 HLSSRYKSSQK
-1773 AVNWSKLKKPVYLSN
+1773 EVNWSKLKKPVYLSS

-1845 CTPQEQQEVTEE
+1845 CTPAEQQEVTEE
-1857 MLAVLNEGNER
+1857 MLAVLTEGDGR
-1868 GEGGVQEAASTL
+1868 GVGRGQETASSL

-1891 LSHLTQWSRHILSSK
+1891 LSHLTQWSRHVLYS
-1906 PKHNESGEYQRVV
+1906 NEKISQHHPHVSGEYQRVV

-1935 RSKAYTRALMHFEA
+1935 RSKAYTRAVMHFEA
-1949 YILEIKENIQDH
+1949 YILENKENIQDH

-2060 TYRVEAAWKLGK
+2060 TYRVEAAWKLGQ

-2082 DRQSCTWGVQLGQLL
+2082 DCLSSNWGIRLSQLL
-2097 LSAKKQDTKTF
+2097 LAAKKQDTDTF
-2108 YEKLKLVRKEQV
+2108 YEKLKVVRKEQV

-2133 QRGYEYIVRLHMLS
+2133 QRGYEYIIRLHMLS
-2147 ELEHTLT
+2147 ELEHTFT
-2154 GLQKQWESS
+2154 ELQKQKQGL
-2163 APSLSQLPPH
+2163 APSLSQQPLH
-2173 WSDRLEMTQNSF
+2173 WSERLEMTQNSF

-2192 ALRRALFSLGSQ
+2192 ALRRALLSLGSQ
-2204 PVCQELVGECWL
+2204 PVFQELVGECWL
-2216 QSSRVAR
+2216 QSARVAR

-2238 DNTNLAELVT
+2238 ENTHLAELVT

-2258 DVHQALIVLQK
+2258 DVHQSLIVLQK

-2280 LTDPRSLQIK
+2280 ITDPRRLQTK

-2351 QGNLIRYIVTY
+2351 QGNLIHSLQHI
-2362 FGKALQFGNQYI
+2362 ALQFGNQYI

-2392 CECEKAGRPDRQMR
+2392 CECEKAGRADRQMR
-2406 QELGKINTVVS
+2406 QELAKINMAVS
-2417 EHCAN
+2417 EHCSN

-2442 SDEVFTVLMT
+2442 SDEVFSVLMT

-2476 YPMRV
+2476 YPMRM

-2490 AISLKPSLQ
+2490 AISLKQSLE
-2499 KFIGDATK
+2499 KFIGDANR
-2507 LTDKLLELCNKPVDS
+2507 LTDKLLELCNKPVDG
-2522 NSATLSMSVHF
+2522 NSTTLSMSVHF

-2543 TFSQVLIPL
+2543 TFSQILIPL

-2565 ENTQHD
+2565 ANTQHD

-2581 GFEDTV
+2581 GFEDSV

-2599 SLKGSDGQSYTMM
+2599 SLKASDGRSYTMM

-2659 ECGIIEWVNNTAGL
+2659 ECGIIEWVNNTGGL
-2673 RHILTKLYSSRSA
+2673 RHILTKLYKERGIYLSGKELRKLILPKTAPFEEKLRIHKEVLCARHPPVFYEWFLRTFPDPTSWYSSRSA

-2776 REPLMSVLKTFLHDP
+2776 REPLTRYTHKKKYLHI
-2791 LVEWSKQAKGLSK
+2791 WTQRG
-2804 TPANETGEIVN
+2804 I
-2815 EKAKTHV
+2815 AKTHV

>member
-1 MQEAYEKVFGHL
+1 MEG
-13 SNSNLS
+13 
-19 TATNC
+19 
-24 GWSSSLVGGTQLEA
+24 LEMSA
-38 TMENHVT
+38 M
-45 QISRDDLEDLREA
+45 IPA
-58 FNKIDIDNS
+58 
-67 GYVSDFELQEL
+67 LQEL
-78 FREASFSLPG
+78 A
-88 YRVREIVEIFIAG
+88 
-101 DTNKDEKISFEEFVA
+101 
-116 ENLVLAL
+116 
-123 NSASAIGCTVV
+123 SASAG
-134 NIDAHDLMAGK
+134 
-145 PHLVLGLLWQI
+145 
-156 IKVGL
+156 
-161 FADIEISRN
+161 
-170 EGLISLLTEG
+170 
-180 KQLDH
+180 
-185 LMSLSPEDLL
+185 
-195 LRWVNYHLRNA
+195 
-206 GTETIRNFSEDIK
+206 
-219 DSRAYFYLLDQI
+219 
-231 TSQEEHEY
+231 
-239 KMRVKIDMSGLN
+239 
-251 VHDLEQRAEL
+251 
-261 MLQQAARLDCRQ
+261 
-273 FVSPQDVTSGNGKLN
+273 
-288 LAFVANL
+288 
-295 FNMHPALQKPQVNSN
+295 
-310 GIETAHIEGESKEEK
+310 
-325 TFRNWMNSLG
+325 
-335 VSPYVNHLY
+335 
-344 CDLCDGLVILQLYEK
+344 
-359 VNVPV
+359 
-364 NWKKVNNPP
+364 
-373 YPALG
+373 
-378 ANMKKLENCNYAVEL
+378 
-393 GRDVAHFSLVGIGG
+393 
-407 ENLNEGSPMHTLAL
+407 
-421 VWQLMRRY
+421 
-429 TVLVLSDIGDG
+429 
-440 EKVGDHIILNWVNT
+440 
-454 TLSQKRKDTQI
+454 
-465 SSFKD
+465 
-470 KLISTS
+470 
-476 LPVIDLIDAIAP
+476 
-488 GNVKWDMVKRGE
+488 
-500 KGVLKDA
+500 
-507 DKLNNAKYAVSLARK
+507 
-522 IGARVYA
+522 
-529 LPDDLVQ
+529 
-536 VNPKMLLTLASA
+536 
-548 AEYDQAVQK
+548 EYDEAVQK
-557 PRQILCQFIDRILTD
+557 PRQILCQFIDRILTN
-572 VDVVALGL
+572 VDAVSLGL
-580 NKKSSSEPACVMLLD
+580 NKKSTSEPACVMLLD

-607 FANPACQ
+607 FTNPACQ
-614 PAEYPETT
+614 PAEYPDAT
-622 QSCNDFSKWVA
+622 QNCTDFSKWVA
-633 MRLLRVAAAP
+633 VRLLRVAAAP
-643 DCDVIHGRVSAVLCS
+643 DCDVIHSRVCAVLCFLMNS
-658 LLHTLRV
+658 LKFRA
-665 RTPFIFSRLT
+665 PFIFSRLARE
-675 QDLILLA
+675 LILLA
-682 QDLSNI
+682 QNLSDI
-688 LSAHIATLAG
+688 LSAHVASLTG
-698 HGHTLGIHTQSQWPV
+698 NRTPSRWPAALSAFALSPV
-713 TLKGFSIAPGCASS
+713 CA

-732 PLVLSSP
+732 PLILDSP
-739 AALES
+739 SALET
-744 LTSVTVRV
+744 LTAATVSVLTDAV
-752 ITNVLRGVVS
+752 RGVIS
-762 CHDLSVAWET
+762 PGDLRAAWET
-772 ACSILANGNTRLRK
+772 ACSILANGTIRLRK
-786 SSMMMLRQ
+786 VAMVTLRQ

-800 FPEMQGHKFF
+800 FPEVQGHEFF
-810 TAYLQLL
+810 AAFLHVL
-817 ETHSYKANTLLD
+817 ETNMCMASGQELYD
-829 ENQPY
+829 
-834 EGELLH
+834 GELLL
-840 LTRRVFQS
+840 LTRCVFRS
-848 SVASR
+848 PGNTR
-853 TRFEPI
+853 TNFEPI
-859 YLLPLFEYICTL
+859 YLAQLFECVCAL
-871 GGAGLKLG
+871 GKEGATLG
-879 TEVNESLC
+879 TEVAQSLC
-887 FLFSFLVSFTP
+887 HLFDF
-898 FYGSEALLR
+898 ALSVTVGYENGRLPQ
-907 RQRVTEV
+907 RQRVAEV
-914 CRMLAHTI
+914 CGVLARTV
-922 GAENQAECAE
+922 GTENQAECAE
-932 GFLQAAL
+932 GFLRAAL
-939 KAETCMVVQESG
+939 KAEVAVVTRQVDDE
-951 DGETAAKKFCKANIG
+951 ELVPRKVCKVATNAARKLAKASSNK
-966 SVKKTTKNSCE
+966 V
-977 LDMRV
+977 DMRA
-982 RSEVWAVANSR
+982 RSQVWAVVSSR
-993 LEELLTFLN
+993 LEELLTLLN
-1002 SDSAQPETTLTLS
+1002 SDSGEPEPTEILS
-1015 ALKGLAVILHLA
+1015 ALRGLALILHLA
-1027 ALCSSPISPSLLW
+1027 AVCFSPDRPLLW
-1040 VPSETLGRALKS
+1040 VSAENLGRSLKS

-1058 GNSQAITNQKYFQSA
+1058 GGIKSVSNQNYYESAIQI
-1073 VQTTI
+1073 TI
-1078 GVLDSILYLTT
+1078 GVLDCIIYLTRCSHGDDGLWRRT
-1089 FLEALPHLCQH
+1089 CALLSLPWVPDLKSASAFKSSGFPSWVPVLAQRLHSCFSSEVQTQCVLLLARLCPGVCEVWRACVFSAALQGQDEAVRAAAVRAFPLLLHHLGSAHQNLIDTALHPRLEDSSEQVKRELARIVGQLSCIQSGLSQLDDTCAKATCTEELVCVRLGLAAEHAGNGLPSLKASFLKPFLPLLQPQAASSVKRAFLEALPHLCQH
-1100 VNLVVGDSD
+1100 VSLAGDHSD
-1109 SRAVLCALISLMED
+1109 SREVLCALIGLMED
-1123 SDPAVRLRFSQSVRF
+1123 SDPGVRTGFSRSVRF
-1138 LLTETSRNSERGSL
+1138 LLTEPTQSSSDGPA
-1152 SELLVARLKEAFN
+1152 SELLVASLQEAFN
-1165 NAKLNRD
+1165 NAKLKQD
-1172 DILRN
+1172 EDLRH

-1188 ASQGNLVSFSL
+1188 ASQGSLVSFSL

-1206 LSKSSTVSVAAY
+1206 LSKSSPVSVAAY
-1218 TQIRALATAKGLKLQ
+1218 TQIRALASAKGLKLQ

-1253 RHASALRSTPDQG
+1253 RHASALRSTPDQIG
-1266 KESVNQREL
+1266 SESANQREL

-1285 AFDFPDLH
+1285 AFDFPDLYL
-1293 RFLSRTLQVLLPY
+1293 FLSRTLQVLLPY
-1306 LAAKASPTA
+1306 LAAKASATG
-1315 STLIRTLANELKA
+1315 SVLIRTLANELKA

-1357 FHYLQSETEIELGS
+1357 FHYLQSETDIELGS

-1412 QGPRDN
+1412 QGPRGI

-1456 ALTSVMALMRLMGSK
+1456 VLTSVMALIKLMGSK

-1496 LCCQTWECFV
+1496 LCCQAWDCFV
-1506 RSVEPAHLGP
+1506 RSVDPAHLGP

-1532 PKETSAIIRF
+1532 PKETAAIICF

-1566 LKDIHTVLQDYKKL
+1566 LKDIHTVLQNYKKL
-1580 TNSSSDLA
+1580 TASNSDLA
-1588 AVLQLSM
+1588 SILQLSM

-1617 HSNQEWLLRQVCAS
+1617 HSNQDWLLRQVCAS

-1639 NLVSVLLKGCQDSS
+1639 SLVSVLLKGCQDSS

-1674 LDLSRTQSH
+1674 LDLTQSHTH
-1683 GDRNNFVSG
+1683 GDRNTFV
-1692 VDDPNFAYDL
+1692 
-1702 LTALTRTF
+1702 
-1710 LAYADDVR
+1710 
-1718 AQDSAAYAI
+1718 
-1727 QELLSIF
+1727 ELLSIF
-1734 ECREGRTDSP
+1734 ECREGRLDSP

-1750 RFPEQI
+1750 RFPEHI

-1773 AVNWSKLKKPVYLSN
+1773 EVNWSKLKKPVYLSSK
-1788 RGSKF
+1788 GSKF

-1801 GYLISKVRHELA
+1801 AYLISKVRHELA
-1813 SKVFTC
+1813 SRVFTC

-1845 CTPQEQQEVTEE
+1845 CTPAEQKEVAEEILTVLTDGEMPGAGRGQET
-1857 MLAVLNEGNER
+1857 
-1868 GEGGVQEAASTL
+1868 ASSL

-1891 LSHLTQWSRHILSSK
+1891 LSHLTQWSRHILYAK

-1927 DVLAKASL
+1927 DVMAKASL

-1949 YILEIKENIQDH
+1949 FILENKENIQDH

-2047 VLANKPQWKSELN
+2047 VLADKHQWTSELN

-2082 DRQSCTWGVQLGQLL
+2082 DLQSSTWGVRMGQLL
-2097 LSAKKQDTKTF
+2097 LAAKKQDAGTF

-2147 ELEHTLT
+2147 EMEHTFT
-2154 GLQKQWESS
+2154 ELQKQEEGS
-2163 APSLSQLPPH
+2163 APSLRQLPSH
-2173 WSDRLEMTQNSF
+2173 WSDRLEMTQKSF

-2192 ALRRALFSLGSQ
+2192 ALRRALLGLQSK
-2204 PVCQELVGECWL
+2204 PTSQELVGECWL
-2216 QSSRVAR
+2216 QSARVAR

-2238 DNTNLAELVT
+2238 ENTHLAELVT

-2269 GVAQCF
+2269 GVTQCF
-2275 PDDQP
+2275 PNDHPQS
-2280 LTDPRSLQIK
+2280 DPRSLQTK
-2290 GKAMLL
+2290 GRAMLL

-2309 NAIMKAYKDVT
+2309 NAIMKTYKDVT

-2392 CECEKAGRPDRQMR
+2392 CECEKAGRADRQMR
-2406 QELGKINTVVS
+2406 QELSKINTAVS

-2442 SDEVFTVLMT
+2442 SDDVFTVLMT

-2476 YPMRV
+2476 YPTRM

-2490 AISLKPSLQ
+2490 AISLKQSLE
-2499 KFIGDATK
+2499 KFIGDANR
-2507 LTDKLLELCNKPVDS
+2507 LTDKLLELCNKPVDG
-2522 NSATLSMSVHF
+2522 NCTTLSMSVHF

-2543 TFSQVLIPL
+2543 TFSEILIPL

-2565 ENTQHD
+2565 ANTEHD
-2571 AFPGHWAYLD
+2571 AFPGHWAYLAS
-2581 GFEDTV
+2581 FEDSV

-2599 SLKGSDGQSYTMM
+2599 SLMGSDGRSYTMM

-2659 ECGIIEWVNNTAGL
+2659 ECGIIEWVSNTAGL
-2673 RHILTKLYSSRSA
+2673 RHILTKLYKERGVYLSGKELRKLILPKTAPFEEKLRIHKEVLCVRHPPIFHEWFLRTFPDPTSWYSSRSA

-2701 GLGDRHGENILFDSF
+2701 GLGDRHGENILFDSL

-2791 LVEWSKQAKGLSK
+2791 LVEWSKQGKGLCK
-2804 TPANETGEIVN
+2804 TQANETGEIVN

-2853 IQEATDDKL
+2853 IQESTDDKL
-2862 LCQMYLGWGP
+2862 LCLMYLGWGP

>member
-1 MQEAYEKVFGHL
+1 NMEG
-13 SNSNLS
+13 
-19 TATNC
+19 
-24 GWSSSLVGGTQLEA
+24 LEMSA
-38 TMENHVT
+38 M
-45 QISRDDLEDLREA
+45 IPA
-58 FNKIDIDNS
+58 
-67 GYVSDFELQEL
+67 LQEL
-78 FREASFSLPG
+78 
-88 YRVREIVEIFIAG
+88 
-101 DTNKDEKISFEEFVA
+101 
-116 ENLVLAL
+116 
-123 NSASAIGCTVV
+123 ASAG
-134 NIDAHDLMAGK
+134 
-145 PHLVLGLLWQI
+145 
-156 IKVGL
+156 
-161 FADIEISRN
+161 
-170 EGLISLLTEG
+170 
-180 KQLDH
+180 
-185 LMSLSPEDLL
+185 
-195 LRWVNYHLRNA
+195 
-206 GTETIRNFSEDIK
+206 
-219 DSRAYFYLLDQI
+219 
-231 TSQEEHEY
+231 
-239 KMRVKIDMSGLN
+239 
-251 VHDLEQRAEL
+251 
-261 MLQQAARLDCRQ
+261 
-273 FVSPQDVTSGNGKLN
+273 
-288 LAFVANL
+288 
-295 FNMHPALQKPQVNSN
+295 
-310 GIETAHIEGESKEEK
+310 
-325 TFRNWMNSLG
+325 
-335 VSPYVNHLY
+335 
-344 CDLCDGLVILQLYEK
+344 
-359 VNVPV
+359 
-364 NWKKVNNPP
+364 
-373 YPALG
+373 
-378 ANMKKLENCNYAVEL
+378 
-393 GRDVAHFSLVGIGG
+393 
-407 ENLNEGSPMHTLAL
+407 
-421 VWQLMRRY
+421 
-429 TVLVLSDIGDG
+429 
-440 EKVGDHIILNWVNT
+440 
-454 TLSQKRKDTQI
+454 
-465 SSFKD
+465 
-470 KLISTS
+470 
-476 LPVIDLIDAIAP
+476 
-488 GNVKWDMVKRGE
+488 
-500 KGVLKDA
+500 
-507 DKLNNAKYAVSLARK
+507 
-522 IGARVYA
+522 
-529 LPDDLVQ
+529 
-536 VNPKMLLTLASA
+536 A

-572 VDVVALGL
+572 VEAVALGL
-580 NKKSSSEPACVMLLD
+580 NKKSTSEPACVMLLD

-614 PAEYPETT
+614 PAQYPDTT
-622 QSCNDFSKWVA
+622 ESCTDFSKWVA
-633 MRLLRVAAAP
+633 VRLLRVAAAP
-643 DCDVIHGRVSAVLCS
+643 DCDVIHRRVSAVLCS
-658 LLHTLRV
+658 LLHTLRA
-665 RTPFIFSRLT
+665 RAPFIFSRLT
-675 QDLILLA
+675 QELIHLL
-682 QDLSNI
+682 QDLGDV
-688 LSAHIATLAG
+688 L
-698 HGHTLGIHTQSQWPV
+698 GHTLDVHKPSRWPV
-713 TLKGFSIAPGCASS
+713 TLERFGISPGCASS

-732 PLVLSSP
+732 PLALSSP

-744 LTSVTVRV
+744 LSAVAIGVVTDA
-752 ITNVLRGVVS
+752 LRGVVS
-762 CHDLSVAWET
+762 RRDVAVAWET
-772 ACSILANGNTRLRK
+772 ACSFLANGNARLRK
-786 SSMMMLRQ
+786 SSMVMLGR

-800 FPEMQGHKFF
+800 FPEVQGHQFF

-817 ETHSYKANTLLD
+817 ETHAYTNTTNGNLD
-829 ENQPY
+829 EKQPY

-840 LTRRVFQS
+840 LTRCVFQS
-848 SVASR
+848 PGVSHAH
-853 TRFEPI
+853 FEPI
-859 YLLPLFEYICTL
+859 YLSQMFECVCAL
-871 GGAGLKLG
+871 GGCDVKLG
-879 TEVNESLC
+879 SEVTESLC
-887 FLFSFLVSFTP
+887 LLFSFLLSVAVVYESA
-898 FYGSEALLR
+898 ALLR

-914 CRMLAHTI
+914 CGTLARTV
-922 GAENQAECAE
+922 GTEARAECAE
-932 GFLQAAL
+932 GFLRAAL
-939 KAETCMVVQESG
+939 KAETATVTRRSG
-951 DGETAAKKFCKANIG
+951 DGETAAKKSRKSASK
-966 SVKKTTKNSCE
+966 SVGKTTKTSAAVV
-977 LDMRV
+977 DMRV
-982 RSEVWAVANSR
+982 GSEVWAVANSR

-1002 SDSAQPETTLTLS
+1002 SDGPETKRT
-1015 ALKGLAVILHLA
+1015 ALEGVALILHLA
-1027 ALCSSPISPSLLW
+1027 ALCSSPTSPSPLLW
-1040 VPSETLGRALKS
+1040 VPTETLGRALQS
-1052 CQSVLE
+1052 CQTVLD
-1058 GNSQAITNQKYFQSA
+1058 GGPLPDLNRNYFQSA
-1073 VQTTI
+1073 LRTTFRI
-1078 GVLDSILYLTT
+1078 LDSILYLTSKDMRKST
-1089 FLEALPHLCQH
+1089 IIIHPRRVCALLSLPWVCENKSVSAYKSSGFPSWQPVFIQADCVSLLALLRRGVCEAWRLCVFSTALLSPDEAVRAAAVEAFPLLLHHLGNSHQNLISTSLLPRMEDSSEQVKKALARIIGQLSCIQSELSQLSDTRTGSAPLPEILCHQLGLAAEHSGNACPSLRATFVRPFLPLLKQEAPSSVKQAFLEALPHLCQH
-1100 VNLVVGDSD
+1100 VKLVGGDSD
-1109 SRAVLCALISLMED
+1109 SQAVLCALIGLMED
-1123 SDPAVRLRFSQSVRF
+1123 SDPAVRTCFSQSVRF
-1138 LLTETSRNSERGSL
+1138 LLTETSRNSEQGSL
-1152 SELLVARLKEAFN
+1152 SELLVTRLKEAFN
-1165 NAKLNRD
+1165 TAKLNRD
-1172 DILRN
+1172 DDLRN

-1188 ASQGNLVSFSL
+1188 ASQGSLVSFSL

-1206 LSKSSTVSVAAY
+1206 LSKSSPVSVAAY
-1218 TQIRALATAKGLKLQ
+1218 AQIRALATAKGLKLQ

-1266 KESVNQREL
+1266 SESANQREL

-1293 RFLSRTLQVLLPY
+1293 RFLTRTLQVLLPY
-1306 LAAKASPTA
+1306 LAAKAS
-1315 STLIRTLANELKA
+1315 STGSALIRTLANELKA

-1412 QGPRDN
+1412 QGPRDI
-1418 TTPERMADYLQ
+1418 TAPERMADYLQ

-1506 RSVEPAHLGP
+1506 RSVEPTHLGP

-1521 IVALLPLIPLQ
+1521 IVALLPLIPLL
-1532 PKETSAIIRF
+1532 PKETAAIIRF

-1566 LKDIHTVLQDYKKL
+1566 LKDIHTVLQNYKKV
-1580 TNSSSDLA
+1580 TSSSDLA
-1588 AVLQLSM
+1588 AALQLSM

-1617 HSNQEWLLRQVCAS
+1617 HSKQEWLQRQVCAS

-1639 NLVSVLLKGCQDSS
+1639 SLVSVLLKGCQDSS

-1666 LGAVDPGR
+1666 MGAVDPGR
-1674 LDLSRTQSH
+1674 LDLSHTQTH
-1683 GDRNNFVSG
+1683 GDRNTFVSG
-1692 VDDPNFAYDL
+1692 VEDPNFAYDL
-1702 LTALTRTF
+1702 LTELTRTF

-1734 ECREGRTDSP
+1734 ECREGRSDSP

-1750 RFPEQI
+1750 RFPEQV

-1773 AVNWSKLKKPVYLSN
+1773 EVNWSKLKKPVYLSK

-1813 SKVFTC
+1813 SRVFTC

-1830 TIYLLPHI
+1830 TIYLLPHV

-1845 CTPQEQQEVTEE
+1845 CTPAEQQGVTEE
-1857 MLAVLNEGNER
+1857 MLAVLTAEDGR
-1868 GEGGVQEAASTL
+1868 GGGPGQGTASSL

-1891 LSHLTQWSRHILSSK
+1891 LSHLTQCSRHILYSK
-1906 PKHNESGEYQRVV
+1906 HSGERHPAGEYQRVV

-1949 YILEIKENIQDH
+1949 YILESKEDIQDH

-2047 VLANKPQWKSELN
+2047 VLASKHQWKSELN
-2060 TYRVEAAWKLGK
+2060 SYRVEAAWKLGK

-2082 DRQSCTWGVQLGQLL
+2082 DRQSNTWGVRLGQLL
-2097 LSAKKQDTKTF
+2097 LSAKKQDAETF

-2133 QRGYEYIVRLHMLS
+2133 QRGYEYIVRLHMLG
-2147 ELEHTLT
+2147 ELEHSFTE
-2154 GLQKQWESS
+2154 LQKQREFST
-2163 APSLSQLPPH
+2163 PSLSHLPPH

-2185 RAKEPIL
+2185 RAKEPVL
-2192 ALRRALFSLGSQ
+2192 ALRRALLSLGHN
-2204 PVCQELVGECWL
+2204 ELVGECWL
-2216 QSSRVAR
+2216 QSARVAR

-2238 DNTNLAELVT
+2238 ENTHLAELVT

-2258 DVHQALIVLQK
+2258 DVHEALIVLQK

-2275 PDDQP
+2275 PEDQP
-2280 LTDPRSLQIK
+2280 LTDPRSLQTK
-2290 GKAMLL
+2290 SRAMLL

-2320 NLLPEWEDGNFYL
+2320 YLLPEWEDGNFYL

-2392 CECEKAGRPDRQMR
+2392 CECEKAGRADRQIR
-2406 QELGKINTVVS
+2406 QDLAKINAVMS

-2463 QAMWLMTAVSKSS
+2463 QAMWLMAAVSKSS
-2476 YPMRV
+2476 YPMRM

-2490 AISLKPSLQ
+2490 AISLKQSLE
-2499 KFIGDATK
+2499 KFIGDANR
-2507 LTDKLLELCNKPVDS
+2507 LTDKLLELCNKPVDG
-2522 NSATLSMSVHF
+2522 NGTTLSMSVHF

-2543 TFSQVLIPL
+2543 TFSQILIPL

-2565 ENTQHD
+2565 ANTQHD

-2581 GFEDTV
+2581 SFEDNV

-2599 SLKGSDGQSYTMM
+2599 SLKGSDGRSYTMM

-2673 RHILTKLYSSRSA
+2673 RHILTKLYKERGIYLSGKELRKLILPKTAPFEEKLRIHKEVLCVRHLPVFHEWFLRTFPDPTSWYSSRSA

-2804 TPANETGEIVN
+2804 AQANETGEIVN

-2822 CDIEQRLQGVIK
+2822 CDIDQRLQGVIK

>member
-1 MQEAYEKVFGHL
+1 MDG
-13 SNSNLS
+13 
-19 TATNC
+19 
-24 GWSSSLVGGTQLEA
+24 LEMSA
-38 TMENHVT
+38 M
-45 QISRDDLEDLREA
+45 IPA
-58 FNKIDIDNS
+58 
-67 GYVSDFELQEL
+67 LQEL
-78 FREASFSLPG
+78 
-88 YRVREIVEIFIAG
+88 
-101 DTNKDEKISFEEFVA
+101 
-116 ENLVLAL
+116 
-123 NSASAIGCTVV
+123 
-134 NIDAHDLMAGK
+134 
-145 PHLVLGLLWQI
+145 
-156 IKVGL
+156 
-161 FADIEISRN
+161 
-170 EGLISLLTEG
+170 
-180 KQLDH
+180 
-185 LMSLSPEDLL
+185 
-195 LRWVNYHLRNA
+195 
-206 GTETIRNFSEDIK
+206 
-219 DSRAYFYLLDQI
+219 
-231 TSQEEHEY
+231 
-239 KMRVKIDMSGLN
+239 
-251 VHDLEQRAEL
+251 
-261 MLQQAARLDCRQ
+261 
-273 FVSPQDVTSGNGKLN
+273 
-288 LAFVANL
+288 AN
-295 FNMHPALQKPQVNSN
+295 
-310 GIETAHIEGESKEEK
+310 
-325 TFRNWMNSLG
+325 
-335 VSPYVNHLY
+335 
-344 CDLCDGLVILQLYEK
+344 
-359 VNVPV
+359 
-364 NWKKVNNPP
+364 
-373 YPALG
+373 
-378 ANMKKLENCNYAVEL
+378 
-393 GRDVAHFSLVGIGG
+393 
-407 ENLNEGSPMHTLAL
+407 
-421 VWQLMRRY
+421 
-429 TVLVLSDIGDG
+429 
-440 EKVGDHIILNWVNT
+440 
-454 TLSQKRKDTQI
+454 
-465 SSFKD
+465 
-470 KLISTS
+470 
-476 LPVIDLIDAIAP
+476 
-488 GNVKWDMVKRGE
+488 
-500 KGVLKDA
+500 
-507 DKLNNAKYAVSLARK
+507 
-522 IGARVYA
+522 
-529 LPDDLVQ
+529 
-536 VNPKMLLTLASA
+536 ASA
-548 AEYDQAVQK
+548 AEYESAVQK

-595 FVQHIIKSSSLM
+595 FVQHIVKSSSLM
-607 FANPACQ
+607 FANPACL
-614 PAEYPETT
+614 PAEYPDTI
-622 QSCNDFSKWVA
+622 QSCIDFSKWVA
-633 MRLLRVAAAP
+633 VRLLRVGASP
-643 DCDVIHGRVSAVLCS
+643 GCDVIHGRVSAVLCS
-658 LLHTLRV
+658 LLHSLRV
-665 RTPFIFSRLT
+665 RVPFIFSCLV
-675 QDLILLA
+675 QEFFLMA
-682 QDLSNI
+682 QDLSSV
-688 LSAHIATLAG
+688 LLAHITALCG
-698 HGHTLGIHTQSQWPV
+698 SDVHKRNQWPV
-713 TLKGFSIAPGCASS
+713 KLERFLFSATRAP
-727 YLTPS
+727 YLTQT
-732 PLVLSSP
+732 PLVLPSP

-744 LTSVTVRV
+744 LTAVALGI
-752 ITNVLRGVVS
+752 ITDSLRGVVS
-762 CHDLSVAWET
+762 CRDLSAAWET
-772 ACSILANGNTRLRK
+772 ACSVLANGNTRLRK
-786 SSMMMLRQ
+786 ISMAMLRK
-794 LVELGG
+794 LVELR
-800 FPEMQGHKFF
+800 KFDETQSHNF
-810 TAYLQLL
+810 FSAFFHLL
-817 ETHSYKANTLLD
+817 ETHDFSD
-829 ENQPY
+829 EEEPY
-834 EGELLH
+834 EGELLK
-840 LTRRVFQS
+840 LTRCLFQS
-848 SVASR
+848 AHVSHSD
-853 TRFEPI
+853 FEPV
-859 YLLPLFEYICTL
+859 YLSQMFECVCAL
-871 GGAGLKLG
+871 GGAGVKLG
-879 TEVNESLC
+879 SELTESLC
-887 FLFSFLVSFTP
+887 VLFGFSLSVVPS
-898 FYGSEALLR
+898 YEGAALLR
-907 RQRVTEV
+907 RQQVADV
-914 CRMLAHTI
+914 CRTLARTV
-922 GAENQAECAE
+922 GTENQSECAE

-939 KAETCMVVQESG
+939 KAEKAAVMQKAG
-951 DGETAAKKFCKANIG
+951 DGETPAKRSCKSAN
-966 SVKKTTKNSCE
+966 SE

-982 RSEVWAVANSR
+982 GSEVWAALTQR
-993 LEELLTFLN
+993 LEELLTVL
-1002 SDSAQPETTLTLS
+1002 SSCSAEPESLQVLS
-1015 ALKGLAVILHLA
+1015 ALQGLALILHLA
-1027 ALCSSPISPSLLW
+1027 ALCSSPLSSSCPLVW
-1040 VPSETLGRALKS
+1040 VSTETMGRGLKS

-1058 GNSQAITNQKYFQSA
+1058 GASRPVSRQEYFKSAFQS
-1073 VQTTI
+1073 TI
-1078 GVLDSILYLTT
+1078 RVLDSVLYLTLNSQIENGLQRRVCALLSLPWVCENKSASAFKSSGFPSWLSALAQRLSFCYSHEVQADCVSLLAFLRRGVCDGWRVCIFGNALRSQGEAVRAT
-1089 FLEALPHLCQH
+1089 AVEVFPILLHQLGPSHHDLISTALLSLLEDESERVKVALARIVGHLSCVQSELSKLCDSNVAGTCRPRVLCLRWSLAAQHTGNKAPSLKAAVVKPFIALLRPQAASCVKLAFLEALPHLCQH
-1100 VNLVVGDSD
+1100 VNLLGADSD
-1109 SRAVLCALISLMED
+1109 SRAVLCALIGLIED
-1123 SDPAVRLRFSQSVRF
+1123 ADPAVRTRFSQSVRF
-1138 LLTETSRNSERGSL
+1138 LLTESARHSEQGTL
-1152 SELLVARLKEAFN
+1152 SELLVARLKEAFS
-1165 NAKLNRD
+1165 NAKASRD
-1172 DILRN
+1172 DDLRN

-1188 ASQGNLVSFSL
+1188 ASQGSLVSFSL

-1218 TQIRALATAKGLKLQ
+1218 TQIRALAAAKDLKLQ

-1253 RHASALRSTPDQG
+1253 RHASALRSTPDHTS
-1266 KESVNQREL
+1266 ESANQREL

-1293 RFLSRTLQVLLPY
+1293 RFLTRTLQVLLPY
-1306 LAAKASPTA
+1306 LAAKAS
-1315 STLIRTLANELKA
+1315 STGSALIRALAIELKA

-1412 QGPRDN
+1412 QGPRDI
-1418 TTPERMADYLQ
+1418 TTPEHMADYLQ

-1445 SSAGEKDRKKL
+1445 SSAGEKDRKKM

-1506 RSVEPAHLGP
+1506 RSVEPSHLGP

-1521 IVALLPLIPLQ
+1521 IVALLPLIPLR
-1532 PKETSAIIRF
+1532 PRETAAIIRF

-1548 EEVNDY
+1548 DEVNDY
-1554 LHEIYFLPDHPE
+1554 LHEIYFLPEHPE
-1566 LKDIHTVLQDYKKL
+1566 LKDIHTVLQNYKKL
-1580 TNSSSDLA
+1580 TASSSDLGSA
-1588 AVLQLSM
+1588 LQLSM

-1617 HSNQEWLLRQVCAS
+1617 HSKQEWLLQQVCAS

-1639 NLVSVLLKGCQDSS
+1639 SLVSVLLKGCQDSS

-1674 LDLSRTQSH
+1674 LDLSHAHSN
-1683 GDRNNFVSG
+1683 GDRNTFVSG
-1692 VDDPNFAYDL
+1692 VDDPNFAHDL
-1702 LTALTRTF
+1702 LTELTRTF
-1710 LAYADDVR
+1710 LAYADNVR

-1773 AVNWSKLKKPVYLSN
+1773 EVNWSKVKKPVYLSN

-1813 SKVFTC
+1813 SKVFKC

-1845 CTPQEQQEVTEE
+1845 CTPAEQQEVTEE
-1857 MLAVLNEGNER
+1857 MLAVLTEGDGR
-1868 GEGGVQEAASTL
+1868 GGGGVQETASSL

-1891 LSHLTQWSRHILSSK
+1891 LSHLTQWSRHILYAK
-1906 PKHNESGEYQRVV
+1906 AKVTERGDYDRVV

-1949 YILEIKENIQDH
+1949 YILENKENIQDH
-1961 LTFLQTLYAAM
+1961 LSFLQKLYAAM

-2047 VLANKPQWKSELN
+2047 VLASKQQWKSELN

-2082 DRQSCTWGVQLGQLL
+2082 DQQSCTWGVRLGQLL
-2097 LSAKKQDTKTF
+2097 LSAKKQDAEGF

-2147 ELEHTLT
+2147 ELEHAFTELR
-2154 GLQKQWESS
+2154 GAGNGS
-2163 APSLSQLPPH
+2163 APSLAKLPPH

-2192 ALRRALFSLGSQ
+2192 AVRRALLSLRPQ
-2204 PVCQELVGECWL
+2204 PACQELVGECWL
-2216 QSSRVAR
+2216 QSARVAR
-2223 KAGHHQTAFNALLNA
+2223 KGGHHQTAFNALLNA

-2275 PDDQP
+2275 PDDRL

-2351 QGNLIRYIVTY
+2351 QGNVIRYIVTF

-2392 CECEKAGRPDRQMR
+2392 CDCEKAGRADRQMR
-2406 QELGKINTVVS
+2406 QELGKINAVME
-2417 EHCAN
+2417 EHCSN

-2442 SDEVFTVLMT
+2442 SDEVFKVLMK
-2452 IVAKVFLAYPQ
+2452 IVSKVFLAYPQ

-2476 YPMRV
+2476 YPMRM
-2481 NRCNQILKK
+2481 NRCNQILKN
-2490 AISLKPSLQ
+2490 AISLKKPLE
-2499 KFIGDATK
+2499 KFIGDANR
-2507 LTDKLLELCNKPVDS
+2507 LTDKLLELCNKPVDG
-2522 NSATLSMSVHF
+2522 NSTTLSMGVHF
-2533 KQLKRLVEEP
+2533 KQLKRLVEES
-2543 TFSQVLIPL
+2543 TFSQILIPL

-2565 ENTQHD
+2565 ASTKHD

-2581 GFEDTV
+2581 GFEDSV

-2599 SLKGSDGQSYTMM
+2599 SLKGSDGRSYTMM

-2673 RHILTKLYSSRSA
+2673 RHILTKLYKERGVHLSGKELRKLILPKTAAFEEKLRIHKEVLCAQHPPVFYEWFLQTFPDPESWYSSRSA

-2791 LVEWSKQAKGLSK
+2791 LVEWSKPSKGLVK
-2804 TPANETGEIVN
+2804 TQANETGEIVN

-2853 IQEATDDKL
+2853 IQEATDDKM

>member
-1 MQEAYEKVFGHL
+1 MEG
-13 SNSNLS
+13 
-19 TATNC
+19 
-24 GWSSSLVGGTQLEA
+24 LEMSA
-38 TMENHVT
+38 M
-45 QISRDDLEDLREA
+45 IPA
-58 FNKIDIDNS
+58 
-67 GYVSDFELQEL
+67 LQEL
-78 FREASFSLPG
+78 A
-88 YRVREIVEIFIAG
+88 
-101 DTNKDEKISFEEFVA
+101 
-116 ENLVLAL
+116 
-123 NSASAIGCTVV
+123 SAS
-134 NIDAHDLMAGK
+134 
-145 PHLVLGLLWQI
+145 P
-156 IKVGL
+156 
-161 FADIEISRN
+161 
-170 EGLISLLTEG
+170 
-180 KQLDH
+180 
-185 LMSLSPEDLL
+185 
-195 LRWVNYHLRNA
+195 
-206 GTETIRNFSEDIK
+206 
-219 DSRAYFYLLDQI
+219 
-231 TSQEEHEY
+231 
-239 KMRVKIDMSGLN
+239 
-251 VHDLEQRAEL
+251 
-261 MLQQAARLDCRQ
+261 
-273 FVSPQDVTSGNGKLN
+273 
-288 LAFVANL
+288 
-295 FNMHPALQKPQVNSN
+295 
-310 GIETAHIEGESKEEK
+310 
-325 TFRNWMNSLG
+325 
-335 VSPYVNHLY
+335 
-344 CDLCDGLVILQLYEK
+344 
-359 VNVPV
+359 
-364 NWKKVNNPP
+364 
-373 YPALG
+373 
-378 ANMKKLENCNYAVEL
+378 
-393 GRDVAHFSLVGIGG
+393 
-407 ENLNEGSPMHTLAL
+407 
-421 VWQLMRRY
+421 
-429 TVLVLSDIGDG
+429 
-440 EKVGDHIILNWVNT
+440 
-454 TLSQKRKDTQI
+454 
-465 SSFKD
+465 
-470 KLISTS
+470 
-476 LPVIDLIDAIAP
+476 
-488 GNVKWDMVKRGE
+488 
-500 KGVLKDA
+500 
-507 DKLNNAKYAVSLARK
+507 
-522 IGARVYA
+522 
-529 LPDDLVQ
+529 
-536 VNPKMLLTLASA
+536 

-614 PAEYPETT
+614 PSEYPDTT
-622 QSCNDFSKWVA
+622 QSCTDFSKWVA
-633 MRLLRVAAAP
+633 VRLLRVAAAP
-643 DCDVIHGRVSAVLCS
+643 DCDVIHGRVSAALCS
-658 LLHTLRV
+658 LLHTLRA
-665 RTPFIFSRLT
+665 RAPFICSRLT
-675 QDLILLA
+675 QDLIFLA
-682 QDLSNI
+682 QELSNI
-688 LSAHIATLAG
+688 LHAHISLLAG
-698 HGHTLGIHTQSQWPV
+698 KGYAPAVHTQNQWPV
-713 TLKGFSIAPGCASS
+713 TLECFGISPARASS

-732 PLVLSSP
+732 PLILSTP

-744 LTSVTVRV
+744 LTAVTIGVV
-752 ITNVLRGVVS
+752 TDALRGVVS
-762 CHDLSVAWET
+762 RRDVSVAWET
-772 ACSILANGNTRLRK
+772 ACSFLANGNTRLRK
-786 SSMMMLRQ
+786 LSMVMLRH

-800 FPEMQGHKFF
+800 FPEMQGHEFF
-810 TAYLQLL
+810 TAYLHLL
-817 ETHSYKANTLLD
+817 ETHSCAHTANANLD
-829 ENQPY
+829 EKHPY

-840 LTRRVFQS
+840 LTRCVFQS
-848 SVASR
+848 SDGSR
-853 TRFEPI
+853 SHFEPI
-859 YLLPLFEYICTL
+859 YLSQMFECVCSL
-871 GGAGLKLG
+871 GGAGIKLG
-879 TEVNESLC
+879 TEVTESLC
-887 FLFSFLVSFTP
+887 LLFSYLLSFAIVYESATM
-898 FYGSEALLR
+898 LR
-907 RQRVTEV
+907 RHRVTEV
-914 CRMLAHTI
+914 CKTLACTV
-922 GAENQAECAE
+922 GTENQAECAE

-939 KAETCMVVQESG
+939 KAEAAEVMQKSR
-951 DGETAAKKFCKANIG
+951 DGETAAKKSCKSAIS
-966 SVKKTTKNSCE
+966 SVISKTKISSTE
-977 LDMRV
+977 VDMRV
-982 RSEVWAVANSR
+982 RSQVWAVANSR
-993 LEELLTFLN
+993 LEELLTFMN
-1002 SDSAQPETTLTLS
+1002 SDEPEPTQTLS
-1015 ALKGLAVILHLA
+1015 ALKGLALILHLA
-1027 ALCSSPISPSLLW
+1027 ALCSSPTSPSALLW
-1040 VPSETLGRALKS
+1040 VPTETLGRALKS

-1058 GNSQAITNQKYFQSA
+1058 GGAQPTSNQNYFQCA
-1073 VQTTI
+1073 VQITVGI
-1078 GVLDSILYLTT
+1078 LDSVLYLTMSSRSEDGLQRRVCALLSLPWVCDNKSVPAYKT
-1089 FLEALPHLCQH
+1089 SGFPSWLLALAQRLSFCYAPEIQADCVSLLALVRRGVCETWRAYVFSKILQSPNEVVRAAAVRAFPVLLHHLENTHRDLISTVLLSRLEDSSEQVKKELARVVGQLSCIQSELSQLSDTHTESARSPEILCHKLSLAAEHTGKAFSSVRTAFVRPFLPLLRQQAPSSVKLAFLEALPHLCQH
-1100 VNLVVGDSD
+1100 VNIVDGNSD
-1109 SRAVLCALISLMED
+1109 SRAVVCALIGLMED
-1123 SDPAVRLRFSQSVRF
+1123 SDPAVRTRFSQSVRF
-1138 LLTETSRNSERGSL
+1138 LLTETSEQGSV
-1152 SELLVARLKEAFN
+1152 SELLVAHLKEAFN

-1172 DILRN
+1172 DDLRN

-1188 ASQGNLVSFSL
+1188 ASQGSLVSFSL

-1206 LSKSSTVSVAAY
+1206 LSKSSSVSVTAY

-1233 TLFSQYKNPI
+1233 TLFSQHKNPI

-1253 RHASALRSTPDQG
+1253 RHVSALRSTPDQSS
-1266 KESVNQREL
+1266 ESANQREL

-1293 RFLSRTLQVLLPY
+1293 RFLTRTLQVLLPY
-1306 LAAKASPTA
+1306 LAAKAS
-1315 STLIRTLANELKA
+1315 STGSALIRTLANELKA

-1334 INNFKYIFSHLVCSC
+1334 ISNFKYIFSHLVCSC

-1412 QGPRDN
+1412 QGPRDI

-1506 RSVEPAHLGP
+1506 KSVEPGHLGP

-1532 PKETSAIIRF
+1532 PKETASIIRF

-1548 EEVNDY
+1548 EEVNDF

-1566 LKDIHTVLQDYKKL
+1566 LRDIHTVLQDYKKL
-1580 TNSSSDLA
+1580 TASSSDLA

-1674 LDLSRTQSH
+1674 LDLSNTH
-1683 GDRNNFVSG
+1683 TNGDRNTFVSG

-1702 LTALTRTF
+1702 LNELLRTF

-1773 AVNWSKLKKPVYLSN
+1773 EVNWSKLKKPVYLSK

-1813 SKVFTC
+1813 SRVFTC

-1845 CTPQEQQEVTEE
+1845 CTPAEQQEVTEE
-1857 MLAVLNEGNER
+1857 MLAVLTAGD
-1868 GEGGVQEAASTL
+1868 GQGGGRCQETASSL
-1880 SQLSTQTVFSM
+1880 SQLSIQTVFSM
-1891 LSHLTQWSRHILSSK
+1891 LSHLTQWSRHILYSK
-1906 PKHNESGEYQRVV
+1906 PKNSESGDYQRVV

-1927 DVLAKASL
+1927 DVLAKAAL

-1949 YILEIKENIQDH
+1949 YILENKENIQDH

-2047 VLANKPQWKSELN
+2047 VLANKHHWKSELN
-2060 TYRVEAAWKLGK
+2060 TYRVEAAWKLGQ

-2082 DRQSCTWGVQLGQLL
+2082 DHQSSTWGVRLGQLL
-2097 LSAKKQDTKTF
+2097 LSAKKQDAETF

-2133 QRGYEYIVRLHMLS
+2133 QRGYEYIVRLHILS
-2147 ELEHTLT
+2147 ELEHTFT
-2154 GLQKQWESS
+2154 ELQKQKECST
-2163 APSLSQLPPH
+2163 PSLSQLPPH

-2192 ALRRALFSLGSQ
+2192 ALRRALLSLGPQ
-2204 PVCQELVGECWL
+2204 PMSTELVGECWL
-2216 QSSRVAR
+2216 QSARVAR

-2238 DNTNLAELVT
+2238 ENTNLAELVT
-2248 EKAKWLWSKG
+2248 EKAKWFWSKG

-2275 PDDQP
+2275 PDDQL
-2280 LTDPRSLQIK
+2280 LTDPRSLQTK

-2351 QGNLIRYIVTY
+2351 QGNLIRYIVLY

-2392 CECEKAGRPDRQMR
+2392 CECEKAGRTDRQMR
-2406 QELGKINTVVS
+2406 QELGKINGVMS

-2442 SDEVFTVLMT
+2442 SDEVFSVLMA

-2476 YPMRV
+2476 YPMRM

-2490 AISLKPSLQ
+2490 AISLKQSLE
-2499 KFIGDATK
+2499 KFIGDATR
-2507 LTDKLLELCNKPVDS
+2507 LADKLLELCNKPVDG
-2522 NSATLSMSVHF
+2522 NSTTLSMSVHF

-2543 TFSQVLIPL
+2543 TFSQILIPL

-2565 ENTQHD
+2565 ANTQHD

-2581 GFEDTV
+2581 GFEDNV

-2599 SLKGSDGQSYTMM
+2599 SLKGSDGRSYTMM

-2673 RHILTKLYSSRSA
+2673 RHILTKLYKERGVYLSGKELRKLILPKTAPFEEKLRIHKEVLCARHPPVFYEWFLRTFPDPTSWYSSRSA

-2691 AVMSMVGYIL
+2691 AVMSMVGYVL

-2745 TQNMVHAMGPMGT
+2745 THNMVHAMGPMGT

-2776 REPLMSVLKTFLHDP
+2776 SEPLMSVLKTFLHDP

-2804 TPANETGEIVN
+2804 AQANETGEIVN

-2846 EGHVHYL
+2846 EGHAHYL

>member
-1 MQEAYEKVFGHL
+1 MEG
-13 SNSNLS
+13 
-19 TATNC
+19 
-24 GWSSSLVGGTQLEA
+24 LEMSA
-38 TMENHVT
+38 M
-45 QISRDDLEDLREA
+45 IPA
-58 FNKIDIDNS
+58 
-67 GYVSDFELQEL
+67 LQEL
-78 FREASFSLPG
+78 AS
-88 YRVREIVEIFIAG
+88 
-101 DTNKDEKISFEEFVA
+101 
-116 ENLVLAL
+116 
-123 NSASAIGCTVV
+123 
-134 NIDAHDLMAGK
+134 
-145 PHLVLGLLWQI
+145 
-156 IKVGL
+156 
-161 FADIEISRN
+161 
-170 EGLISLLTEG
+170 
-180 KQLDH
+180 
-185 LMSLSPEDLL
+185 
-195 LRWVNYHLRNA
+195 
-206 GTETIRNFSEDIK
+206 
-219 DSRAYFYLLDQI
+219 
-231 TSQEEHEY
+231 
-239 KMRVKIDMSGLN
+239 
-251 VHDLEQRAEL
+251 
-261 MLQQAARLDCRQ
+261 
-273 FVSPQDVTSGNGKLN
+273 
-288 LAFVANL
+288 
-295 FNMHPALQKPQVNSN
+295 
-310 GIETAHIEGESKEEK
+310 
-325 TFRNWMNSLG
+325 
-335 VSPYVNHLY
+335 
-344 CDLCDGLVILQLYEK
+344 
-359 VNVPV
+359 
-364 NWKKVNNPP
+364 
-373 YPALG
+373 
-378 ANMKKLENCNYAVEL
+378 
-393 GRDVAHFSLVGIGG
+393 
-407 ENLNEGSPMHTLAL
+407 
-421 VWQLMRRY
+421 
-429 TVLVLSDIGDG
+429 
-440 EKVGDHIILNWVNT
+440 
-454 TLSQKRKDTQI
+454 
-465 SSFKD
+465 
-470 KLISTS
+470 
-476 LPVIDLIDAIAP
+476 
-488 GNVKWDMVKRGE
+488 
-500 KGVLKDA
+500 
-507 DKLNNAKYAVSLARK
+507 
-522 IGARVYA
+522 
-529 LPDDLVQ
+529 
-536 VNPKMLLTLASA
+536 ASA

-614 PAEYPETT
+614 PAEFPETT
-622 QSCNDFSKWVA
+622 QSCTDFSKWVA
-633 MRLLRVAAAP
+633 VRLLRVAAAP
-643 DCDVIHGRVSAVLCS
+643 GCDIIHGRVSAVLCS

-665 RTPFIFSRLT
+665 RAPFIFSRLS
-675 QDLILLA
+675 QELINLS

-688 LSAHIATLAG
+688 LYSHITTLAG
-698 HGHTLGIHTQSQWPV
+698 QGHALGIHTQSRWPV
-713 TLKGFSIAPGCASS
+713 TLECFSFSTTCASS

-732 PLVLSSP
+732 PLVLSSS

-744 LTSVTVRV
+744 LTAVTLGI
-752 ITNVLRGVVS
+752 ITDALRGVVS
-762 CHDLSVAWET
+762 CRDLSVAWET
-772 ACSILANGNTRLRK
+772 ACSFLANGNTRLRK
-786 SSMMMLRQ
+786 NSMVMLRK
-794 LVELGG
+794 LVELRG
-800 FPEMQGHKFF
+800 FPEMQGHEFF
-810 TAYLQLL
+810 TAYFHLL
-817 ETHSYKANTLLD
+817 ETHSYAATANLN
-829 ENQPY
+829 EKGRY
-834 EGELLH
+834 EGELLN
-840 LTRRVFQS
+840 LTRCVFQS
-848 SVASR
+848 PSVSHSC
-853 TRFEPI
+853 FEPI
-859 YLLPLFEYICTL
+859 YLSQIFECVCTL
-871 GGAGLKLG
+871 GGAAVKLG
-879 TEVNESLC
+879 AEVTESLC
-887 FLFSFLVSFTP
+887 LVFSFSLSVAPVYESAAF
-898 FYGSEALLR
+898 LR
-907 RQRVTEV
+907 RQRITEV
-914 CRMLAHTI
+914 CRTLACTV
-922 GAENQAECAE
+922 GTENQAEVRFCSFLYSVCCIFLTPNMCLCAFSE
-932 GFLQAAL
+932 
-939 KAETCMVVQESG
+939 V
-951 DGETAAKKFCKANIG
+951 
-966 SVKKTTKNSCE
+966 
-977 LDMRV
+977 DMRV
-982 RSEVWAVANSR
+982 CSEVWNVLNGR
-993 LEELLTFLN
+993 LEQLLTLLN
-1002 SDSAQPETTLTLS
+1002 PDSAEPESTKTLS
-1015 ALKGLAVILHLA
+1015 TLQGLALILHLA
-1027 ALCSSPISPSLLW
+1027 ALCSSTIRYLSPLLW
-1040 VPSETLGRALKS
+1040 VSTETLGRVLKS

-1058 GNSQAITNQKYFQSA
+1058 GGSQSVSNQSYFQSA
-1073 VQTTI
+1073 VQATI
-1078 GVLDSILYLTT
+1078 RVLDAVIYLTSKDKFRQVCALLSLPWVCGNMT
-1089 FLEALPHLCQH
+1089 VSAYKSSGFPSWLPALAQRLSFCYSPEVQADCVSLQAFLHRGVCETWRIFVFSKALDSQDADVRAAAVRVFPLLLHQLGNNHHKLIGTTLLSRLEDSSEQVKKELARIIGQLSCIQSELSKLSDVHTESTCLPKILCLRQSLATEHAGKAVPSLRTSVVKPFLPLLGPEAPSSVKQAFLQALPHLCQH
-1100 VNLVVGDSD
+1100 VNLTGGDND
-1109 SRAVLCALISLMED
+1109 SRAVLCVLIGLMED
-1123 SDPAVRLRFSQSVRF
+1123 SDQAVRIQFSQSVRF
-1138 LLTETSRNSERGSL
+1138 LLTETTQSSEQGSL
-1152 SELLVARLKEAFN
+1152 NELLVSRLKEAFN
-1165 NAKLNRD
+1165 NAKLSRD
-1172 DILRN
+1172 DNLRN
-1177 TLILTTGEIGR
+1177 TLIVTTGEIGR
-1188 ASQGNLVSFSL
+1188 ASQGSLVSFSL

-1206 LSKSSTVSVAAY
+1206 LSKSSMVSVAAY

-1253 RHASALRSTPDQG
+1253 RHASALHSTPDQG
-1266 KESVNQREL
+1266 SESANQREL

-1293 RFLSRTLQVLLPY
+1293 RFLTRTLQVLLPY
-1306 LAAKASPTA
+1306 LAAKAS
-1315 STLIRTLANELKA
+1315 STGSALIRTLANELKA

-1412 QGPRDN
+1412 QGPRDI

-1445 SSAGEKDRKKL
+1445 SSAGEKNRKKL

-1506 RSVEPAHLGP
+1506 RSLEPPHLGP

-1532 PKETSAIIRF
+1532 PKETAAIIRF

-1580 TNSSSDLA
+1580 TASSSDLA
-1588 AVLQLSM
+1588 AALQLSM

-1617 HSNQEWLLRQVCAS
+1617 HSEQEWLLRQVCAS

-1674 LDLSRTQSH
+1674 LDLSHTHTH
-1683 GDRNNFVSG
+1683 GNRNTFVSG

-1702 LTALTRTF
+1702 LTELTRTF

-1734 ECREGRTDSP
+1734 ECREGRNDSP

-1773 AVNWSKLKKPVYLSN
+1773 EVNWSKLKKPVYLSN

-1813 SKVFTC
+1813 GKVFKC

-1845 CTPQEQQEVTEE
+1845 CTPAEQQGVTEE
-1857 MLAVLNEGNER
+1857 MLAVLTEGDGR
-1868 GEGGVQEAASTL
+1868 GGGRVQDTASSL

-1891 LSHLTQWSRHILSSK
+1891 LSHLTQWSRHNLYSK
-1906 PKHNESGEYQRVV
+1906 PKLNGKRNNNLYTQSGDYQRVV

-1935 RSKAYTRALMHFEA
+1935 RSKAYTRAL
-1949 YILEIKENIQDH
+1949 ISSCEIGQD
-1961 LTFLQTLYAAM
+1961 FDKGKITLYAAM

-2047 VLANKPQWKSELN
+2047 VLANKHQWKSELN

-2082 DRQSCTWGVQLGQLL
+2082 DRQSSTWGVRLGQLL
-2097 LSAKKQDTKTF
+2097 LSAKKQDAETF

-2147 ELEHTLT
+2147 ELEHSFTE
-2154 GLQKQWESS
+2154 LQKHKEGST
-2163 APSLSQLPPH
+2163 PSLSQLPPH

-2185 RAKEPIL
+2185 RAKEPVL
-2192 ALRRALFSLGSQ
+2192 ALRRALLSLGPQ
-2204 PVCQELVGECWL
+2204 TVRQELVGECWL
-2216 QSSRVAR
+2216 QSARVAR

-2238 DNTNLAELVT
+2238 ENTHLAELVT

-2275 PDDQP
+2275 PDDEP
-2280 LTDPRSLQIK
+2280 LIDPRSLQTK

-2392 CECEKAGRPDRQMR
+2392 CECEKAGRADRQMR
-2406 QELGKINTVVS
+2406 QELAKINTVVS
-2417 EHCAN
+2417 EHCDN

-2463 QAMWLMTAVSKSS
+2463 QAMWLMAAVSKSS
-2476 YPMRV
+2476 YPMRM

-2490 AISLKPSLQ
+2490 AISLKPSLE
-2499 KFIGDATK
+2499 KFIGDANR
-2507 LTDKLLELCNKPVDS
+2507 LTDKLLELCNKPVDG
-2522 NSATLSMSVHF
+2522 NSTTLSMSVHF
-2533 KQLKRLVEEP
+2533 KQLKRLVEES
-2543 TFSQVLIPL
+2543 TFSQILIPL

-2565 ENTQHD
+2565 ANSQHD

-2581 GFEDTV
+2581 GFEDSV

-2599 SLKGSDGQSYTMM
+2599 SLKGSDGRSYTMM

-2673 RHILTKLYSSRSA
+2673 RHILTKLYKERGVNLSGKELRKLILPKTAPFEEKLRIHKDVLCARHLPVFHEWFLRTFPDPTSWYSSRSA

-2804 TPANETGEIVN
+2804 AQANETGEIVN

>member
-1 MQEAYEKVFGHL
+1 LKMEG
-13 SNSNLS
+13 
-19 TATNC
+19 
-24 GWSSSLVGGTQLEA
+24 LEMSA
-38 TMENHVT
+38 M
-45 QISRDDLEDLREA
+45 IPA
-58 FNKIDIDNS
+58 
-67 GYVSDFELQEL
+67 LQEL
-78 FREASFSLPG
+78 AS
-88 YRVREIVEIFIAG
+88 
-101 DTNKDEKISFEEFVA
+101 
-116 ENLVLAL
+116 
-123 NSASAIGCTVV
+123 
-134 NIDAHDLMAGK
+134 
-145 PHLVLGLLWQI
+145 
-156 IKVGL
+156 
-161 FADIEISRN
+161 
-170 EGLISLLTEG
+170 
-180 KQLDH
+180 
-185 LMSLSPEDLL
+185 
-195 LRWVNYHLRNA
+195 
-206 GTETIRNFSEDIK
+206 
-219 DSRAYFYLLDQI
+219 
-231 TSQEEHEY
+231 
-239 KMRVKIDMSGLN
+239 
-251 VHDLEQRAEL
+251 
-261 MLQQAARLDCRQ
+261 
-273 FVSPQDVTSGNGKLN
+273 
-288 LAFVANL
+288 
-295 FNMHPALQKPQVNSN
+295 
-310 GIETAHIEGESKEEK
+310 
-325 TFRNWMNSLG
+325 
-335 VSPYVNHLY
+335 
-344 CDLCDGLVILQLYEK
+344 
-359 VNVPV
+359 
-364 NWKKVNNPP
+364 
-373 YPALG
+373 
-378 ANMKKLENCNYAVEL
+378 
-393 GRDVAHFSLVGIGG
+393 
-407 ENLNEGSPMHTLAL
+407 
-421 VWQLMRRY
+421 
-429 TVLVLSDIGDG
+429 
-440 EKVGDHIILNWVNT
+440 
-454 TLSQKRKDTQI
+454 
-465 SSFKD
+465 
-470 KLISTS
+470 
-476 LPVIDLIDAIAP
+476 
-488 GNVKWDMVKRGE
+488 
-500 KGVLKDA
+500 
-507 DKLNNAKYAVSLARK
+507 
-522 IGARVYA
+522 
-529 LPDDLVQ
+529 
-536 VNPKMLLTLASA
+536 ASA
-548 AEYDQAVQK
+548 AEYGQVVQK

-580 NKKSSSEPACVMLLD
+580 SKKSTSEPACVMLLD
-595 FVQHIIKSSSLM
+595 FVQHIVKSSSLM

-622 QSCNDFSKWVA
+622 QSCTDFSKWVA
-633 MRLLRVAAAP
+633 VRFLRVAAAP
-643 DCDVIHGRVSAVLCS
+643 GCDIIHGRVSAVLCS
-658 LLHTLRV
+658 LFHTLRV
-665 RTPFIFSRLT
+665 RAPFIFNF
-675 QDLILLA
+675 LIQELIF
-682 QDLSNI
+682 LSQE
-688 LSAHIATLAG
+688 LSHNLYAHICTLAG
-698 HGHTLGIHTQSQWPV
+698 QGHVLDIHTKNQWPIN
-713 TLKGFSIAPGCASS
+713 LKCFSLSPLCASS

-732 PLVLSSP
+732 ALVLSSP

-744 LTSVTVRV
+744 LTAVTINI
-752 ITNVLRGVVS
+752 ITESLRGVIS
-762 CHDLSVAWET
+762 RHDLSVAWEA
-772 ACSILANGNTRLRK
+772 ACFILSNGNTRLRK
-786 SSMMMLRQ
+786 ASMVMLRT
-794 LVELGG
+794 LVELRG
-800 FPEMQGHKFF
+800 FPEMQGHEFF
-810 TAYLQLL
+810 AAYFQLL
-817 ETHSYKANTLLD
+817 ETHSYSATANIN
-829 ENQPY
+829 EKQAY
-834 EGELLH
+834 EGELLS
-840 LTRRVFQS
+840 LTRCVFQQS
-848 SVASR
+848 YVSHSH
-853 TRFEPI
+853 FEPI
-859 YLLPLFEYICTL
+859 HLSQMFECVCTL
-871 GGAGLKLG
+871 AGAGVKLG
-879 TEVNESLC
+879 VEVTESLC
-887 FLFSFLVSFTP
+887 LLFSFSLSVAPVYESA
-898 FYGSEALLR
+898 ALLR

-914 CRMLAHTI
+914 CGTLACTV
-922 GAENQAECAE
+922 GTANQAEVQLCSLCFLLNYPFDIHTVFPSLQYVLCLLFAVLFLCASFSFNE
-932 GFLQAAL
+932 NLNDCFKSHLKTSFFPAPEVQADCVSLLAFLHGGVCETWRVCVFSKALQSQEEVVRVAAVKAFPLLLHHLGNMHYNLIGTTLLSKLEDSSEQVKKELARIIGQLSCLQSELSSLSDIHTDSTCLPKILCLSCSLETDHAGKAVPSL
-939 KAETCMVVQESG
+939 KASVVRPFLPLLRPQAPS
-951 DGETAAKKFCKANIG
+951 T
-966 SVKKTTKNSCE
+966 VK
-977 LDMRV
+977 
-982 RSEVWAVANSR
+982 
-993 LEELLTFLN
+993 
-1002 SDSAQPETTLTLS
+1002 
-1015 ALKGLAVILHLA
+1015 
-1027 ALCSSPISPSLLW
+1027 
-1040 VPSETLGRALKS
+1040 
-1052 CQSVLE
+1052 
-1058 GNSQAITNQKYFQSA
+1058 QA
-1073 VQTTI
+1073 
-1078 GVLDSILYLTT
+1078 

-1100 VNLVVGDSD
+1100 VNLTGADSD
-1109 SRAVLCALISLMED
+1109 SRAVLCTLIGLMED
-1123 SDPAVRLRFSQSVRF
+1123 SDPVVRTRFSQSVRF
-1138 LLTETSRNSERGSL
+1138 LLAETTRNSEQGSL
-1152 SELLVARLKEAFN
+1152 NELLVARLKEAFST
-1165 NAKLNRD
+1165 AKLNRD
-1172 DILRN
+1172 DDLRN

-1188 ASQGNLVSFSL
+1188 ASQGSLVSFSL

-1206 LSKSSTVSVAAY
+1206 LSKSSQVSVAAY
-1218 TQIRALATAKGLKLQ
+1218 TQIRALATTKGLKLQ

-1266 KESVNQREL
+1266 TESANQREL

-1293 RFLSRTLQVLLPY
+1293 RFLTRTLQVLLPY
-1306 LAAKASPTA
+1306 LAAKAS
-1315 STLIRTLANELKA
+1315 STGSALIRTLAIELKA

-1399 AILASFASNDDPY
+1399 AILASFASSDDPY
-1412 QGPRDN
+1412 QGPRDI
-1418 TTPERMADYLQ
+1418 TTSELMADYLQ

-1456 ALTSVMALMRLMGSK
+1456 VLTSVMALMRLMGSK

-1496 LCCQTWECFV
+1496 LCCQTWDCFV

-1532 PKETSAIIRF
+1532 PKETAAIIRF

-1548 EEVNDY
+1548 EEVSDY

-1566 LKDIHTVLQDYKKL
+1566 LKDIHTVMQDYKKL
-1580 TNSSSDLA
+1580 AASSSDLA
-1588 AVLQLSM
+1588 AALQLSM

-1674 LDLSRTQSH
+1674 LDLSQTHTH
-1683 GDRNNFVSG
+1683 GNRNIFVSG

-1702 LTALTRTF
+1702 LTELTRTF

-1734 ECREGRTDSP
+1734 ECREGRTDSA

-1773 AVNWSKLKKPVYLSN
+1773 EVNWSKLKKPVYLSN

-1813 SKVFTC
+1813 SKVFRC

-1845 CTPQEQQEVTEE
+1845 CTPAEQQEVTEE
-1857 MLAVLNEGNER
+1857 MLAVLTEGD
-1868 GEGGVQEAASTL
+1868 GQAEGLAQKTASSL

-1891 LSHLTQWSRHILSSK
+1891 LSHLTQWSRHILYSK
-1906 PKHNESGEYQRVV
+1906 PKHGKNSVHGDYQRVV
-1919 AFLKGIPQ
+1919 AFLKDIPQ

-1949 YILEIKENIQDH
+1949 YILENKENVQDH
-1961 LTFLQTLYAAM
+1961 LSFLQTLYAAM

-1984 RREEPSLRE
+1984 RREEPSLQE

-2022 GHYHGVMTSML
+2022 AHYHGVMTSML
-2033 GLGQLSTVITQVNG
+2033 EKYIS
-2047 VLANKPQWKSELN
+2047 SELN

-2082 DRQSCTWGVQLGQLL
+2082 DQQSSTWGVRLGQLL
-2097 LSAKKQDTKTF
+2097 LSAKKQDAENF

-2147 ELEHTLT
+2147 ELEHTFTEL
-2154 GLQKQWESS
+2154 LKQRQGSGS
-2163 APSLSQLPPH
+2163 NLSQLPPH

-2185 RAKEPIL
+2185 RAKEPVL
-2192 ALRRALFSLGSQ
+2192 ALRRALLSLGTQ

-2216 QSSRVAR
+2216 QSARVAR

-2238 DNTNLAELVT
+2238 ENTNLAELVT

-2275 PDDQP
+2275 PEDQP
-2280 LTDPRSLQIK
+2280 LTDPRSLQTK

-2309 NAIMKAYKDVT
+2309 NAIMKTYRDVT

-2351 QGNLIRYIVTY
+2351 QGNLIRYIVTF
-2362 FGKALQFGNQYI
+2362 FGNALQFGNQYI

-2392 CECEKAGRPDRQMR
+2392 CECEKAGRADRQMR
-2406 QELGKINTVVS
+2406 QELSKINTVVS
-2417 EHCAN
+2417 EHCAK

-2442 SDEVFTVLMT
+2442 SDEVFNVLMT
-2452 IVAKVFLAYPQ
+2452 IVAKVFLTYPQ
-2463 QAMWLMTAVSKSS
+2463 QAMWLMTAVCKSS
-2476 YPMRV
+2476 YPMRM

-2490 AISLKPSLQ
+2490 AVSLKQSLE
-2499 KFIGDATK
+2499 KFIGDANR
-2507 LTDKLLELCNKPVDS
+2507 LTDKLLELCNKPVNG
-2522 NSATLSMSVHF
+2522 NSTTLSMSIHF

-2543 TFSQVLIPL
+2543 TFSQILIPL

-2581 GFEDTV
+2581 GFEDSV

-2599 SLKGSDGQSYTMM
+2599 SLKGSDGRGYTMM

-2673 RHILTKLYSSRSA
+2673 RHILTKLYKERGIYLSGKELRKLILPKTAPFEEKLRIHKEVLCARHPPVFYEWFLRTFPDPTSWYSSRSA

-2745 TQNMVHAMGPMGT
+2745 TRNMVHAMGPMGI
-2758 EGLFRQACEVTLR
+2758 EGLFRQACEVTIR

-2804 TPANETGEIVN
+2804 AQANETGEIVN

>member
-1 MQEAYEKVFGHL
+1 MEG
-13 SNSNLS
+13 
-19 TATNC
+19 
-24 GWSSSLVGGTQLEA
+24 LEMSA
-38 TMENHVT
+38 M
-45 QISRDDLEDLREA
+45 IPA
-58 FNKIDIDNS
+58 
-67 GYVSDFELQEL
+67 LQEL
-78 FREASFSLPG
+78 AR
-88 YRVREIVEIFIAG
+88 
-101 DTNKDEKISFEEFVA
+101 
-116 ENLVLAL
+116 
-123 NSASAIGCTVV
+123 ASAG
-134 NIDAHDLMAGK
+134 
-145 PHLVLGLLWQI
+145 
-156 IKVGL
+156 
-161 FADIEISRN
+161 
-170 EGLISLLTEG
+170 
-180 KQLDH
+180 
-185 LMSLSPEDLL
+185 
-195 LRWVNYHLRNA
+195 
-206 GTETIRNFSEDIK
+206 
-219 DSRAYFYLLDQI
+219 
-231 TSQEEHEY
+231 
-239 KMRVKIDMSGLN
+239 
-251 VHDLEQRAEL
+251 
-261 MLQQAARLDCRQ
+261 
-273 FVSPQDVTSGNGKLN
+273 
-288 LAFVANL
+288 
-295 FNMHPALQKPQVNSN
+295 
-310 GIETAHIEGESKEEK
+310 
-325 TFRNWMNSLG
+325 
-335 VSPYVNHLY
+335 
-344 CDLCDGLVILQLYEK
+344 
-359 VNVPV
+359 
-364 NWKKVNNPP
+364 
-373 YPALG
+373 
-378 ANMKKLENCNYAVEL
+378 
-393 GRDVAHFSLVGIGG
+393 
-407 ENLNEGSPMHTLAL
+407 
-421 VWQLMRRY
+421 
-429 TVLVLSDIGDG
+429 
-440 EKVGDHIILNWVNT
+440 
-454 TLSQKRKDTQI
+454 
-465 SSFKD
+465 
-470 KLISTS
+470 
-476 LPVIDLIDAIAP
+476 
-488 GNVKWDMVKRGE
+488 
-500 KGVLKDA
+500 
-507 DKLNNAKYAVSLARK
+507 
-522 IGARVYA
+522 
-529 LPDDLVQ
+529 
-536 VNPKMLLTLASA
+536 
-548 AEYDQAVQK
+548 EYDQAVQK

-572 VDVVALGL
+572 VDAVALGL
-580 NKKSSSEPACVMLLD
+580 NKKSTSEPACVMLLD

-614 PAEYPETT
+614 PAEYPDAT
-622 QSCNDFSKWVA
+622 QHCTDFSKWVA
-633 MRLLRVAAAP
+633 VRFLRVAAAP
-643 DCDVIHGRVSAVLCS
+643 DCDVIHQRVSAVLCS

-665 RTPFIFSRLT
+665 RASFIFGCLT
-675 QDLILLA
+675 QELILLA
-682 QDLSNI
+682 QNLSNI
-688 LSAHIATLAG
+688 LYAHVATLTGQG
-698 HGHTLGIHTQSQWPV
+698 HVLGVHLQSRWPV
-713 TLKGFSIAPGCASS
+713 TLECFNIVPLSASS
-727 YLTPS
+727 YLIPS

-739 AALES
+739 PALES
-744 LTSVTVRV
+744 LTVVTICVV
-752 ITNVLRGVVS
+752 TDALRGVVS
-762 CHDLSVAWET
+762 RRDLSVAWEM
-772 ACSILANGNTRLRK
+772 ACSILANGNIRLK
-786 SSMMMLRQ
+786 KISMVMLRR

-800 FPEMQGHKFF
+800 FPEMQGHEFF
-810 TAYLQLL
+810 SAYIQLL
-817 ETHSYKANTLLD
+817 ETHPHICMANTHINDL
-829 ENQPY
+829 Y
-834 EGELLH
+834 EGELLN
-840 LTRRVFQS
+840 LTRCVFHS
-848 SVASR
+848 SADAH
-853 TRFEPI
+853 THFEPI
-859 YLLPLFEYICTL
+859 YLSQLFECVCSL
-871 GGAGLKLG
+871 GEKRVKLG
-879 TEVNESLC
+879 AEVTESLC
-887 FLFSFLVSFTP
+887 LLFNFLLSVAPGYES
-898 FYGSEALLR
+898 AAMLR
-907 RQRVTEV
+907 RQRVAEV
-914 CRMLAHTI
+914 CRTLALTI
-922 GAENQAECAE
+922 GAENQAECVE

-939 KAETCMVVQESG
+939 KAETAMVLQELEN
-951 DGETAAKKFCKANIG
+951 GETAAKKSCKSGANSIR
-966 SVKKTTKNSCE
+966 KTTKASSPE
-977 LDMRV
+977 ADMRTHC
-982 RSEVWAVANSR
+982 EVWAVVSSR

-1002 SDSAQPETTLTLS
+1002 SDSDETKQTLS
-1015 ALKGLAVILHLA
+1015 ALEGLGLILHLA
-1027 ALCSSPISPSLLW
+1027 ALCSSPTSPSCLLW
-1040 VPSETLGRALKS
+1040 LSTENLGRTLKS
-1052 CQSVLE
+1052 CQTVLE
-1058 GNSQAITNQKYFQSA
+1058 RPVKPVSDQSYYQSA
-1073 VQTTI
+1073 VQTTVRI
-1078 GVLDSILYLTT
+1078 LDCHLYLTMSGSCGEDGLQQLVCALLSLPWVCENKSLSACKASGFPSWVPVLAQQLNFT
-1089 FLEALPHLCQH
+1089 FSSQVQADCVSLLALLRCGVCEALRARVFTEALQSQDENVRAAAVRAFPLLLHHLGNTQQNLNSTALLPRLEDSSEQVKKELAGIVGQLSCIHSQLSQLSDTHTESAGPTKLLCHRLSLATEHAGNAVPLLRATTVKPFLPLLRQQSPSSVKQAFLEALPHLCQH
-1100 VNLVVGDSD
+1100 VNLAAGDAD
-1109 SRAVLCALISLMED
+1109 SRAVLSALVGLMQD
-1123 SDPAVRLRFSQSVRF
+1123 SDSVVRTHFSQSVRF
-1138 LLTETSRNSERGSL
+1138 LLTEPTSKDGAL
-1152 SELLVARLKEAFN
+1152 SDLLVARLKEAFN

-1172 DILRN
+1172 DDLRN

-1188 ASQGNLVSFSL
+1188 ASQGTLVSFSL

-1206 LSKSSTVSVAAY
+1206 LSKSSSVSVAAY
-1218 TQIRALATAKGLKLQ
+1218 TQIRALAKVKGLKLQ

-1266 KESVNQREL
+1266 NESASQREL

-1306 LAAKASPTA
+1306 LAAKAS
-1315 STLIRTLANELKA
+1315 STGSALIRTLAIELKA

-1412 QGPRDN
+1412 QGPRDI

-1445 SSAGEKDRKKL
+1445 SSAGEKDQKKL
-1456 ALTSVMALMRLMGSK
+1456 ALTSVMALMRLMGAK

-1485 TGLRYREDFPL
+1485 TGLRYRDDFPL
-1496 LCCQTWECFV
+1496 LCCKTWDCFV

-1521 IVALLPLIPLQ
+1521 IVALLPLIHLQ
-1532 PKETSAIIRF
+1532 PQETAAIIRF
-1542 LILDNR
+1542 LILENR
-1548 EEVNDY
+1548 DEVNDY
-1554 LHEIYFLPDHPE
+1554 LHEIYFLPEHPE
-1566 LKDIHTVLQDYKKL
+1566 LKDIHTVLQNYKTL
-1580 TNSSSDLA
+1580 TASSNDLA
-1588 AVLQLSM
+1588 SALQLSM

-1603 DVRIHALTSLRDMM
+1603 DVRIHALTSLKDLM
-1617 HSNQEWLLRQVCAS
+1617 HSNQDLLLRQVCAS

-1674 LDLSRTQSH
+1674 LDLSHTQTN
-1683 GDRNNFVSG
+1683 GDRNTFVSG

-1702 LTALTRTF
+1702 LNELTRTF
-1710 LAYADDVR
+1710 LAYADNVR

-1734 ECREGRTDSP
+1734 ECREGRTDTP

-1773 AVNWSKLKKPVYLSN
+1773 EVNWSKLRKPVYLSN

-1801 GYLISKVRHELA
+1801 GYLISKVRHELS

-1845 CTPQEQQEVTEE
+1845 CTPEEQQEVTEE
-1857 MLAVLNEGNER
+1857 MLAVLTEGDGQGAGR
-1868 GEGGVQEAASTL
+1868 VQETASSL

-1891 LSHLTQWSRHILSSK
+1891 LSHLTQWSRHILYGK
-1906 PKHNESGEYQRVV
+1906 PKHNESGEYLRVV

-1927 DVLAKASL
+1927 DVMAKASL

-1949 YILEIKENIQDH
+1949 YILENKENIQDH
-1961 LTFLQTLYAAM
+1961 LTFLQTLYAAI

-2047 VLANKPQWKSELN
+2047 VLANKQQWKSELN

-2082 DRQSCTWGVQLGQLL
+2082 ERQSSTWGVRLGQLL
-2097 LSAKKQDTKTF
+2097 LVAKKQDAESF

-2147 ELEHTLT
+2147 ELEHTFT
-2154 GLQKQWESS
+2154 ELQKQKDGCT
-2163 APSLSQLPPH
+2163 PSLSQLPSH
-2173 WSDRLEMTQNSF
+2173 WSDRLEMTQKSF
-2185 RAKEPIL
+2185 RAKEPLL
-2192 ALRRALFSLGSQ
+2192 ALRRALLSLGTTPTSK
-2204 PVCQELVGECWL
+2204 ELVGECWL
-2216 QSSRVAR
+2216 QSARVAR

-2238 DNTNLAELVT
+2238 ENTHLAELVT

-2280 LTDPRSLQIK
+2280 ENDPRSEQTK

-2309 NAIMKAYKDVT
+2309 NAIMKVYKDVT

-2362 FGKALQFGNQYI
+2362 FGKALQYGNQYI

-2392 CECEKAGRPDRQMR
+2392 CECEKASRADRQMR
-2406 QELGKINTVVS
+2406 QELGKINAVMS

-2476 YPMRV
+2476 YPTRM

-2490 AISLKPSLQ
+2490 AISLKQSLE
-2499 KFIGDATK
+2499 KFIGDANR
-2507 LTDKLLELCNKPVDS
+2507 LTDKLLELCNKPVDG
-2522 NSATLSMSVHF
+2522 NSTILSMSVHF
-2533 KQLKRLVEEP
+2533 KQLKRLVEES
-2543 TFSQVLIPL
+2543 TFSQILIPL
-2552 QSVLIPTLPSTGG
+2552 QLVLIPTLPSTGG
-2565 ENTQHD
+2565 ENTTHD

-2599 SLKGSDGQSYTMM
+2599 SLKGSDGRSYTMM

-2673 RHILTKLYSSRSA
+2673 RHILTKLYKERGIYLSGKELRKLILPKTAPFEEKLRIHKEVLCARHLPVFYEWFLRTFPDPTSWYSSRSA

-2791 LVEWSKQAKGLSK
+2791 LVEWSKQGKGLSK
-2804 TPANETGEIVN
+2804 AQANETGEIVN

>member
-1 MQEAYEKVFGHL
+1 MEG
-13 SNSNLS
+13 
-19 TATNC
+19 
-24 GWSSSLVGGTQLEA
+24 LEMSA
-38 TMENHVT
+38 M
-45 QISRDDLEDLREA
+45 IPA
-58 FNKIDIDNS
+58 
-67 GYVSDFELQEL
+67 LQEL
-78 FREASFSLPG
+78 A
-88 YRVREIVEIFIAG
+88 
-101 DTNKDEKISFEEFVA
+101 
-116 ENLVLAL
+116 
-123 NSASAIGCTVV
+123 SASA
-134 NIDAHDLMAGK
+134 AG
-145 PHLVLGLLWQI
+145 
-156 IKVGL
+156 
-161 FADIEISRN
+161 
-170 EGLISLLTEG
+170 
-180 KQLDH
+180 
-185 LMSLSPEDLL
+185 
-195 LRWVNYHLRNA
+195 
-206 GTETIRNFSEDIK
+206 
-219 DSRAYFYLLDQI
+219 
-231 TSQEEHEY
+231 
-239 KMRVKIDMSGLN
+239 
-251 VHDLEQRAEL
+251 
-261 MLQQAARLDCRQ
+261 
-273 FVSPQDVTSGNGKLN
+273 
-288 LAFVANL
+288 
-295 FNMHPALQKPQVNSN
+295 
-310 GIETAHIEGESKEEK
+310 
-325 TFRNWMNSLG
+325 
-335 VSPYVNHLY
+335 
-344 CDLCDGLVILQLYEK
+344 YE
-359 VNVPV
+359 
-364 NWKKVNNPP
+364 
-373 YPALG
+373 
-378 ANMKKLENCNYAVEL
+378 
-393 GRDVAHFSLVGIGG
+393 
-407 ENLNEGSPMHTLAL
+407 
-421 VWQLMRRY
+421 
-429 TVLVLSDIGDG
+429 
-440 EKVGDHIILNWVNT
+440 
-454 TLSQKRKDTQI
+454 
-465 SSFKD
+465 
-470 KLISTS
+470 
-476 LPVIDLIDAIAP
+476 
-488 GNVKWDMVKRGE
+488 
-500 KGVLKDA
+500 
-507 DKLNNAKYAVSLARK
+507 
-522 IGARVYA
+522 
-529 LPDDLVQ
+529 
-536 VNPKMLLTLASA
+536 
-548 AEYDQAVQK
+548 QAVQK

-580 NKKSSSEPACVMLLD
+580 SKKSSSEPACVMLLH

-614 PAEYPETT
+614 PADYPEAT
-622 QSCNDFSKWVA
+622 QSSTDFSKWVLVR
-633 MRLLRVAAAP
+633 MLRVAASP
-643 DCDVIHGRVSAVLCS
+643 DCEVIHDRICDVLS
-658 LLHTLRV
+658 LLLHTLRV
-665 RTPFIFSRLT
+665 RAPLIYSHLT
-675 QDLILLA
+675 KELISLLHN
-682 QDLSNI
+682 LSNI
-688 LSAHIATLAG
+688 VHDHLLTLAG
-698 HGHTLGIHTQSQWPV
+698 QGNILGVHSRCQWPV
-713 TLKGFSIAPGCASS
+713 TLENLNISCASS

-732 PLVLSSP
+732 PLALSNP
-739 AALES
+739 ASLES
-744 LTSVTVRV
+744 LTVVTIKI
-752 ITNVLRGVVS
+752 ITDSLRGVVS
-762 CHDLSVAWET
+762 PRDLSIAWES
-772 ACSILANGNTRLRK
+772 ACSFLSNGTIRMTK
-786 SSMMMLRQ
+786 HSMAMLRE
-794 LVELGG
+794 LVEIED
-800 FPEMQGHKFF
+800 FPELQCHSFF
-810 TAYLQLL
+810 MAFSDLL
-817 ETHSYKANTLLD
+817 ETHRDPLSSDVETEKL
-829 ENQPY
+829 Y
-834 EGELLH
+834 EGELLK
-840 LTRRVFQS
+840 LTQCIFQS
-848 SVASR
+848 PSI
-853 TRFEPI
+853 TDFEPI
-859 YLLPLFEYICTL
+859 YLSQLFESVCAIGTTQN
-871 GGAGLKLG
+871 KLG
-879 TEVNESLC
+879 VEVQETIC
-887 FLFSFLVSFTP
+887 HIFRFLLSDALVYENAAS
-898 FYGSEALLR
+898 LR

-914 CRMLAHTI
+914 CKTLAQTV
-922 GAENQAECAE
+922 GNGKQAECAE
-932 GFLQAAL
+932 GFLKASL
-939 KAETCMVVQESG
+939 KAETAVVMQKLQVVEPPAKRLKSTKTV
-951 DGETAAKKFCKANIG
+951 TA
-966 SVKKTTKNSCE
+966 KTE
-977 LDMRV
+977 IDMRV
-982 RSEVWAVANSR
+982 RSEVWAVVSGR
-993 LEELLTFLN
+993 LEELLNFVN
-1002 SDSAQPETTLTLS
+1002 SNSHSAENPEILP
-1015 ALKGLAVILHLA
+1015 AIKGLALILHLA
-1027 ALCSSPISPSLLW
+1027 TLCSSPTSSAAPLLW
-1040 VPSETLGRALKS
+1040 LSTETLGRALNTCKS
-1052 CQSVLE
+1052 VLDGGGKPVENQNNYQSVL
-1058 GNSQAITNQKYFQSA
+1058 QST
-1073 VQTTI
+1073 VSI
-1078 GVLDSILYLTT
+1078 LDSVIFLTMNGPSEDGLQRRVCALLSLPWVMENKSVSVFRT
-1089 FLEALPHLCQH
+1089 SAFPSWLTGLAQRLTFCYSPEVQIDCISLLAVLRQGVCESWRALVFTNALTSPEDSVRAAAVGAFPLLLHHLGRTHYGLITSTLLLRLEDSSVQVKQELSRIVGHLSCIQSEVSELSDTNVESPSIACHRLCLATRHKENTASAFLKASFVRPFLPLLQRQAPSSVKLAFLEALPHLCQH
-1100 VNLVVGDSD
+1100 VSLSSGDRD
-1109 SRAVLCALISLMED
+1109 SRAVSCALIGLIED
-1123 SDPAVRLRFSQSVRF
+1123 SDTAVRACFGQSVRF
-1138 LLTETSRNSERGSL
+1138 LLMENGQASEQNSL
-1152 SELLVARLKEAFN
+1152 SELLVTHLKEGFN
-1165 NAKLNRD
+1165 NAKLKRD
-1172 DILRN
+1172 DDLRN

-1188 ASQGNLVSFSL
+1188 ASLGSLVSFSL

-1206 LSKSSTVSVAAY
+1206 LSKSSPVSVAAY
-1218 TQIRALATAKGLKLQ
+1218 TQIRALASAKGLKLQ

-1253 RHASALRSTPDQG
+1253 RHASALRSTPDQSS
-1266 KESVNQREL
+1266 ESANQREL

-1293 RFLSRTLQVLLPY
+1293 RFLTRTLQVLLPY
-1306 LAAKASPTA
+1306 LAAKAS
-1315 STLIRTLANELKA
+1315 STGSALIRTLANELKA

-1412 QGPRDN
+1412 QGPRDI

-1445 SSAGEKDRKKL
+1445 SSAGEKDRKKM
-1456 ALTSVMALMRLMGSK
+1456 ALTSVMALMKLMGTK

-1496 LCCQTWECFV
+1496 LCCQTWDGFV

-1521 IVALLPLIPLQ
+1521 IVALLPLIPIQ
-1532 PKETSAIIRF
+1532 PKETAAIIRF
-1542 LILDNR
+1542 LIHDNR
-1548 EEVNDY
+1548 DEVNDY

-1580 TNSSSDLA
+1580 TASRSDLA
-1588 AVLQLSM
+1588 AALQLSM

-1603 DVRIHALTSLRDMM
+1603 DVRIHALTSLKNMM
-1617 HSNQEWLLRQVCAS
+1617 HSKQEWLLHQVCAS

-1639 NLVSVLLKGCQDSS
+1639 SLVAVLLRGCQDSS

-1674 LDLSRTQSH
+1674 LDLSQNH
-1683 GDRNNFVSG
+1683 NYGDRNNFVSG

-1702 LTALTRTF
+1702 LTELIRTF
-1710 LAYADDVR
+1710 LAYADNVR

-1734 ECREGRTDSP
+1734 ECREGRTDTP

-1750 RFPEQI
+1750 RFPEQM

-1762 HLNSRYKSSQK
+1762 HLSSRYKSSQK
-1773 AVNWSKLKKPVYLSN
+1773 EVNWSKLKKPIYLSS

-1793 SDWSATWA
+1793 SDWAATWA

-1813 SKVFTC
+1813 GKVFTC
-1819 CSFIIKHDYKV
+1819 CSFIVKHDYKV

-1838 LLYMLLG
+1838 LLYTLLN
-1845 CTPQEQQEVTEE
+1845 CTADEQQQVTEE
-1857 MLAVLNEGNER
+1857 MLAVLMEGDGR
-1868 GEGGVQEAASTL
+1868 GEVLNQENASGL

-1891 LSHLTQWSRHILSSK
+1891 MSHLTQWSRHVLYSK
-1906 PKHNESGEYQRVV
+1906 HSKHNESGEYQRVV

-1935 RSKAYTRALMHFEA
+1935 RSKAYTRAVMHFEA
-1949 YILEIKENIQDH
+1949 YILENKENVQDH

-1972 HEPDGVRGVNAL
+1972 HEADGVRGVNAL

-2033 GLGQLSTVITQVNG
+2033 GLGQLSTVVTQVNG
-2047 VLANKPQWKSELN
+2047 VLANRPQWKSDLN

-2072 WDLLEDYLSS
+2072 WDLLEDYLESDCPSS
-2082 DRQSCTWGVQLGQLL
+2082 TWGVRLGQLL
-2097 LSAKKQDTKTF
+2097 LAANKQDNETF
-2108 YEKLKLVRKEQV
+2108 YEKLKMVRKEQV

-2133 QRGYEYIVRLHMLS
+2133 QRGYEYIIRLHMLS
-2147 ELEHTLT
+2147 ELEHAFTD
-2154 GLQKQWESS
+2154 LQKQKST
-2163 APSLSQLPPH
+2163 PKNPQLPLH
-2173 WSDRLEMTQNSF
+2173 WSERLEMTQNSF

-2192 ALRRALFSLGSQ
+2192 ALRRALFSLRSASASK
-2204 PVCQELVGECWL
+2204 ELIGECWL
-2216 QSSRVAR
+2216 QSARVAR
-2223 KAGHHQTAFNALLNA
+2223 KGGQHQTAFNALLNA
-2238 DNTNLAELVT
+2238 ENTHLAELVT
-2248 EKAKWLWSKG
+2248 EKAKWLGSKG

-2269 GVAQCF
+2269 GVEQCF
-2275 PDDQP
+2275 PVDQI
-2280 LTDPRSLQIK
+2280 LTDPRSLRTK
-2290 GKAMLL
+2290 AKAMLL
-2296 VGRFMEETANFES
+2296 VGHFMEETANFES
-2309 NAIMKAYKDVT
+2309 NAIMKVYKDVT

-2344 TDNKLEK
+2344 TDNKMEK

-2362 FGKALQFGNQYI
+2362 SGKALQYGNQYI

-2392 CECEKAGRPDRQMR
+2392 CEHEKAGRVDRQMR
-2406 QELGKINTVVS
+2406 QEMSKINSVMS
-2417 EHCAN
+2417 EHCEN
-2422 LAPYQFLTAFSQL
+2422 LAPYQFLSAFSQL

-2442 SDEVFTVLMT
+2442 SDEVFDVLMD

-2476 YPMRV
+2476 YPMRM

-2490 AISLKPSLQ
+2490 AINLKPSLD
-2499 KFIGDATK
+2499 KFIGDANR
-2507 LTDKLLELCNKPVDS
+2507 LTDKLLELCNKPVDG
-2522 NSATLSMSVHF
+2522 NSSTLSISVHF

-2543 TFSQVLIPL
+2543 TFSQILIPL

-2565 ENTQHD
+2565 ANTNHD

-2581 GFEDTV
+2581 GFDDSV

-2599 SLKGSDGQSYTMM
+2599 SLRGSDGRSYTMM

-2673 RHILTKLYSSRSA
+2673 RHILNKLYKERGIYLSGKDLRKLILPKTAPFEERLRIHKEVLCARHPPVFYEWFLRTFPDPTSWYSSRSS

-2776 REPLMSVLKTFLHDP
+2776 SEPLMSVLKTFLHDP
-2791 LVEWSKQAKGLSK
+2791 LVEWSKQAKGLTK
-2804 TPANETGEIVN
+2804 IQVNETGEIVN

>member
-1 MQEAYEKVFGHL
+1 MEG
-13 SNSNLS
+13 
-19 TATNC
+19 
-24 GWSSSLVGGTQLEA
+24 LEMSA
-38 TMENHVT
+38 MVP
-45 QISRDDLEDLREA
+45 A
-58 FNKIDIDNS
+58 F
-67 GYVSDFELQEL
+67 QEL
-78 FREASFSLPG
+78 AS
-88 YRVREIVEIFIAG
+88 
-101 DTNKDEKISFEEFVA
+101 
-116 ENLVLAL
+116 
-123 NSASAIGCTVV
+123 
-134 NIDAHDLMAGK
+134 
-145 PHLVLGLLWQI
+145 
-156 IKVGL
+156 
-161 FADIEISRN
+161 
-170 EGLISLLTEG
+170 
-180 KQLDH
+180 
-185 LMSLSPEDLL
+185 
-195 LRWVNYHLRNA
+195 
-206 GTETIRNFSEDIK
+206 
-219 DSRAYFYLLDQI
+219 
-231 TSQEEHEY
+231 
-239 KMRVKIDMSGLN
+239 
-251 VHDLEQRAEL
+251 
-261 MLQQAARLDCRQ
+261 
-273 FVSPQDVTSGNGKLN
+273 
-288 LAFVANL
+288 
-295 FNMHPALQKPQVNSN
+295 
-310 GIETAHIEGESKEEK
+310 
-325 TFRNWMNSLG
+325 
-335 VSPYVNHLY
+335 
-344 CDLCDGLVILQLYEK
+344 
-359 VNVPV
+359 
-364 NWKKVNNPP
+364 
-373 YPALG
+373 
-378 ANMKKLENCNYAVEL
+378 
-393 GRDVAHFSLVGIGG
+393 
-407 ENLNEGSPMHTLAL
+407 
-421 VWQLMRRY
+421 
-429 TVLVLSDIGDG
+429 
-440 EKVGDHIILNWVNT
+440 
-454 TLSQKRKDTQI
+454 
-465 SSFKD
+465 
-470 KLISTS
+470 
-476 LPVIDLIDAIAP
+476 
-488 GNVKWDMVKRGE
+488 
-500 KGVLKDA
+500 
-507 DKLNNAKYAVSLARK
+507 
-522 IGARVYA
+522 
-529 LPDDLVQ
+529 
-536 VNPKMLLTLASA
+536 ASA

-557 PRQILCQFIDRILTD
+557 PRQILCQFIDGILTD

-595 FVQHIIKSSSLM
+595 FLQHIIKSSSLM

-614 PAEYPETT
+614 PAEYPDTT
-622 QSCNDFSKWVA
+622 QSCTDFSKWVA
-633 MRLLRVAAAP
+633 VRLLRVAAAP

-658 LLHTLRV
+658 LLHTLRA
-665 RTPFIFSRLT
+665 RAPFICSRIT

-688 LSAHIATLAG
+688 LYTHVSTLAG
-698 HGHTLGIHTQSQWPV
+698 QGQTPGVQWPV
-713 TLKGFSIAPGCASS
+713 TLECFNISPVCASS

-744 LTSVTVRV
+744 LTAVTISVVTDA
-752 ITNVLRGVVS
+752 LRGVVS
-762 CHDLSVAWET
+762 RRDISVAWET
-772 ACSILANGNTRLRK
+772 ACSFLANGNTRLRK
-786 SSMMMLRQ
+786 ISMVMLRR

-800 FPEMQGHKFF
+800 FPETQGHEFF
-810 TAYLQLL
+810 TAYLHLL
-817 ETHSYKANTLLD
+817 ETHTAKTNID
-829 ENQPY
+829 EKPPY
-834 EGELLH
+834 EGELLQ
-840 LTRRVFQS
+840 LTCCVFQS
-848 SVASR
+848 SGVSH
-853 TRFEPI
+853 FEPI
-859 YLLPLFEYICTL
+859 YLSQMFECVCTL
-871 GGAGLKLG
+871 GGAGVKLG
-879 TEVNESLC
+879 TEVTESLC
-887 FLFSFLVSFTP
+887 LLFSFLLSVAVVYESTV
-898 FYGSEALLR
+898 LLR

-914 CRMLAHTI
+914 CRTLARTV
-922 GAENQAECAE
+922 GTENQAECAE

-939 KAETCMVVQESG
+939 KAETATVIQKSE
-951 DGETAAKKFCKANIG
+951 DGETAAKKSCKSTSNPV
-966 SVKKTTKNSCE
+966 SKTTKTSSAE
-977 LDMRV
+977 VDMRV
-982 RSEVWAVANSR
+982 GSEVWAVVNSR

-1002 SDSAQPETTLTLS
+1002 SDSDEPESTNTLS
-1015 ALKGLAVILHLA
+1015 ALKGLALILHLA
-1027 ALCSSPISPSLLW
+1027 ALCSSPTSPSPLLW
-1040 VPSETLGRALKS
+1040 VPTETLGRALKS
-1052 CQSVLE
+1052 CQSVSE
-1058 GNSQAITNQKYFQSA
+1058 GGAQPESNQDYFQSA
-1073 VQTTI
+1073 VQTTVGI
-1078 GVLDSILYLTT
+1078 LDSVLYLTT
-1089 FLEALPHLCQH
+1089 KSSHSEDGLQQRVCALLSLPWVTENKSVLAYKSSGFPSWLPTFAHRLSFCYSPEIQADCVSLLALLRHGVCDSWRVCVFSKALQSPDEVVRATAVRAFPLLLHHLGSTHHKLISTTLLSRLDDGSEKVKRELARIVGQLSCIQTELPQLSDTHIESTRPPEILCHQLTLEAEHAGNICPSLRASAVRPFLSLLRQEAPSSVKQAFLEALPHLCQH
-1100 VNLVVGDSD
+1100 VDLAGGDSD
-1109 SRAVLCALISLMED
+1109 SHAVLCALIGLMED
-1123 SDPAVRLRFSQSVRF
+1123 SDPVIRIRFSQSVRF
-1138 LLTETSRNSERGSL
+1138 LLTETNRNSEQGSL
-1152 SELLVARLKEAFN
+1152 SELLVGRLKEAFN

-1172 DILRN
+1172 DDLRN

-1188 ASQGNLVSFSL
+1188 ASQGSLVSFSL

-1218 TQIRALATAKGLKLQ
+1218 TQIRALAAAKGLKLQ

-1266 KESVNQREL
+1266 SESANQREL
-1275 ALDILAQIAH
+1275 ALDMLAQIAH

-1293 RFLSRTLQVLLPY
+1293 RFLTRTLQVLLPH
-1306 LAAKASPTA
+1306 LAAKAS
-1315 STLIRTLANELKA
+1315 STGSALIRTLANELKA

-1412 QGPRDN
+1412 QGPRDI
-1418 TTPERMADYLQ
+1418 TTSERMADYLQ

-1532 PKETSAIIRF
+1532 PKETAAIIRF

-1580 TNSSSDLA
+1580 TASSSDLA
-1588 AVLQLSM
+1588 AALQLSM

-1617 HSNQEWLLRQVCAS
+1617 HSKQEWLLRQVCAS

-1674 LDLSRTQSH
+1674 LDLSHTHTH
-1683 GDRNNFVSG
+1683 GDRNTFVSG
-1692 VDDPNFAYDL
+1692 VDDPNFGYDL
-1702 LTALTRTF
+1702 LTELTRTF

-1734 ECREGRTDSP
+1734 ECREGRTDTP

-1773 AVNWSKLKKPVYLSN
+1773 EVNWSKLKKPVYLSK

-1813 SKVFTC
+1813 SRVFTC

-1845 CTPQEQQEVTEE
+1845 CTPAEQQEVTEE
-1857 MLAVLNEGNER
+1857 MLAVLTEGD
-1868 GEGGVQEAASTL
+1868 GQGGGCSQETASSL
-1880 SQLSTQTVFSM
+1880 SQLSIQTVFSM
-1891 LSHLTQWSRHILSSK
+1891 LSHLTQWSRHILYS
-1906 PKHNESGEYQRVV
+1906 KHNESGDYQRVV

-1949 YILEIKENIQDH
+1949 YILENKENIQDH

-2047 VLANKPQWKSELN
+2047 VLANKHHWKSELN
-2060 TYRVEAAWKLGK
+2060 TYRVEAAWKLGQ

-2082 DRQSCTWGVQLGQLL
+2082 DRQSSTWGVRLGQLL
-2097 LSAKKQDTKTF
+2097 LSAKKQDAETF

-2154 GLQKQWESS
+2154 ELQKQRKCST
-2163 APSLSQLPPH
+2163 PSLSQLPPH

-2192 ALRRALFSLGSQ
+2192 ALRRALFSLG
-2204 PVCQELVGECWL
+2204 PEPTRKELVGECWL
-2216 QSSRVAR
+2216 QSARVAR

-2238 DNTNLAELVT
+2238 ENTHLAELVT

-2280 LTDPRSLQIK
+2280 LMDPRSLQTK

-2392 CECEKAGRPDRQMR
+2392 CECEKAGRADRQMR
-2406 QELGKINTVVS
+2406 QELGKINAAVS

-2476 YPMRV
+2476 YPMRM

-2490 AISLKPSLQ
+2490 AISLKQSLE
-2499 KFIGDATK
+2499 KFIGDATR
-2507 LTDKLLELCNKPVDS
+2507 LTDKLLELCNKPVDG
-2522 NSATLSMSVHF
+2522 NSTTLSMSIHF
-2533 KQLKRLVEEP
+2533 KQLKRLVEEQ
-2543 TFSQVLIPL
+2543 TFSQILIPL
-2552 QSVLIPTLPSTGG
+2552 QSVLIPTLPSIGG
-2565 ENTQHD
+2565 ANTQHD

-2581 GFEDTV
+2581 GFEDVV

-2599 SLKGSDGQSYTMM
+2599 SLKGSDGRSYTMM

-2673 RHILTKLYSSRSA
+2673 RHILTKLYKERGIYLSGKELRKLILPKTAPFEEKLRIHKEVLCARHPPVFHEWFLRTFPDPTSWYSSRSA

-2776 REPLMSVLKTFLHDP
+2776 REPLTSVLKTFLHDP
-2791 LVEWSKQAKGLSK
+2791 LVEWSKQGKGLSK
-2804 TPANETGEIVN
+2804 AQANETGEIVN

>member
-1 MQEAYEKVFGHL
+1 MEG
-13 SNSNLS
+13 
-19 TATNC
+19 
-24 GWSSSLVGGTQLEA
+24 LEMSA
-38 TMENHVT
+38 M
-45 QISRDDLEDLREA
+45 IPA
-58 FNKIDIDNS
+58 
-67 GYVSDFELQEL
+67 LQEL
-78 FREASFSLPG
+78 
-88 YRVREIVEIFIAG
+88 
-101 DTNKDEKISFEEFVA
+101 
-116 ENLVLAL
+116 
-123 NSASAIGCTVV
+123 ASA
-134 NIDAHDLMAGK
+134 N
-145 PHLVLGLLWQI
+145 
-156 IKVGL
+156 
-161 FADIEISRN
+161 
-170 EGLISLLTEG
+170 
-180 KQLDH
+180 
-185 LMSLSPEDLL
+185 
-195 LRWVNYHLRNA
+195 
-206 GTETIRNFSEDIK
+206 
-219 DSRAYFYLLDQI
+219 
-231 TSQEEHEY
+231 
-239 KMRVKIDMSGLN
+239 
-251 VHDLEQRAEL
+251 
-261 MLQQAARLDCRQ
+261 
-273 FVSPQDVTSGNGKLN
+273 
-288 LAFVANL
+288 
-295 FNMHPALQKPQVNSN
+295 
-310 GIETAHIEGESKEEK
+310 
-325 TFRNWMNSLG
+325 
-335 VSPYVNHLY
+335 
-344 CDLCDGLVILQLYEK
+344 
-359 VNVPV
+359 
-364 NWKKVNNPP
+364 
-373 YPALG
+373 
-378 ANMKKLENCNYAVEL
+378 
-393 GRDVAHFSLVGIGG
+393 
-407 ENLNEGSPMHTLAL
+407 
-421 VWQLMRRY
+421 
-429 TVLVLSDIGDG
+429 
-440 EKVGDHIILNWVNT
+440 
-454 TLSQKRKDTQI
+454 
-465 SSFKD
+465 
-470 KLISTS
+470 
-476 LPVIDLIDAIAP
+476 
-488 GNVKWDMVKRGE
+488 
-500 KGVLKDA
+500 
-507 DKLNNAKYAVSLARK
+507 
-522 IGARVYA
+522 
-529 LPDDLVQ
+529 
-536 VNPKMLLTLASA
+536 A
-548 AEYDQAVQK
+548 AEYNVVVQK

-572 VDVVALGL
+572 VDVVAHGL
-580 NKKSSSEPACVMLLD
+580 NKKSNSEPACVMLLD

-614 PAEYPETT
+614 PAKFPDTI
-622 QSCNDFSKWVA
+622 QSCTDFSKWVA
-633 MRLLRVAAAP
+633 VRLLRVAAAP
-643 DCDVIHGRVSAVLCS
+643 GCDVIHGRVSAVLCS
-658 LLHTLRV
+658 LLHTLKV
-665 RTPFIFSRLT
+665 RAPFIFSCLS
-675 QDLILLA
+675 QDLISLAQNLSHILLA
-682 QDLSNI
+682 
-688 LSAHIATLAG
+688 HITTLAG
-698 HGHTLGIHTQSQWPV
+698 LGHGLGINMQSRWPE
-713 TLKGFSIAPGCASS
+713 TLECFSFSPMCNSS

-744 LTSVTVRV
+744 LTAVTVSI
-752 ITNVLRGVVS
+752 ITDSLRGVVS
-762 CHDLSVAWET
+762 YRDLSVAWET
-772 ACSILANGNTRLRK
+772 ACSILANGNTRLK
-786 SSMMMLRQ
+786 KLSMVMLRK
-794 LVELGG
+794 LVELRG
-800 FPEMQGHKFF
+800 FPKKQSQEFF
-810 TAYLQLL
+810 SAFLHLL
-817 ETHSYKANTLLD
+817 ETHSYTTTTTTISD
-829 ENQPY
+829 EKQPY
-834 EGELLH
+834 EGELLD
-840 LTRRVFQS
+840 LTRCVFQPS
-848 SVASR
+848 SVPPFD
-853 TRFEPI
+853 FEPI
-859 YLLPLFEYICTL
+859 YLSQLFECVCAL
-871 GGAGLKLG
+871 GGAGIKLG
-879 TEVNESLC
+879 AEVTASLC
-887 FLFSFLVSFTP
+887 LLFSFLLSVAPVYES
-898 FYGSEALLR
+898 AAMLR
-907 RQRVTEV
+907 RQRVTEI
-914 CRMLAHTI
+914 CRTLACTI
-922 GAENQAECAE
+922 GTETQAESAE

-939 KAETCMVVQESG
+939 KAETAMAILESG
-951 DGETAAKKFCKANIG
+951 DEETPAKKSCKSASS
-966 SVKKTTKNSCE
+966 SVGKTTKVSAVGA
-977 LDMRV
+977 DMRIC
-982 RSEVWAVANSR
+982 SEVWAVLNSR
-993 LEELLTFLN
+993 MEELLMLLS
-1002 SDSAQPETTLTLS
+1002 SDSAEPESTQTLS
-1015 ALKGLAVILHLA
+1015 ALEGLAFIVHLA
-1027 ALCSSPISPSLLW
+1027 ALCSSPISSSCPILW
-1040 VPSETLGRALKS
+1040 VPTETLGKVLKS

-1058 GNSQAITNQKYFQSA
+1058 RASEPISDQDYFQSA
-1073 VQTTI
+1073 VQTSVR
-1078 GVLDSILYLTT
+1078 VLDSVLYLTLSSQSEEQLQRHVCALT
-1089 FLEALPHLCQH
+1089 SLPWVCENKSVSAFKSSGFPSWLPALAQKFSFCYSPEIQADCVSLLAFLHHGVCNTWRVCVFTKALQSQDEVVRAAAVRVFPVLLHHLGNSHHSLISTTLLSMLEDRSEQVKIELAKIVGQLSCIQAEFSMLGVVQTESTGLPKVLCLRCSLVTEHGGKAVPSLSASVVRPFLPLIRPQAPSSVKQAFLEAVPHLCQH
-1100 VNLVVGDSD
+1100 VNLIGGDSD
-1109 SRAVLCALISLMED
+1109 SRAVLCELVALMED
-1123 SDPAVRLRFSQSVRF
+1123 SDVAVRIRFSQSVRF
-1138 LLTETSRNSERGSL
+1138 LLTETTKNSDQGTL
-1152 SELLVARLKEAFN
+1152 NELLVARLKEAFN
-1165 NAKLNRD
+1165 NAKANRD
-1172 DILRN
+1172 DDLRN

-1188 ASQGNLVSFSL
+1188 ASQGSLVSFSL

-1233 TLFSQYKNPI
+1233 TLFSHYKNPI

-1253 RHASALRSTPDQG
+1253 RHASALRSTPDQSS
-1266 KESVNQREL
+1266 ESANQREL

-1293 RFLSRTLQVLLPY
+1293 RFLTRTLQVLLPY
-1306 LAAKASPTA
+1306 LAAKAS
-1315 STLIRTLANELKA
+1315 STGSALIRTLAIELKA

-1357 FHYLQSETEIELGS
+1357 FHYLQNETEIELGS

-1412 QGPRDN
+1412 QGPRDI
-1418 TTPERMADYLQ
+1418 TTPELMADYLQ

-1445 SSAGEKDRKKL
+1445 SSVGEKDRKKL
-1456 ALTSVMALMRLMGSK
+1456 TLTSVMALMRLMGSK

-1485 TGLRYREDFPL
+1485 TGLRYRDDFPL

-1506 RSVEPAHLGP
+1506 KSVEPSHLGP

-1532 PKETSAIIRF
+1532 PKKTAAIIRF
-1542 LILDNR
+1542 LIIDNR

-1566 LKDIHTVLQDYKKL
+1566 LKDIHTVLQNYKKL
-1580 TNSSSDLA
+1580 TSSSSDLA
-1588 AVLQLSM
+1588 AALQLSM

-1617 HSNQEWLLRQVCAS
+1617 HSKQEWLLQQVCAS

-1674 LDLSRTQSH
+1674 LDLSYTHTH
-1683 GDRNNFVSG
+1683 GDSNTFVSG
-1692 VDDPNFAYDL
+1692 VDDTNFAYDL
-1702 LTALTRTF
+1702 LTELTRTF

-1750 RFPEQI
+1750 RFPEHI

-1773 AVNWSKLKKPVYLSN
+1773 EVNWSKLKKPVYLSN

-1793 SDWSATWA
+1793 SDWSATWT

-1813 SKVFTC
+1813 SKVFKC

-1845 CTPQEQQEVTEE
+1845 CTPGEQQEVTEE
-1857 MLAVLNEGNER
+1857 MLAVLTEGDGR
-1868 GEGGVQEAASTL
+1868 GGGSILDTASSL

-1906 PKHNESGEYQRVV
+1906 PKVGESGDYQRVV

-1949 YILEIKENIQDH
+1949 YILENKENIQDH

-2047 VLANKPQWKSELN
+2047 VLANKHQWKSELN
-2060 TYRVEAAWKLGK
+2060 SYRVEAAWKLGK

-2082 DRQSCTWGVQLGQLL
+2082 DQQSSTWGVQLGQLL
-2097 LSAKKQDTKTF
+2097 LSAKKKDAETF

-2147 ELEHTLT
+2147 ELEHTFT
-2154 GLQKQWESS
+2154 ELQKHRQGS

-2192 ALRRALFSLGSQ
+2192 ALHRALLSIEPQ
-2204 PVCQELVGECWL
+2204 PGCQELVGECWL
-2216 QSSRVAR
+2216 QSARVAR

-2238 DNTNLAELVT
+2238 DNTHLVELVT
-2248 EKAKWLWSKG
+2248 EKAKWLWSKS

-2280 LTDPRSLQIK
+2280 LTDPRSLQTK

-2309 NAIMKAYKDVT
+2309 NAIMKAYRDVT

-2351 QGNLIRYIVTY
+2351 QGNLIRYIVTF

-2392 CECEKAGRPDRQMR
+2392 CESGRADRQMR
-2406 QELGKINTVVS
+2406 QELGKINAVVS
-2417 EHCAN
+2417 EHCSN

-2463 QAMWLMTAVSKSS
+2463 QAMWLMTAVCKSS
-2476 YPMRV
+2476 YPMRM

-2490 AISLKPSLQ
+2490 AISLKQSLE
-2499 KFIGDATK
+2499 KFIGDATR
-2507 LTDKLLELCNKPVDS
+2507 LTDKLLELCNKPVDG
-2522 NSATLSMSVHF
+2522 NCTTLSISVHF

-2543 TFSQVLIPL
+2543 TFSQILIPL

-2565 ENTQHD
+2565 ANTKHD

-2581 GFEDTV
+2581 GFEDVV

-2599 SLKGSDGQSYTMM
+2599 SLKGSDGRSYTMM

-2673 RHILTKLYSSRSA
+2673 RHILTKLYKERGVYLSGKELRKLILPKTAPFEEKLRIHKEVLCARHPPVFYEWFLRTFPDPTSWYSSRSA

-2691 AVMSMVGYIL
+2691 AVMSMVGYVL

-2791 LVEWSKQAKGLSK
+2791 LVEWSKQAKGISK
-2804 TPANETGEIVN
+2804 FQANETGEIVN

-2846 EGHVHYL
+2846 EGHAHYL

>member
-1 MQEAYEKVFGHL
+1 MEG
-13 SNSNLS
+13 
-19 TATNC
+19 
-24 GWSSSLVGGTQLEA
+24 LEMSA
-38 TMENHVT
+38 M
-45 QISRDDLEDLREA
+45 IPA
-58 FNKIDIDNS
+58 
-67 GYVSDFELQEL
+67 LQEL
-78 FREASFSLPG
+78 AS
-88 YRVREIVEIFIAG
+88 
-101 DTNKDEKISFEEFVA
+101 
-116 ENLVLAL
+116 
-123 NSASAIGCTVV
+123 
-134 NIDAHDLMAGK
+134 
-145 PHLVLGLLWQI
+145 
-156 IKVGL
+156 
-161 FADIEISRN
+161 
-170 EGLISLLTEG
+170 
-180 KQLDH
+180 
-185 LMSLSPEDLL
+185 
-195 LRWVNYHLRNA
+195 
-206 GTETIRNFSEDIK
+206 
-219 DSRAYFYLLDQI
+219 
-231 TSQEEHEY
+231 
-239 KMRVKIDMSGLN
+239 
-251 VHDLEQRAEL
+251 
-261 MLQQAARLDCRQ
+261 
-273 FVSPQDVTSGNGKLN
+273 
-288 LAFVANL
+288 
-295 FNMHPALQKPQVNSN
+295 
-310 GIETAHIEGESKEEK
+310 
-325 TFRNWMNSLG
+325 
-335 VSPYVNHLY
+335 
-344 CDLCDGLVILQLYEK
+344 
-359 VNVPV
+359 
-364 NWKKVNNPP
+364 
-373 YPALG
+373 
-378 ANMKKLENCNYAVEL
+378 
-393 GRDVAHFSLVGIGG
+393 
-407 ENLNEGSPMHTLAL
+407 
-421 VWQLMRRY
+421 
-429 TVLVLSDIGDG
+429 
-440 EKVGDHIILNWVNT
+440 
-454 TLSQKRKDTQI
+454 
-465 SSFKD
+465 
-470 KLISTS
+470 
-476 LPVIDLIDAIAP
+476 
-488 GNVKWDMVKRGE
+488 
-500 KGVLKDA
+500 
-507 DKLNNAKYAVSLARK
+507 
-522 IGARVYA
+522 
-529 LPDDLVQ
+529 
-536 VNPKMLLTLASA
+536 ASA

-607 FANPACQ
+607 FANPSCQ
-614 PAEYPETT
+614 PAEYPDTT
-622 QSCNDFSKWVA
+622 QSCTDFSKWVA
-633 MRLLRVAAAP
+633 LRLLRVAAAP

-658 LLHTLRV
+658 LLHTLRARV
-665 RTPFIFSRLT
+665 PFIFSRLT
-675 QDLILLA
+675 QELIFLA

-688 LSAHIATLAG
+688 LYAHIATLAG
-698 HGHTLGIHTQSQWPV
+698 MGHTLGVHTQSRWPV
-713 TLKGFSIAPGCASS
+713 TPQSFSISPVCASS

-732 PLVLSSP
+732 TLVLSSP

-744 LTSVTVRV
+744 LTAVTIGVV
-752 ITNVLRGVVS
+752 TDALRGLVS
-762 CHDLSVAWET
+762 RHDISVAWET
-772 ACSILANGNTRLRK
+772 ACSLMANSNTRLRK
-786 SSMMMLRQ
+786 SSMVMLRR

-800 FPEMQGHKFF
+800 FPEMQGHEFF
-810 TAYLQLL
+810 TAYLHLL
-817 ETHSYKANTLLD
+817 ETHSYTCAAITDFD
-829 ENQPY
+829 EKHPY
-834 EGELLH
+834 EGELLL
-840 LTRRVFQS
+840 LTRCVFQS
-848 SVASR
+848 SGVSHSH
-853 TRFEPI
+853 FEPI
-859 YLLPLFEYICTL
+859 HLSQMFECVCTL
-871 GGAGLKLG
+871 GGTNVKLG
-879 TEVNESLC
+879 AEVTESLC
-887 FLFSFLVSFTP
+887 LLFSFLLSVAVVYETA
-898 FYGSEALLR
+898 ALLR

-914 CRMLAHTI
+914 CRMLARTI
-922 GAENQAECAE
+922 GTENQAECAE
-932 GFLQAAL
+932 GFLKAAL
-939 KAETCMVVQESG
+939 KAETLTVMQKSG
-951 DGETAAKKFCKANIG
+951 DGEPAAKKSCKSSTNPV
-966 SVKKTTKNSCE
+966 SKTTKTSSDVV
-977 LDMRV
+977 DMRV
-982 RSEVWAVANSR
+982 GSEVWAVVNSR

-1002 SDSAQPETTLTLS
+1002 SDEAETTRTLS
-1015 ALKGLAVILHLA
+1015 ALKGLALILHLA
-1027 ALCSSPISPSLLW
+1027 ALCSSPTSPSPLLW
-1040 VPSETLGRALKS
+1040 VPTETLGRALKS

-1058 GNSQAITNQKYFQSA
+1058 GGAQPVSNQNYFQSA
-1073 VQTTI
+1073 IQSTVE
-1078 GVLDSILYLTT
+1078 VLDSILYLMTMNSQSEDGLQQRVCALLSLPWVCENKSVSAYKSSGFPSWLPALAQRLSSCYSPEIQADCVSLLAVLRRGVCEKWRVCVLSKSLQSPDEVVRVAAVRFFPLLLHHLGNT
-1089 FLEALPHLCQH
+1089 HHNLINSALLSRLEDSSEQVKKELARIIGQLSCIQSELSQLSDTRTESTRHPHILCLQLSLATEHAGSTFPSLRATVLRPFLPLLNHKAPSSVKQAFLEALPHLCQH
-1100 VNLVVGDSD
+1100 VKLVAGESD
-1109 SRAVLCALISLMED
+1109 SEAVLCALIGLLED
-1123 SDPAVRLRFSQSVRF
+1123 PDPEVRICFSQSVRF
-1138 LLTETSRNSERGSL
+1138 LLTETKNSEQDSL
-1152 SELLVARLKEAFN
+1152 SELLVSRLKRAFN

-1172 DILRN
+1172 DDLRN

-1188 ASQGNLVSFSL
+1188 ASQGSLVSFSL

-1206 LSKSSTVSVAAY
+1206 LSKSSPVSVAAY
-1218 TQIRALATAKGLKLQ
+1218 AQIRALATAKGLKLQ

-1253 RHASALRSTPDQG
+1253 RHSSALRGTPDQSS
-1266 KESVNQREL
+1266 ESANQREL

-1293 RFLSRTLQVLLPY
+1293 RFLTRTLQVLLPY
-1306 LAAKASPTA
+1306 LAAKAS
-1315 STLIRTLANELKA
+1315 STGSALIRTLANELKA

-1412 QGPRDN
+1412 QGPRDI

-1485 TGLRYREDFPL
+1485 TALRYREDFPL

-1506 RSVEPAHLGP
+1506 RSLEPAHLGP

-1532 PKETSAIIRF
+1532 PKETAAIIRF

-1566 LKDIHTVLQDYKKL
+1566 LRDIHTVLQDYKKL
-1580 TNSSSDLA
+1580 TASSSDLA
-1588 AVLQLSM
+1588 AALQLSM

-1603 DVRIHALTSLRDMM
+1603 DVRVHALTSLRDVM
-1617 HSNQEWLLRQVCAS
+1617 HSKQEWLLRQVCAS

-1674 LDLSRTQSH
+1674 LDLSHTHTH
-1683 GDRNNFVSG
+1683 GDRNTFVSG

-1702 LTALTRTF
+1702 LTELTRTF

-1773 AVNWSKLKKPVYLSN
+1773 EVNWSKLKKPVYLSK

-1813 SKVFTC
+1813 SRVFTC

-1845 CTPQEQQEVTEE
+1845 CTPAEQQEVTEE
-1857 MLAVLNEGNER
+1857 MLAVLTEGD
-1868 GEGGVQEAASTL
+1868 GPGGGRCQETASSL
-1880 SQLSTQTVFSM
+1880 SQLSIQTVFSM
-1891 LSHLTQWSRHILSSK
+1891 LSHLTQWSRHILYAT
-1906 PKHNESGEYQRVV
+1906 PKHNDGREYQRVV

-1949 YILEIKENIQDH
+1949 YILENKENIQDH

-2047 VLANKPQWKSELN
+2047 VLANKHQWKSELN

-2082 DRQSCTWGVQLGQLL
+2082 ERQSSTWGVRLGQLL
-2097 LSAKKQDTKTF
+2097 LSAKKQDADTF

-2147 ELEHTLT
+2147 ELEHTFT
-2154 GLQKQWESS
+2154 ELQKQRECSV
-2163 APSLSQLPPH
+2163 PSLSQLPPH

-2192 ALRRALFSLGSQ
+2192 ALRRALLSLGPQLLS
-2204 PVCQELVGECWL
+2204 ERLVGECWL
-2216 QSSRVAR
+2216 QSARVAR
-2223 KAGHHQTAFNALLNA
+2223 KAGHHQTAFNGLLNA
-2238 DNTNLAELVT
+2238 ENTHLAELVI

-2275 PDDQP
+2275 PDDEP
-2280 LTDPRSLQIK
+2280 LMDPRSLQTK

-2296 VGRFMEETANFES
+2296 VGRLMEETANFES

-2392 CECEKAGRPDRQMR
+2392 CEGEKAGRADRQMR
-2406 QELGKINTVVS
+2406 QELGKINTAVS

-2476 YPMRV
+2476 YPMRM

-2490 AISLKPSLQ
+2490 AISLKQSLE
-2499 KFIGDATK
+2499 KFIGDANR
-2507 LTDKLLELCNKPVDS
+2507 LTDKLLELCNKPVDG
-2522 NSATLSMSVHF
+2522 NSTTLSMSIHF
-2533 KQLKRLVEEP
+2533 KQLKRLVEES
-2543 TFSQVLIPL
+2543 TFSQILIPL
-2552 QSVLIPTLPSTGG
+2552 QSVLIPTLPSIGG
-2565 ENTQHD
+2565 ANTQHD

-2581 GFEDTV
+2581 GFEDSV

-2599 SLKGSDGQSYTMM
+2599 SLKGSDGRSYTMM

-2673 RHILTKLYSSRSA
+2673 RHILTRLYKERGIYLSGKELRKLILPKTAPFEEKLRIHKEVLCARHPPVFYEWFLRTFPDPTSWYSSRSA

-2804 TPANETGEIVN
+2804 IQANETGEIVN

>member
-1 MQEAYEKVFGHL
+1 MEG
-13 SNSNLS
+13 
-19 TATNC
+19 
-24 GWSSSLVGGTQLEA
+24 LEMSA
-38 TMENHVT
+38 M
-45 QISRDDLEDLREA
+45 IPA
-58 FNKIDIDNS
+58 
-67 GYVSDFELQEL
+67 LQEL
-78 FREASFSLPG
+78 AS
-88 YRVREIVEIFIAG
+88 
-101 DTNKDEKISFEEFVA
+101 
-116 ENLVLAL
+116 
-123 NSASAIGCTVV
+123 
-134 NIDAHDLMAGK
+134 
-145 PHLVLGLLWQI
+145 
-156 IKVGL
+156 
-161 FADIEISRN
+161 
-170 EGLISLLTEG
+170 
-180 KQLDH
+180 
-185 LMSLSPEDLL
+185 
-195 LRWVNYHLRNA
+195 
-206 GTETIRNFSEDIK
+206 
-219 DSRAYFYLLDQI
+219 
-231 TSQEEHEY
+231 
-239 KMRVKIDMSGLN
+239 
-251 VHDLEQRAEL
+251 
-261 MLQQAARLDCRQ
+261 
-273 FVSPQDVTSGNGKLN
+273 
-288 LAFVANL
+288 
-295 FNMHPALQKPQVNSN
+295 
-310 GIETAHIEGESKEEK
+310 
-325 TFRNWMNSLG
+325 
-335 VSPYVNHLY
+335 
-344 CDLCDGLVILQLYEK
+344 
-359 VNVPV
+359 
-364 NWKKVNNPP
+364 
-373 YPALG
+373 
-378 ANMKKLENCNYAVEL
+378 
-393 GRDVAHFSLVGIGG
+393 
-407 ENLNEGSPMHTLAL
+407 
-421 VWQLMRRY
+421 
-429 TVLVLSDIGDG
+429 
-440 EKVGDHIILNWVNT
+440 
-454 TLSQKRKDTQI
+454 
-465 SSFKD
+465 
-470 KLISTS
+470 
-476 LPVIDLIDAIAP
+476 
-488 GNVKWDMVKRGE
+488 
-500 KGVLKDA
+500 
-507 DKLNNAKYAVSLARK
+507 
-522 IGARVYA
+522 
-529 LPDDLVQ
+529 
-536 VNPKMLLTLASA
+536 ASA
-548 AEYDQAVQK
+548 AEYEQAVQK

-607 FANPACQ
+607 FANPVCQ
-614 PAEYPETT
+614 PAEYPDTT
-622 QSCNDFSKWVA
+622 QSCTDFSKWVA
-633 MRLLRVAAAP
+633 VRLLRVAAAP
-643 DCDVIHGRVSAVLCS
+643 DCDIIHGRVSAVLCS
-658 LLHTLRV
+658 LLHTLRA
-665 RTPFIFSRLT
+665 RAPFIFSRLT
-675 QDLILLA
+675 QELMALA
-682 QDLSNI
+682 QDLSDF
-688 LSAHIATLAG
+688 LYAHIATLAG
-698 HGHTLGIHTQSQWPV
+698 QGLTLDIHTKIRWPV
-713 TLKGFSIAPGCASS
+713 TLECFSISPACASS

-744 LTSVTVRV
+744 LTVVTIGVV
-752 ITNVLRGVVS
+752 TDALRGVVS
-762 CHDLSVAWET
+762 PHDVSVAWET
-772 ACSILANGNTRLRK
+772 ACSFLANGNTRLRK
-786 SSMMMLRQ
+786 ISMVMLRR
-794 LVELGG
+794 LVELRG
-800 FPEMQGHKFF
+800 FPERQGHDFF
-810 TAYLQLL
+810 TAYLHLL
-817 ETHSYKANTLLD
+817 ETHSHIYTANSD
-829 ENQPY
+829 ERDLY
-834 EGELLH
+834 GGELLQ
-840 LTRRVFQS
+840 LTRCVFQS
-848 SVASR
+848 SGVSH
-853 TRFEPI
+853 FEPI
-859 YLLPLFEYICTL
+859 YLSQMFECVCTL
-871 GGAGLKLG
+871 GGAGVKFG
-879 TEVNESLC
+879 AEVTESLC
-887 FLFSFLVSFTP
+887 LLFSFLLTVAAVYESVA
-898 FYGSEALLR
+898 SLR

-914 CRMLAHTI
+914 CRTLARTV
-922 GAENQAECAE
+922 GTENQAECAE
-932 GFLQAAL
+932 GFLGAAL
-939 KAETCMVVQESG
+939 RAQTAVVMQKSG
-951 DGETAAKKFCKANIG
+951 DGETAAKKSCK
-966 SVKKTTKNSCE
+966 SVTKSGIKRIKTSE
-977 LDMRV
+977 AEVDMRV
-982 RSEVWAVANSR
+982 GSEVWAVVNSR
-993 LEELLTFLN
+993 LEELLTLLN
-1002 SDSAQPETTLTLS
+1002 SGDPETKQTLS
-1015 ALKGLAVILHLA
+1015 ALEGLALILHLA
-1027 ALCSSPISPSLLW
+1027 ALCASPTSPPPLLW
-1040 VPSETLGRALKS
+1040 VPTETLGRALKS

-1058 GNSQAITNQKYFQSA
+1058 GGPQPASDQNYFQSA

-1078 GVLDSILYLTT
+1078 RILDSVLYLTMSSHGEDGLQRRECALLSLPWVCDNKSVSAYKSSGFPSWLPALAQRLSFCYSPEIQADCVSLLALLRRGVCET
-1089 FLEALPHLCQH
+1089 WRVFVFSKTLQSRDEVVRAAAVRAFPLFLHHLGNSHHNLISTTLLPRLEDSSEQVKKELARIIGQLSCIQSELSQLRDTHTESTRPPKILCHQLSLTTEHAGNTPPSLRASVVRPFLLLLKHQAPSTVKQAFLEALPHLCQH
-1100 VNLVVGDSD
+1100 VTLIGGDSD
-1109 SRAVLCALISLMED
+1109 SQAVLCALIGLMED
-1123 SDPAVRLRFSQSVRF
+1123 SDPAVRIRFSQSVRF
-1138 LLTETSRNSERGSL
+1138 LLTESARNSEQGSL

-1172 DILRN
+1172 DDLRN

-1188 ASQGNLVSFSL
+1188 ASQGSLVSFSL

-1206 LSKSSTVSVAAY
+1206 LSKSSPVSVAAY
-1218 TQIRALATAKGLKLQ
+1218 TQIRALASAKGLKLQ

-1266 KESVNQREL
+1266 SESANQREL

-1293 RFLSRTLQVLLPY
+1293 RFLTRTLQVLLPY
-1306 LAAKASPTA
+1306 LAAKAS
-1315 STLIRTLANELKA
+1315 STGSALIRTLANELKA

-1412 QGPRDN
+1412 QGPRDI

-1506 RSVEPAHLGP
+1506 KSVEPAHLGP

-1521 IVALLPLIPLQ
+1521 IVALLPLIPQQ
-1532 PKETSAIIRF
+1532 PKETAAIISF

-1566 LKDIHTVLQDYKKL
+1566 LKDIHTVLQNYKKL
-1580 TNSSSDLA
+1580 TASSSDLA
-1588 AVLQLSM
+1588 AALQLSM

-1617 HSNQEWLLRQVCAS
+1617 HSKQDWMLRQVCAS

-1639 NLVSVLLKGCQDSS
+1639 SLVSVLLKGCQDSS

-1674 LDLSRTQSH
+1674 LDLSHTHTH
-1683 GDRNNFVSG
+1683 GDRNTFVSG
-1692 VDDPNFAYDL
+1692 VDDPNFAYEL
-1702 LTALTRTF
+1702 LTELTRTF
-1710 LAYADDVR
+1710 LAYADNVR
-1718 AQDSAAYAI
+1718 AQDSSAYAV

-1773 AVNWSKLKKPVYLSN
+1773 EVNWSQLKKPVYLSE

-1813 SKVFTC
+1813 SRVFTC

-1845 CTPQEQQEVTEE
+1845 CTPAEQQEVTEE
-1857 MLAVLNEGNER
+1857 MLAVLTAGDGR
-1868 GEGGVQEAASTL
+1868 GQETASSL

-1891 LSHLTQWSRHILSSK
+1891 ISHLTQWSRHILYSK

-1919 AFLKGIPQ
+1919 AFLRSIPQ

-1949 YILEIKENIQDH
+1949 YILENKENIQDH

-2022 GHYHGVMTSML
+2022 AHYHGVMTSML
-2033 GLGQLSTVITQVNG
+2033 GLGQLSTVVTQVNG

-2060 TYRVEAAWKLGK
+2060 TYRVEAAWKLGQ

-2082 DRQSCTWGVQLGQLL
+2082 DRQSNTWGVRLGQLL
-2097 LSAKKQDTKTF
+2097 LSAKKQDAESF

-2133 QRGYEYIVRLHMLS
+2133 QRGYEYIIRLHVLS
-2147 ELEHTLT
+2147 ELEHSFTE
-2154 GLQKQWESS
+2154 LQKQKESS
-2163 APSLSQLPPH
+2163 APSLTQLPPH

-2192 ALRRALFSLGSQ
+2192 ALRRALLSLAPQ
-2204 PVCQELVGECWL
+2204 PMSKELVGECWL
-2216 QSSRVAR
+2216 QSARVAR

-2238 DNTNLAELVT
+2238 ENTNLAELVT

-2258 DVHQALIVLQK
+2258 DVHEALIVLQK

-2280 LTDPRSLQIK
+2280 LMDSRSLQTK

-2392 CECEKAGRPDRQMR
+2392 CDCEKAGRTDRQMR
-2406 QELGKINTVVS
+2406 QELGKINVAVS
-2417 EHCAN
+2417 ENCAN

-2463 QAMWLMTAVSKSS
+2463 QAMWLMAAVSKSS
-2476 YPMRV
+2476 YPMRM

-2490 AISLKPSLQ
+2490 AISLKPSLE
-2499 KFIGDATK
+2499 KFIGDATR
-2507 LTDKLLELCNKPVDS
+2507 LTDKLLELCNKPVDG
-2522 NSATLSMSVHF
+2522 NSTTLSMSVHF

-2543 TFSQVLIPL
+2543 TFSQILIPL

-2565 ENTQHD
+2565 TNTQHD

-2581 GFEDTV
+2581 GFEDSV

-2599 SLKGSDGQSYTMM
+2599 SLKGSDGRSYTMM

-2673 RHILTKLYSSRSA
+2673 RHILTKLYKERGIYLSGKELRKLILPKTAPFEEKLRIHKEVLCARHPPVFHEWFLRTFSDPTSWYSSRSA

-2745 TQNMVHAMGPMGT
+2745 TQNMVHAMGPMGI

-2791 LVEWSKQAKGLSK
+2791 LVEWSKQAKGLCK
-2804 TPANETGEIVN
+2804 AQANETGEIVN

-2822 CDIEQRLQGVIK
+2822 CDIDQRLQGVIK